1 MNKTL
6 LRQFLA
12 LFLLLCML
20 CGTTLPIS
28 AEVSTGEMMPTET
41 SVSVATPENAT
52 SDGSTEKAD
61 SSGTSSLASATAET
75 ALSEAAQAFVDAVAA
90 LDREGILTAI
100 NAWGLASQAW
110 QADQSNAE
118 LTAALEAATEASDAA
133 AAPVYAAEDLY
144 MALSDEERE
153 IDAVKAAYS
162 SLTALVISMQLAMQ
176 NPVATGDGG
185 NEPDLEEIA
194 TVLYGDLP
202 DAPTGSYIGE
212 YGLPVATGNTKI
224 SISAWEHD
232 LLDAS
237 SKGRLDADALN
248 ETNAVMTVAK
258 QDGTDYA
265 IVPIAV
271 QVEYPANGATTTVTL
286 PDSVE
291 LLSYT
296 STAENLVVA
305 SEKERAQILN
315 ASYKDSS
322 ASASGFYVKATEDFS
337 VTFTYSAPDGTTIS
351 KKLDV
356 SIDGNAEATALPASN
371 SNGVSTYANTPQPPF
386 PTGKITKIEYVV
398 STWLVWF
405 NGVEAYCC
413 DNGLYAA
420 PGGCPTYS
428 FAYVSTLGADQYV
441 PGNHYANQINIWGG
455 LNQIS
460 LGLLSKSHD
469 VNDFASSSFAA
480 NTTTAYSTTSN
491 DVLKTAYE
499 YYNDTQLWII
509 EHYPN
514 SVAAQSYMKSA
525 AALEN
530 NGLDARPYLGN
541 GGYYTFAY
549 FPPAGYN
556 WQRIVVI
563 GSEIDEGDDTSELP
577 ETPEMQY
584 YSADWTASPQSASG
598 SFDLTYTVHI
608 DKSAN
613 ITHEKLD
620 DAIFKLTPNPSS
632 GTISGGTWT
641 IGDPQIITTVDG
653 AASATWT
660 LHYEVTKTSTTTL
673 SGKEGPYNTQE
684 EANAAAEAAKN
695 NAIAQLQNEAQA
707 MVDAAIA
714 EAKAQLAKITIDYGE
729 TSVPHG
735 FDPTDSSSG
744 SVSVPSNGSATAV
757 VANQPWQA
765 HVTWEKRDALTGGRI
780 TEDAEYV
787 FYEWNVKAN
796 KYEIS
801 SNYRVT
807 RLENGLYTVT
817 VINPVYTDWTEGYVY
832 YTQDNLGKF
841 RIEEVTAPDGYTD
854 AALQGT
860 DWVEH
865 WSQEFEITN
874 SDQIYSYT
882 GDDADYN
889 RPQGNKVIIK
899 KIEAHTG
906 EIIVDDAVFT
916 LYQWNQER
924 GLYEKSK
931 DYAFVR
937 DAEGLYTITCLHDDW
952 SQYEEGNLYYEDTLC
967 DVREDT
973 VNSDGTTTEHAQYY
987 TDYEPVNFPI
997 ENRSVTNDG
1006 QFVVVETKSPY
1017 GYYGDWTGDEDR
1029 TNFEP
1034 EDAGKRAYY
1043 IRLTGDGSTITL
1055 GNQNYNANVLTENQG
1070 GTLIDLGDNVVS
1082 LEVFGDAAAEYPED
1096 ALYKN
1101 NPWYSALT
1109 WEKRDALTGGRITED
1124 AEYEIQEWNPEKGEY
1139 EKSTHYRVV
1148 RLDSGLYTVNLI
1160 EGAFF
1165 PGWVGKQQGYVY
1177 YHQANEGKYRI
1188 VELTAPA
1195 GYTDAALIDGKFVE
1209 QWSREFEINDGHLT
1223 FSYTNE
1229 NSDYNQPKGNRLIIK
1244 KIEAHTGEII
1254 VDDAVFTLYQWN
1266 QERGLYEKSKDY
1278 AFVRDA
1284 EGLYTITCLHD
1295 DWSQYEEGNL
1305 YYEDTLCDVRE
1316 DTVNSD
1322 GTTTEHPQYYTDYEP
1337 VDFSID
1343 ERAVTNDGQFV
1354 VVESKSPYGY
1364 YGDWTGSRET
1374 PNFEVEDAGKHAYYI
1389 RLTDDGST
1397 ITLTDSEYNAHVLT
1411 ENKGGT
1417 LIELGD
1423 GSVVTLDV
1431 FSPALEEYDEN
1442 NLFRNNPW
1450 YSTVVWEKRDA
1461 LTGGLVDADT
1471 EYEIQEWDPL
1481 AGEYKKSTHY
1491 QVVRR
1496 DDGKYT
1502 VNLIGDAFF
1511 AGWGGKQGVLYYH
1524 QANQGKYRIVELKAP
1539 ASYTLKAWQGEKWVT
1554 GWSEEIVVHPD
1565 RPTYE
1570 FLGDTADYNMPYK
1583 TQVLIKKVDD
1593 DTGEL
1598 IAPDTT
1604 WTLYEWNER
1613 NNQYEVSTNY
1623 KIIRRD
1629 DGYYTVTALHSNWT
1643 HYEEGYLYFED
1654 TQQDYPESYHRYGD
1668 RRFSNQGKFLIV
1680 ESQAPA
1686 GYYGDYW
1693 RNDEPGTH
1701 STDNGSDLGKRG
1713 YAFTLTEDNGTLW
1726 LTNADYNAKI
1736 LYNLDEGNATVV
1748 LADGRPTSVII
1759 NEKQQPSYERDE
1771 TSFGNTAKYGYV
1783 VFDRSQ
1789 YNKKWAQTGDDDTY
1803 TTSYEATTSSLD
1815 DQITAPEDNLWK
1827 NGKLFELE
1835 DYTAALISGPVNR
1848 QVTLENVKS
1857 LEDVPASMEYS
1868 LTDGTSITLHLVSA
1882 DWLEEPRSSYTGF
1895 VDLGYSPKQP
1905 TANETETIT
1914 ADDGHTFTGHL
1925 VGIEQTGDYG
1935 WVDMEIPATYYGW
1948 PDVKGI
1954 FLGSL
1959 VLPHNDNKPV
1969 YEGYETEILTY
1980 LGFNNKDYKIVDAEW
1995 TGNWEAL
2002 PGSDMMNRSATFT
2015 ISVYA
2020 TGWIARYEEG
2030 EEGERT
2036 GTATASYSF
2045 EDTASQED
2053 GLYHWL
2059 VTAHYKPAS
2068 VWTVLQA
2075 AAAVLGIGLVIAAVV
2090 LILFILSRKRKE
2102 KKRTTEKV

>member
-1 MNKTL
+1 MKKKHLRCL
-6 LRQFLA
+6 LV
-12 LFLLLCML
+12 LLVAVCMV
-20 CGTTLPIS
+20 CSIAVPVC
-28 AEVSTGEMMPTET
+28 AEVLPSAQIG
-41 SVSVATPENAT
+41 TP
-52 SDGSTEKAD
+52 
-61 SSGTSSLASATAET
+61 ET
-75 ALSEAAQAFVDAVAA
+75 ALESDTEKDNTPTPTPTDTPTPEPAPSKAPSTPETSEPAATS
-90 LDREGILTAI
+90 E
-100 NAWGLASQAW
+100 
-110 QADQSNAE
+110 
-118 LTAALEAATEASDAA
+118 TAAP
-133 AAPVYAAEDLY
+133 AAPSLDEITTMLY
-144 MALSDEERE
+144 S
-153 IDAVKAAYS
+153 
-162 SLTALVISMQLAMQ
+162 
-176 NPVATGDGG
+176 
-185 NEPDLEEIA
+185 
-194 TVLYGDLP
+194 DLP
-202 DAPTGSYIGE
+202 DAPTGYYIGE
-212 YGLPVATGNTKI
+212 YGLPVGTGQTKI
-224 SISAWEHD
+224 SLSAWQDE
-232 LLDAS
+232 LLDES
-237 SKGRLDADALN
+237 SQGRLDADALN
-248 ETNAVMTVAK
+248 TDTSAMAVAK
-258 QDGTDYA
+258 QPGQDYA
-265 IVPIAV
+265 IVPIV
-271 QVEYPANGATTTVTL
+271 MQVEYPANGSATTVTL
-286 PDSVE
+286 PDDVD
-291 LLSYT
+291 LLSYA
-296 STAENLVVA
+296 STEDHLVTA
-305 SEKERAQILN
+305 SEEERAQILTG
-315 ASYKDSS
+315 SYTDAS
-322 ASASGFYVKATEDFS
+322 ASATGFYVKAGEDFT
-337 VTFTYSAPDGTTIS
+337 VEMTYTAPDGTSMS
-351 KKLDV
+351 KSLTV
-356 SIDGNAEATALPASN
+356 VIDDTATAAAALPQGNSTSAYAST
-371 SNGVSTYANTPQPPF
+371 SAPTPPF
-386 PTGKITKIEYVV
+386 TTGKITKIEYVV

-428 FAYVSTLGADQYV
+428 FAYVSKLEPGQYT

-455 LNQIS
+455 LNQLS
-460 LGLLSKSHD
+460 LCLLSKSHD
-469 VNDFASSSFAA
+469 ANDFAGSGFAA
-480 NTTTAYSTTSN
+480 SAATTYATTGN

-514 SVAAQSYMKSA
+514 SVAAQTYLNSISA
-525 AALEN
+525 LSGEN
-530 NGLDARPYLGN
+530 VVTPYVNPGDN
-541 GGYYTFAY
+541 GYYTYAY

-556 WQRIVVI
+556 WQRIVVVDLNPI
-563 GSEIDEGDDTSELP
+563 SDDDDTSGLP
-577 ETPEMQY
+577 DVPEMQY
-584 YSADWTASPQSASG
+584 YSADWTAPPQSASG

-641 IGDPQIITTVDG
+641 IGDPQIVTTVDG

-714 EAKAQLAKITIDYGE
+714 EAKAQLAKITIDYEE
-729 TSVPHG
+729 TTVPHG

-744 SVSVPSNGSATAV
+744 SVSVPSNGSTTAV

-787 FYEWNVKAN
+787 FYEWNVDAN
-796 KYEIS
+796 EYEIS

-817 VINPVYTDWTEGYVY
+817 VTNPVYTDWTEGYVY

-841 RIEEVTAPDGYTD
+841 RIEDVTAPAGYTD

-865 WSQEFEITN
+865 WSQEFEITD
-874 SDQIYSYT
+874 SDQTYSYT

-937 DAEGLYTITCLHDDW
+937 NAKGLYTITCLHDDW

-973 VNSDGTTTEHAQYY
+973 VNSDG
-987 TDYEPVNFPI
+987 
-997 ENRSVTNDG
+997 S
-1006 QFVVVETKSPY
+1006 
-1017 GYYGDWTGDEDR
+1017 
-1029 TNFEP
+1029 
-1034 EDAGKRAYY
+1034 
-1043 IRLTGDGSTITL
+1043 
-1055 GNQNYNANVLTENQG
+1055 
-1070 GTLIDLGDNVVS
+1070 
-1082 LEVFGDAAAEYPED
+1082 
-1096 ALYKN
+1096 
-1101 NPWYSALT
+1101 
-1109 WEKRDALTGGRITED
+1109 
-1124 AEYEIQEWNPEKGEY
+1124 
-1139 EKSTHYRVV
+1139 
-1148 RLDSGLYTVNLI
+1148 
-1160 EGAFF
+1160 
-1165 PGWVGKQQGYVY
+1165 
-1177 YHQANEGKYRI
+1177 
-1188 VELTAPA
+1188 
-1195 GYTDAALIDGKFVE
+1195 
-1209 QWSREFEINDGHLT
+1209 
-1223 FSYTNE
+1223 
-1229 NSDYNQPKGNRLIIK
+1229 
-1244 KIEAHTGEII
+1244 
-1254 VDDAVFTLYQWN
+1254 
-1266 QERGLYEKSKDY
+1266 
-1278 AFVRDA
+1278 
-1284 EGLYTITCLHD
+1284 
-1295 DWSQYEEGNL
+1295 
-1305 YYEDTLCDVRE
+1305 
-1316 DTVNSD
+1316 
-1322 GTTTEHPQYYTDYEP
+1322 TTEHPQYYTDYEP
-1337 VDFSID
+1337 VDFSLD

-1417 LIELGD
+1417 LIDLGD
-1423 GSVVTLDV
+1423 QTVTLQV
-1431 FSPALEEYDEN
+1431 FRPALTEYDEN

-1471 EYEIQEWDPL
+1471 TFEIQEWNPEK
-1481 AGEYKKSTHY
+1481 GEYEKSTHY

-1496 DDGKYT
+1496 EDGKYT
-1502 VNLIGDAFF
+1502 VHLIGDAFF
-1511 AGWGGKQGVLYYH
+1511 EGWEGKQGVLYYH

-1539 ASYTLKAWQGEKWVT
+1539 ASYNLKAWEHNNWVI
-1554 GWSEEIVVHPD
+1554 GWSEEIIVHPD
-1565 RPTYE
+1565 YPTYE
-1570 FLGDTADYNMPYK
+1570 FLGETASRNMPYK
-1583 TQVLIKKVDD
+1583 TKVLIKKVDD
-1593 DTGEL
+1593 ATGEFIL
-1598 IAPDTT
+1598 PETT

-1623 KIIRRD
+1623 KIVRRE
-1629 DGYYTVTALHSNWT
+1629 DGYYTVTTLHSDWT

-1654 TQQDYPESYHRYGD
+1654 TQTDYPDSGRW
-1668 RRFSNQGKFLIV
+1668 FSNEGKFLIV

-1726 LTNADYNAKI
+1726 LTDADYNAKI
-1736 LYNLDEGNATVV
+1736 LYNPDEGNATVV

-1803 TTSYEATTSSLD
+1803 TTSYEATTSKLGD
-1815 DQITAPEDNLWK
+1815 KIAAPEDTLWK

-1835 DYTAALISGPVNR
+1835 DYVTDLISGPVYYD
-1848 QVTLENVKS
+1848 VTLENIKS
-1857 LEDVPASMEYS
+1857 LDEVPSTMEYQLS
-1868 LTDGTSITLHLVSA
+1868 AEKTITLALVSA

-1935 WVDMEIPATYYGW
+1935 WVDMEIAATYYGW

-1995 TGNWEAL
+1995 TGKWEAL

-2030 EEGERT
+2030 EDEERT
-2036 GTATASYSF
+2036 GTVTASYSF
-2045 EDTASQED
+2045 EDTASQKD

-2068 VWTVLQA
+2068 IWTVLQA
-2075 AAAVLGIGLVIAAVV
+2075 AAAVLGIGLLIAAVV

>member
-1 MNKTL
+1 MNKPR

-12 LFLLLCML
+12 LFLVLCML
-20 CGTTLPIS
+20 CSTTLPIY
-28 AEVSTGEMMPTET
+28 AESSTREVVPVET
-41 SVSVATPENAT
+41 AVSVATPESSA
-52 SDGSTEKAD
+52 SESSTEK
-61 SSGTSSLASATAET
+61 SSDPIDTSLLTSATAET
-75 ALSEAAQAFVDAVAA
+75 SLSEAAQAFVDAVAA
-90 LDREGILTAI
+90 LNREEILSAI

-110 QADQSNAE
+110 QADKSNAE
-118 LTAALEAATEASDAA
+118 LTAALDAATEASDVV

-144 MALSDEERE
+144 LALSDEERE
-153 IDAVKAAYS
+153 IEAVKTAYS
-162 SLTALVISMQLAMQ
+162 SLTALIISMQLAMQ
-176 NPVATGDGG
+176 NPTAPGESSS
-185 NEPDLEEIA
+185 EPELDEIS

-212 YGLPVATGNTKI
+212 YGLPVATGDTKI
-224 SISAWEHD
+224 SISAWKND

-237 SKGRLDADALN
+237 SRGRLDAVALN
-248 ETNAVMTVAK
+248 EENAVMSVAK

-271 QVEYPANGATTTVTL
+271 QVEYPANGATSTITL
-286 PDSVE
+286 PDTVE

-296 STAENLVVA
+296 STSDNLVIA
-305 SEKERAQILN
+305 SDKERSQILN
-315 ASYKDSS
+315 ATYNDSS

-337 VTFTYSAPDGTTIS
+337 AAFTYSAPDGTTIS
-351 KKLDV
+351 KTLNV
-356 SIDGNAEATALPASN
+356 TIDDNAEVQSLPTSSGN
-371 SNGVSTYANTPQPPF
+371 SVSTYANTPQPPF
-386 PTGKITKIEYVV
+386 TTGKITKIEYVV

-413 DNGLYAA
+413 DNGLSGQ
-420 PGGCPTYS
+420 PNGCPVYT
-428 FAYVSTLGADQYV
+428 FQYVSTLDPGQYT
-441 PGNHYANQINIWGG
+441 PGNHYANQISIWGG
-455 LNQIS
+455 LNQLS
-460 LGLLSKSHD
+460 MGFLSKSHD
-469 VNDFASSSFAA
+469 VNGFAGSSFAA
-480 NTTTAYSTTSN
+480 GASTTYSTTSN

-499 YYNDTQLWII
+499 YYNDTQLWIV
-509 EHYPN
+509 ENYPN
-514 SVAAQSYMKSA
+514 SVAAQIYMKSA

-530 NGLDARPYLGN
+530 NGLDATPYLGN

-563 GSEIDEGDDTSELP
+563 GPEIDEDDDTSELP

-584 YSADWTASPQSASG
+584 YSADWTAPPQSASG

-620 DAIFKLTPNPSS
+620 DAIFKLPPNPSS

-641 IGDPQIITTVDG
+641 IGDPQIVTTVDG

-714 EAKAQLAKITIDYGE
+714 EAKAQLAKITIDYEE
-729 TSVPHG
+729 TTVPHG

-780 TEDAEYV
+780 TEDAEYAI
-787 FYEWNVKAN
+787 YEWNVN
-796 KYEIS
+796 KNGYEIS

-817 VINPVYTDWTEGYVY
+817 VTNPVYTDWTEGYVY

-841 RIEEVTAPDGYTD
+841 RIEEVTAPAGYTD

-865 WSQEFEITN
+865 WSQEFEITD
-874 SDQIYSYT
+874 SDQTYSYT

-967 DVREDT
+967 D
-973 VNSDGTTTEHAQYY
+973 
-987 TDYEPVNFPI
+987 I
-997 ENRSVTNDG
+997 
-1006 QFVVVETKSPY
+1006 
-1017 GYYGDWTGDEDR
+1017 
-1029 TNFEP
+1029 
-1034 EDAGKRAYY
+1034 
-1043 IRLTGDGSTITL
+1043 
-1055 GNQNYNANVLTENQG
+1055 
-1070 GTLIDLGDNVVS
+1070 
-1082 LEVFGDAAAEYPED
+1082 
-1096 ALYKN
+1096 
-1101 NPWYSALT
+1101 
-1109 WEKRDALTGGRITED
+1109 
-1124 AEYEIQEWNPEKGEY
+1124 
-1139 EKSTHYRVV
+1139 
-1148 RLDSGLYTVNLI
+1148 
-1160 EGAFF
+1160 
-1165 PGWVGKQQGYVY
+1165 
-1177 YHQANEGKYRI
+1177 
-1188 VELTAPA
+1188 
-1195 GYTDAALIDGKFVE
+1195 
-1209 QWSREFEINDGHLT
+1209 
-1223 FSYTNE
+1223 
-1229 NSDYNQPKGNRLIIK
+1229 
-1244 KIEAHTGEII
+1244 
-1254 VDDAVFTLYQWN
+1254 
-1266 QERGLYEKSKDY
+1266 
-1278 AFVRDA
+1278 
-1284 EGLYTITCLHD
+1284 
-1295 DWSQYEEGNL
+1295 
-1305 YYEDTLCDVRE
+1305 RE

-1354 VVESKSPYGY
+1354 VVESQSPYGY

-1374 PNFEVEDAGKHAYYI
+1374 PNFEVEDAGKRAYYI
-1389 RLTDDGST
+1389 RLTGDGST

-1417 LIELGD
+1417 LIDLGNEIV
-1423 GSVVTLDV
+1423 SLDI
-1431 FSPALEEYDEN
+1431 FCQAQEKYAEG

-1461 LTGGLVDADT
+1461 LTGGLVDASA
-1471 EYEIQEWDPL
+1471 EYEIQEWDPK

-1511 AGWGGKQGVLYYH
+1511 PGWEGKQGVLYYH
-1524 QANQGKYRIVELKAP
+1524 QANEGKYRIVELKAP
-1539 ASYTLKAWQGEKWVT
+1539 ASYNLKAWEHDNWVI

-1565 RPTYE
+1565 HPSYE
-1570 FLGDTADYNMPYK
+1570 FLGETAAYNMPYK
-1583 TQVLIKKVDD
+1583 TKVLIKKVDD
-1593 DTGEL
+1593 DSGEFIL
-1598 IAPDTT
+1598 PETT

-1623 KIIRRD
+1623 KIVRRE
-1629 DGYYTVTALHSNWT
+1629 DGYYTVTTLHSDWT
-1643 HYEEGYLYFED
+1643 HYEEGYLYYED
-1654 TQQDYPESYHRYGD
+1654 TQTDYSDSGRW
-1668 RRFSNQGKFLIV
+1668 FSNQGKFLIV
-1680 ESQAPA
+1680 ESKAPA

-1736 LYNLDEGNATVV
+1736 LYDLDDQKGDATLV

-1759 NEKQQPSYERDE
+1759 NNKQQPSYKRDE
-1771 TSFGNTAKYGYV
+1771 TGFGNTAKYGYV

-1789 YNKKWAQTGDDDTY
+1789 YNKKWAQTGDDETY
-1803 TTSYEATTSSLD
+1803 TTSYETTTSKLN
-1815 DQITAPEDNLWK
+1815 DQIAAPEDTLWK
-1827 NGKLFELE
+1827 NGKLFQLE
-1835 DYTAALISGPVNR
+1835 DFSSDLIRGPVDR

-1857 LEDVPASMEYS
+1857 LDDVPPTMEYS
-1868 LTDGTSITLHLVSA
+1868 LTDGTTVTLHLVSA
-1882 DWLEEPRSSYTGF
+1882 DWIEEPRSNYTGF
-1895 VDLGYSPKQP
+1895 VDLGYSPTQP
-1905 TANETETIT
+1905 KANETETIT
-1914 ADDGHTFTGHL
+1914 ADDGYTFTGHL

-1935 WVDMEIPATYYGW
+1935 WVDMEVPATYYGW

-1954 FLGSL
+1954 FLGNL

-1969 YEGYETEILTY
+1969 YEGYETDILIY
-1980 LGFNNKDYKIVDAEW
+1980 LGFNNKDYKITNAEW
-1995 TGNWEAL
+1995 TGSWEAM
-2002 PGSDMMNRSATFT
+2002 PGADMMSRSATFT
-2015 ISVYA
+2015 ISCYT
-2020 TGWIARYEEG
+2020 TGWIAQYEEA
-2030 EEGERT
+2030 EDAERT
-2036 GTATASYSF
+2036 GTVSASYSF
-2045 EDTASQED
+2045 VDSSSVED
-2053 GLYHWL
+2053 GMYHWL

-2068 VWTVLQA
+2068 IWTVLQT
-2075 AAAVLGIGLVIAAVV
+2075 AAAVLGIGLLIAALV
-2090 LILFILSRKRKE
+2090 LILFILSRKRKA
-2102 KKRTTEKV
+2102 KKRTTEKA

>member
-1 MNKTL
+1 MNKPR

-12 LFLLLCML
+12 LFLVLCML
-20 CGTTLPIS
+20 CSTTLPIY
-28 AEVSTGEMMPTET
+28 AESSTREVVPVET
-41 SVSVATPENAT
+41 AVSVATPESSA
-52 SDGSTEKAD
+52 SESSTEK
-61 SSGTSSLASATAET
+61 SSDPIDTSLLTSATAET
-75 ALSEAAQAFVDAVAA
+75 SLSEAAQAFVDAVAA
-90 LDREGILTAI
+90 LDREEILSAI

-110 QADQSNAE
+110 QADKSNAE
-118 LTAALEAATEASDAA
+118 LTAALDAATEASDVVS
-133 AAPVYAAEDLY
+133 APVYAAEDLY
-144 MALSDEERE
+144 LALSDEERE
-153 IDAVKAAYS
+153 IEAVKTAYS
-162 SLTALVISMQLAMQ
+162 SLTALIISMQLAMQ
-176 NPVATGDGG
+176 NPTAPGESSS
-185 NEPDLEEIA
+185 EPELDEIS

-212 YGLPVATGNTKI
+212 YGLPVATGDTKI
-224 SISAWEHD
+224 SISAWKND

-237 SKGRLDADALN
+237 SRGRLDAVALN
-248 ETNAVMTVAK
+248 EENAVMSVAK

-271 QVEYPANGATTTVTL
+271 QVEYPANGATSTITL
-286 PDSVE
+286 PDTVE

-296 STAENLVVA
+296 STSDNLVTA
-305 SEKERAQILN
+305 SDKERSQILN
-315 ASYKDSS
+315 ATYNDSS

-337 VTFTYSAPDGTTIS
+337 AAFTYSAPDGTTIS
-351 KKLDV
+351 KTLNV
-356 SIDGNAEATALPASN
+356 TIDDNAEVQSLPTSSGN
-371 SNGVSTYANTPQPPF
+371 SVSTYANTPQPPF
-386 PTGKITKIEYVV
+386 TTGKITKIEYVV

-413 DNGLYAA
+413 DNGLSGQ
-420 PGGCPTYS
+420 PNGCPVYT
-428 FAYVSTLGADQYV
+428 FQYVSTLDPGQYT
-441 PGNHYANQINIWGG
+441 PGNHYANQISIWGG
-455 LNQIS
+455 LNQLS
-460 LGLLSKSHD
+460 MGFLSKSHD
-469 VNDFASSSFAA
+469 VNGFAGSSFAA
-480 NTTTAYSTTSN
+480 GASTTYSTTSN

-499 YYNDTQLWII
+499 YYNDTQLWIV
-509 EHYPN
+509 ENYPN
-514 SVAAQSYMKSA
+514 SVAAQIYMKSA

-530 NGLDARPYLGN
+530 NGLDATPYLGN

-563 GSEIDEGDDTSELP
+563 GPEIDEDDDTSDLP
-577 ETPEMQY
+577 EKPEMQY
-584 YSADWTASPQSASG
+584 YSADWTAPAQSASG

-641 IGDPQIITTVDG
+641 IGDPQIVTTVDG

-714 EAKAQLAKITIDYGE
+714 EAKAQLAKITIDYEE
-729 TSVPHG
+729 TTVPHG

-780 TEDAEYV
+780 TEDAEYAI
-787 FYEWNVKAN
+787 YEWNVN
-796 KYEIS
+796 KNGYEIS

-817 VINPVYTDWTEGYVY
+817 VTNPVYTDWTEGYVY

-841 RIEEVTAPDGYTD
+841 RIEEVTAPAGYTD

-865 WSQEFEITN
+865 WSQEFEITD
-874 SDQIYSYT
+874 SDQTYSYT

-967 DVREDT
+967 D
-973 VNSDGTTTEHAQYY
+973 
-987 TDYEPVNFPI
+987 I
-997 ENRSVTNDG
+997 
-1006 QFVVVETKSPY
+1006 
-1017 GYYGDWTGDEDR
+1017 
-1029 TNFEP
+1029 
-1034 EDAGKRAYY
+1034 
-1043 IRLTGDGSTITL
+1043 
-1055 GNQNYNANVLTENQG
+1055 
-1070 GTLIDLGDNVVS
+1070 
-1082 LEVFGDAAAEYPED
+1082 
-1096 ALYKN
+1096 
-1101 NPWYSALT
+1101 
-1109 WEKRDALTGGRITED
+1109 
-1124 AEYEIQEWNPEKGEY
+1124 
-1139 EKSTHYRVV
+1139 
-1148 RLDSGLYTVNLI
+1148 
-1160 EGAFF
+1160 
-1165 PGWVGKQQGYVY
+1165 
-1177 YHQANEGKYRI
+1177 
-1188 VELTAPA
+1188 
-1195 GYTDAALIDGKFVE
+1195 
-1209 QWSREFEINDGHLT
+1209 
-1223 FSYTNE
+1223 
-1229 NSDYNQPKGNRLIIK
+1229 
-1244 KIEAHTGEII
+1244 
-1254 VDDAVFTLYQWN
+1254 
-1266 QERGLYEKSKDY
+1266 
-1278 AFVRDA
+1278 
-1284 EGLYTITCLHD
+1284 
-1295 DWSQYEEGNL
+1295 
-1305 YYEDTLCDVRE
+1305 RE

-1354 VVESKSPYGY
+1354 VVESQSPYGY

-1374 PNFEVEDAGKHAYYI
+1374 PNFEVEDAGKRAYYI
-1389 RLTDDGST
+1389 RLTGDGST

-1417 LIELGD
+1417 LIDLGNEIV
-1423 GSVVTLDV
+1423 SLDI
-1431 FSPALEEYDEN
+1431 FRQAQEKYAEG

-1461 LTGGLVDADT
+1461 LTGGLVDASA
-1471 EYEIQEWDPL
+1471 EYEIQEWDPK

-1511 AGWGGKQGVLYYH
+1511 PGWEGKQGVLYYH
-1524 QANQGKYRIVELKAP
+1524 QANEGKYRIVELKAP
-1539 ASYTLKAWQGEKWVT
+1539 ASYNLKAWEHDNWVI

-1565 RPTYE
+1565 HPSYE
-1570 FLGDTADYNMPYK
+1570 FLGETAAYNMPYK
-1583 TQVLIKKVDD
+1583 TKVLIKKVDD
-1593 DTGEL
+1593 DSGEFIL
-1598 IAPDTT
+1598 PETT

-1623 KIIRRD
+1623 KIVRRE
-1629 DGYYTVTALHSNWT
+1629 DGYYTVTTLHSDWT
-1643 HYEEGYLYFED
+1643 HYEEGYLYYED
-1654 TQQDYPESYHRYGD
+1654 TQTDYSDSGRW
-1668 RRFSNQGKFLIV
+1668 FSNQGKFLIV
-1680 ESQAPA
+1680 ESKAPA

-1736 LYNLDEGNATVV
+1736 LYDLDDQKGDATLV

-1759 NEKQQPSYERDE
+1759 NNKQQPSYKRDE
-1771 TSFGNTAKYGYV
+1771 TGFGNTAKYGYV

-1789 YNKKWAQTGDDDTY
+1789 YNKKWAQTGDDETY
-1803 TTSYEATTSSLD
+1803 TTSYETTTSKLS
-1815 DQITAPEDNLWK
+1815 DQIAAPEDTLWK
-1827 NGKLFELE
+1827 NGKLFQLE
-1835 DYTAALISGPVNR
+1835 DFSSDLISGPVDR

-1857 LEDVPASMEYS
+1857 LDDVPPTMEYS
-1868 LTDGTSITLHLVSA
+1868 LTDGTTVTLHLVAA
-1882 DWLEEPRSSYTGF
+1882 DWIEEPRSNYTGF
-1895 VDLGYSPKQP
+1895 VDLGYSPTQP
-1905 TANETETIT
+1905 KANETETIT
-1914 ADDGHTFTGHL
+1914 ADDGYTFTGHL

-1935 WVDMEIPATYYGW
+1935 WVDMEVPATYYGW

-1954 FLGSL
+1954 FLGNL

-1969 YEGYETEILTY
+1969 YEGYETDILIY
-1980 LGFNNKDYKIVDAEW
+1980 LGFNNKDYKITNAEW
-1995 TGNWEAL
+1995 TGSWEAM
-2002 PGSDMMNRSATFT
+2002 PGADMMSRSATFT
-2015 ISVYA
+2015 ISCYT
-2020 TGWIARYEEG
+2020 TGWIAQYEEA
-2030 EEGERT
+2030 EDAERT
-2036 GTATASYSF
+2036 GTVSASYSF
-2045 EDTASQED
+2045 VDSASVED
-2053 GLYHWL
+2053 GMYHWL

-2068 VWTVLQA
+2068 IWTVLQT
-2075 AAAVLGIGLVIAAVV
+2075 AAAVLGIGLLIAALV
-2090 LILFILSRKRKE
+2090 LILFILSRKRKA
-2102 KKRTTEKV
+2102 KKRTTEKA

>member
-1 MNKTL
+1 MNKTR
-6 LRQFLA
+6 LRQLLE
-12 LFLLLCML
+12 LFLVLCML
-20 CGTTLPIS
+20 CSTALPIY
-28 AEVSTGEMMPTET
+28 AAVPTGEVTPVET
-41 SVSVATPENAT
+41 SVSVATPENAA
-52 SDGSTEKAD
+52 SDDGTEKSSD
-61 SSGTSSLASATAET
+61 SSNLASATPET

-144 MALSDEERE
+144 LALSDEERE

-162 SLTALVISMQLAMQ
+162 SLTALFISMQLAMQ
-176 NPVATGDGG
+176 NPVAPGGGGD
-185 NEPDLEEIA
+185 EPDLEEIA

-212 YGLPVATGNTKI
+212 YGLPVATGDTKI
-224 SISAWEHD
+224 SISAWKHD

-237 SKGRLDADALN
+237 SKGRLDANALN
-248 ETNAVMTVAK
+248 ENNAVMAVAK
-258 QDGTDYA
+258 QDGADYA

-271 QVEYPANGATTTVTL
+271 QVEYPANGATTTITL
-286 PDSVE
+286 PDTVE

-296 STAENLVVA
+296 STADNLVPA
-305 SEKERAQILN
+305 SETERTQILN

-337 VTFTYSAPDGTTIS
+337 VTFTYSAPDGTTMS
-351 KKLDV
+351 KNLNV
-356 SIDGNAEATALPASN
+356 TIDGSAEAAVLPTSN
-371 SNGVSTYANTPQPPF
+371 SNGVSTYANTPTPPF
-386 PTGKITKIEYVV
+386 TTGKITKIEYVV

-405 NGVEAYCC
+405 NNTEAYCC

-428 FAYVSTLGADQYV
+428 FAYVSKLEPGQYT
-441 PGNHYANQINIWGG
+441 PGNHYLNQISIWGG
-455 LNQIS
+455 LNQLS

-469 VNDFASSSFAA
+469 VNDFAGSSFAA
-480 NTTTAYSTTSN
+480 STTTTYSTTSN

-556 WQRIVVI
+556 WQRIVIV
-563 GSEIDEGDDTSELP
+563 GGPVLDDDDTSGLP
-577 ETPEMQY
+577 DVPEMQY
-584 YSADWTASPQSASG
+584 YSADWTAPPQSASG

-641 IGDPQIITTVDG
+641 IGDPQIVTTVDG

-787 FYEWNVKAN
+787 FYEWNVNAN

-841 RIEEVTAPDGYTD
+841 RIEEVTAPAGYTD

-874 SDQIYSYT
+874 SDQTYSYT

-937 DAEGLYTITCLHDDW
+937 DAEGLYTITCLHDEW

-1417 LIELGD
+1417 LIDLGD
-1423 GSVVTLDV
+1423 EIVSLDI
-1431 FSPALEEYDEN
+1431 FRPAQEEYDED

-1524 QANQGKYRIVELKAP
+1524 QANEGKYRIVELKAP

-1593 DTGEL
+1593 DTDEL
-1598 IAPDTT
+1598 IAPDTI

-1629 DGYYTVTALHSNWT
+1629 DGYYTVTALHSDWT

-1693 RNDEPGTH
+1693 RNDEPGTR

-1736 LYNLDEGNATVV
+1736 LYDLDEGNATVV

-1759 NEKQQPSYERDE
+1759 NEKQQPSYKRDE
-1771 TSFGNTAKYGYV
+1771 TGFGNTAKYGYV

-1803 TTSYEATTSSLD
+1803 TTSYEATTSKLGD
-1815 DQITAPEDNLWK
+1815 KIAAPEDTLWK

-1835 DYTAALISGPVNR
+1835 DYVTDLISGPVYYD
-1848 QVTLENVKS
+1848 VTLENIKS
-1857 LEDVPASMEYS
+1857 LDEVPSTMEYQ
-1868 LTDGTSITLHLVSA
+1868 LNADKTITLALVSA
-1882 DWLEEPRSSYTGF
+1882 DWIEEPRSSYTGF

-1954 FLGSL
+1954 FLGNL

-1995 TGNWEAL
+1995 TGKWEAL

-2030 EEGERT
+2030 EDEERT
-2036 GTATASYSF
+2036 GTVTASYSF
-2045 EDTASQED
+2045 EDTASQKD

-2068 VWTVLQA
+2068 IWTVLQA
-2075 AAAVLGIGLVIAAVV
+2075 AAAVLGIGLLIAAVV

>member
-1 MNKTL
+1 MKKKHLRCL
-6 LRQFLA
+6 LV
-12 LFLLLCML
+12 LLVAVCMV
-20 CGTTLPIS
+20 CSIAVPVC
-28 AEVSTGEMMPTET
+28 AEVLPSAQIG
-41 SVSVATPENAT
+41 TP
-52 SDGSTEKAD
+52 
-61 SSGTSSLASATAET
+61 ET
-75 ALSEAAQAFVDAVAA
+75 ALESDTEKDNTPTPTPTDTPTPEPAPSEAPSTPETSEPAA
-90 LDREGILTAI
+90 TSE
-100 NAWGLASQAW
+100 
-110 QADQSNAE
+110 
-118 LTAALEAATEASDAA
+118 TAAP
-133 AAPVYAAEDLY
+133 AAPSLDEITTMLY
-144 MALSDEERE
+144 S
-153 IDAVKAAYS
+153 
-162 SLTALVISMQLAMQ
+162 
-176 NPVATGDGG
+176 
-185 NEPDLEEIA
+185 
-194 TVLYGDLP
+194 DLP
-202 DAPTGSYIGE
+202 DAPTGYYIGE
-212 YGLPVATGNTKI
+212 YGLPVGTGQTKI
-224 SISAWEHD
+224 SLSAWQDE
-232 LLDAS
+232 LLDES
-237 SKGRLDADALN
+237 SQGRLDADALN
-248 ETNAVMTVAK
+248 TDTSAMAVAK
-258 QDGTDYA
+258 QPGQDYA
-265 IVPIAV
+265 IVPIV
-271 QVEYPANGATTTVTL
+271 MQVEYPANGSATTVTL
-286 PDSVE
+286 PDDVD
-291 LLSYT
+291 LLSYA
-296 STAENLVVA
+296 STEDHLVTA
-305 SEKERAQILN
+305 SEEERAQILTG
-315 ASYKDSS
+315 SYTDAS
-322 ASASGFYVKATEDFS
+322 ASATGFYVKAGEDFT
-337 VTFTYSAPDGTTIS
+337 VEMTYTAPDGTSMS
-351 KKLDV
+351 KSLTV
-356 SIDGNAEATALPASN
+356 VIDDTATAAAALPQGNSTSAYAST
-371 SNGVSTYANTPQPPF
+371 SAPTPPF
-386 PTGKITKIEYVV
+386 TTGKITKIEYVV

-428 FAYVSTLGADQYV
+428 FAYVSKLEPGQYT

-455 LNQIS
+455 LNQLS
-460 LGLLSKSHD
+460 LCLLSKSHD
-469 VNDFASSSFAA
+469 ANDFAGSSFAA
-480 NTTTAYSTTSN
+480 SAATTYATTGN

-514 SVAAQSYMKSA
+514 SVAAQTYLNSISA
-525 AALEN
+525 LSGEN
-530 NGLDARPYLGN
+530 VVTPYVNPGDN
-541 GGYYTFAY
+541 GYYTYAY

-556 WQRIVVI
+556 WQRIVVVDLNPI
-563 GSEIDEGDDTSELP
+563 SDDDDTSGLP
-577 ETPEMQY
+577 DVPEMQY
-584 YSADWTASPQSASG
+584 YSADWTAPPQSASG

-641 IGDPQIITTVDG
+641 IGDPQIVTTVDG

-695 NAIAQLQNEAQA
+695 NAITQLQNEAQNA
-707 MVDAAIA
+707 VNAALA
-714 EAKAQLAKITIDYGE
+714 AARAQLANFGFEWQE
-729 TSVPHG
+729 TTVPHG

-744 SVSVPSNGSATAV
+744 SISVPANGSATAV
-757 VANQPWQA
+757 VKNQPWQA

-780 TEDAEYV
+780 TEDAEYAI
-787 FYEWNVKAN
+787 YEWSVAAN
-796 KYEIS
+796 GYQIS
-801 SNYRVT
+801 PNYRVT

-817 VINPVYTDWTEGYVY
+817 VTNPAYTDWTEGYVY

-841 RIEEVTAPDGYTD
+841 RIEELTSPAGYTD
-854 AALQGT
+854 AALQDGN
-860 DWVEH
+860 WVEH
-865 WSQEFEITN
+865 WSQEFEITE
-874 SDQIYSYT
+874 SDQTVSYT
-882 GDDADYN
+882 GGDADYN

-906 EIIVDDAVFT
+906 EIIEDDAVFT
-916 LYQWNQER
+916 LYQWNQAR
-924 GLYEKSK
+924 GLYEVSK

-967 DVREDT
+967 D
-973 VNSDGTTTEHAQYY
+973 
-987 TDYEPVNFPI
+987 I
-997 ENRSVTNDG
+997 
-1006 QFVVVETKSPY
+1006 
-1017 GYYGDWTGDEDR
+1017 
-1029 TNFEP
+1029 
-1034 EDAGKRAYY
+1034 
-1043 IRLTGDGSTITL
+1043 
-1055 GNQNYNANVLTENQG
+1055 
-1070 GTLIDLGDNVVS
+1070 
-1082 LEVFGDAAAEYPED
+1082 
-1096 ALYKN
+1096 
-1101 NPWYSALT
+1101 
-1109 WEKRDALTGGRITED
+1109 
-1124 AEYEIQEWNPEKGEY
+1124 
-1139 EKSTHYRVV
+1139 
-1148 RLDSGLYTVNLI
+1148 
-1160 EGAFF
+1160 
-1165 PGWVGKQQGYVY
+1165 
-1177 YHQANEGKYRI
+1177 
-1188 VELTAPA
+1188 
-1195 GYTDAALIDGKFVE
+1195 
-1209 QWSREFEINDGHLT
+1209 
-1223 FSYTNE
+1223 
-1229 NSDYNQPKGNRLIIK
+1229 
-1244 KIEAHTGEII
+1244 
-1254 VDDAVFTLYQWN
+1254 
-1266 QERGLYEKSKDY
+1266 
-1278 AFVRDA
+1278 
-1284 EGLYTITCLHD
+1284 
-1295 DWSQYEEGNL
+1295 
-1305 YYEDTLCDVRE
+1305 RE

-1337 VDFSID
+1337 VDFSLD

-1374 PNFEVEDAGKHAYYI
+1374 PNFEVEDAGKRAYYI

-1397 ITLTDSEYNAHVLT
+1397 ITLTDSEYNAHILT

-1417 LIELGD
+1417 LIDLGD
-1423 GSVVTLDV
+1423 QTVTLQV
-1431 FSPALEEYDEN
+1431 FRPALSKYDES

-1471 EYEIQEWDPL
+1471 TFEIQEWNPEK
-1481 AGEYKKSTHY
+1481 GEYEKSTHY

-1496 DDGKYT
+1496 EDGKYT

-1511 AGWGGKQGVLYYH
+1511 EGWEGKQGVLYYH

-1539 ASYTLKAWQGEKWVT
+1539 ASYNLKAWEHNTWVI
-1554 GWSEEIVVHPD
+1554 GWSEEIIVHPD
-1565 RPTYE
+1565 YPTYE
-1570 FLGDTADYNMPYK
+1570 FLGETASRNMPYK
-1583 TQVLIKKVDD
+1583 TKVLIKKVDD
-1593 DTGEL
+1593 ATGEFIL
-1598 IAPDTT
+1598 PDTT

-1623 KIIRRD
+1623 KIVRRE
-1629 DGYYTVTALHSNWT
+1629 DGYYTVTTLHSDWT

-1654 TQQDYPESYHRYGD
+1654 TQTDYPDSGRW
-1668 RRFSNQGKFLIV
+1668 FSNEGKFLIV

-1803 TTSYEATTSSLD
+1803 TTSYEATTSKLGD
-1815 DQITAPEDNLWK
+1815 KIAAPEDTLWK

-1835 DYTAALISGPVNR
+1835 DYVTDLISGPVYYD
-1848 QVTLENVKS
+1848 VTLENIKS
-1857 LEDVPASMEYS
+1857 LDEVPSTMEYQLS
-1868 LTDGTSITLHLVSA
+1868 AEKTITLALVSA

-2002 PGSDMMNRSATFT
+2002 PGSDMMNRSASFT

-2036 GTATASYSF
+2036 GTVTAAYSF
-2045 EDTASQED
+2045 EDTASQKD

-2068 VWTVLQA
+2068 IWTVLQA
-2075 AAAVLGIGLVIAAVV
+2075 AAAVLGIGLLIAAVV

>member
-1 MNKTL
+1 MNKPR

-12 LFLLLCML
+12 LFLVLCML
-20 CGTTLPIS
+20 CSTTLPIY
-28 AEVSTGEMMPTET
+28 AESSTREVVPVET
-41 SVSVATPENAT
+41 AVSVATPESSA
-52 SDGSTEKAD
+52 SESSTEK
-61 SSGTSSLASATAET
+61 SSDPIDTSLLTSATAET
-75 ALSEAAQAFVDAVAA
+75 SLSEAAQAFVDAVAA
-90 LDREGILTAI
+90 LDREEILSAI

-110 QADQSNAE
+110 QADKSNAE
-118 LTAALEAATEASDAA
+118 LTAALDAATEASDVVS
-133 AAPVYAAEDLY
+133 APVYAAEDLY
-144 MALSDEERE
+144 LALSDEERE
-153 IDAVKAAYS
+153 IEAVKTAYS
-162 SLTALVISMQLAMQ
+162 SLTALIISMQLAMQ
-176 NPVATGDGG
+176 NPTAPGESSS
-185 NEPDLEEIA
+185 EPELDEIS

-212 YGLPVATGNTKI
+212 YGLPVATGDTKI
-224 SISAWEHD
+224 SISAWKND

-237 SKGRLDADALN
+237 SRGRLDAVALN
-248 ETNAVMTVAK
+248 EENAVMSVAK

-271 QVEYPANGATTTVTL
+271 QVEYPANGATSTITL
-286 PDSVE
+286 PDTVE

-296 STAENLVVA
+296 STSDNLVTA
-305 SEKERAQILN
+305 SDKERSQILN
-315 ASYKDSS
+315 ATYNDSS

-337 VTFTYSAPDGTTIS
+337 AAFTYSAPDGTTIS
-351 KKLDV
+351 KTLNV
-356 SIDGNAEATALPASN
+356 TIDDNAEVQSLPTSSGN
-371 SNGVSTYANTPQPPF
+371 SVSTYANTPQPPF
-386 PTGKITKIEYVV
+386 TTGKITKIEYVV

-413 DNGLYAA
+413 DNGLSGQ
-420 PGGCPTYS
+420 PNGCPVYT
-428 FAYVSTLGADQYV
+428 FQYVSTLDPGQYT
-441 PGNHYANQINIWGG
+441 PGNHYANQISIWGG
-455 LNQIS
+455 LNQLS
-460 LGLLSKSHD
+460 MGFLSKSHD
-469 VNDFASSSFAA
+469 VNGFAGSSFAA
-480 NTTTAYSTTSN
+480 GASTTYSTTSN

-499 YYNDTQLWII
+499 YYNDTQLWIV
-509 EHYPN
+509 ENYPN
-514 SVAAQSYMKSA
+514 SVAAQIYMKSA

-530 NGLDARPYLGN
+530 NGLDATPYLGN
-541 GGYYTFAY
+541 GGYYTFPY

-563 GSEIDEGDDTSELP
+563 GPEIDEDDDTSDLP
-577 ETPEMQY
+577 EKPEMQY
-584 YSADWTASPQSASG
+584 YSADWTAPAQSASG

-641 IGDPQIITTVDG
+641 IGDPQIVTTVDG

-714 EAKAQLAKITIDYGE
+714 EAKAQLAKITIDYEE
-729 TSVPHG
+729 TTVPHG

-780 TEDAEYV
+780 TEDAEYAI
-787 FYEWNVKAN
+787 YEWNVN
-796 KYEIS
+796 KNGYEIS

-817 VINPVYTDWTEGYVY
+817 VTNPVYTDWTEGYVY

-841 RIEEVTAPDGYTD
+841 RIEEVTAPAGYTD

-865 WSQEFEITN
+865 WSQEFEITD
-874 SDQIYSYT
+874 SDQTYSYT

-967 DVREDT
+967 D
-973 VNSDGTTTEHAQYY
+973 
-987 TDYEPVNFPI
+987 I
-997 ENRSVTNDG
+997 
-1006 QFVVVETKSPY
+1006 
-1017 GYYGDWTGDEDR
+1017 
-1029 TNFEP
+1029 
-1034 EDAGKRAYY
+1034 
-1043 IRLTGDGSTITL
+1043 
-1055 GNQNYNANVLTENQG
+1055 
-1070 GTLIDLGDNVVS
+1070 
-1082 LEVFGDAAAEYPED
+1082 
-1096 ALYKN
+1096 
-1101 NPWYSALT
+1101 
-1109 WEKRDALTGGRITED
+1109 
-1124 AEYEIQEWNPEKGEY
+1124 
-1139 EKSTHYRVV
+1139 
-1148 RLDSGLYTVNLI
+1148 
-1160 EGAFF
+1160 
-1165 PGWVGKQQGYVY
+1165 
-1177 YHQANEGKYRI
+1177 
-1188 VELTAPA
+1188 
-1195 GYTDAALIDGKFVE
+1195 
-1209 QWSREFEINDGHLT
+1209 
-1223 FSYTNE
+1223 
-1229 NSDYNQPKGNRLIIK
+1229 
-1244 KIEAHTGEII
+1244 
-1254 VDDAVFTLYQWN
+1254 
-1266 QERGLYEKSKDY
+1266 
-1278 AFVRDA
+1278 
-1284 EGLYTITCLHD
+1284 
-1295 DWSQYEEGNL
+1295 
-1305 YYEDTLCDVRE
+1305 RE

-1354 VVESKSPYGY
+1354 VVESQSPYGY

-1374 PNFEVEDAGKHAYYI
+1374 PNFEVEDAGKRAYYI
-1389 RLTDDGST
+1389 RLTGDGST

-1417 LIELGD
+1417 LIDLGNEIV
-1423 GSVVTLDV
+1423 SLDI
-1431 FSPALEEYDEN
+1431 FRQAQEKYAEG

-1461 LTGGLVDADT
+1461 LTGGLVDASA
-1471 EYEIQEWDPL
+1471 EYEIQEWDPK

-1511 AGWGGKQGVLYYH
+1511 PGWEGKQGVLYYH
-1524 QANQGKYRIVELKAP
+1524 QANEGKYRIVELKAP
-1539 ASYTLKAWQGEKWVT
+1539 ASYNLKAWEHDNWVI

-1565 RPTYE
+1565 HPSYE
-1570 FLGDTADYNMPYK
+1570 FLGETAAYNMPYK
-1583 TQVLIKKVDD
+1583 TKVLIKKVDD
-1593 DTGEL
+1593 DSGEFIL
-1598 IAPDTT
+1598 PETT

-1623 KIIRRD
+1623 KIVRRE
-1629 DGYYTVTALHSNWT
+1629 DGYYTVTTLHSDWT
-1643 HYEEGYLYFED
+1643 HYEEGYLYYED
-1654 TQQDYPESYHRYGD
+1654 TQTDYSDSGRW
-1668 RRFSNQGKFLIV
+1668 FSNQGKFLIV
-1680 ESQAPA
+1680 ESKAPA

-1736 LYNLDEGNATVV
+1736 LYDLDDQKGDATLV

-1759 NEKQQPSYERDE
+1759 NNKQQPSYKRDE
-1771 TSFGNTAKYGYV
+1771 TGFGNTAKYGYV

-1789 YNKKWAQTGDDDTY
+1789 YNKKWAQTGDDETY
-1803 TTSYEATTSSLD
+1803 TTSYETTTSKLS
-1815 DQITAPEDNLWK
+1815 DQIAAPEDTLWK
-1827 NGKLFELE
+1827 NGKLFQLE
-1835 DYTAALISGPVNR
+1835 DFSSDLISGPVDR

-1857 LEDVPASMEYS
+1857 LDDVPPTMEYS
-1868 LTDGTSITLHLVSA
+1868 LTDGTTVTLHLVSA
-1882 DWLEEPRSSYTGF
+1882 DWIEEPRSNYTGF
-1895 VDLGYSPKQP
+1895 VDLGYSPTQP
-1905 TANETETIT
+1905 KANETETIT
-1914 ADDGHTFTGHL
+1914 ADDGYTFTGHL

-1935 WVDMEIPATYYGW
+1935 WVDMEVPATYYGW

-1954 FLGSL
+1954 FLGNL

-1969 YEGYETEILTY
+1969 YEGYETDILIY
-1980 LGFNNKDYKIVDAEW
+1980 LGFNNKDYKITNAEW
-1995 TGNWEAL
+1995 TGSWEAM
-2002 PGSDMMNRSATFT
+2002 PGADMMSRSATFT
-2015 ISVYA
+2015 ISCYT
-2020 TGWIARYEEG
+2020 TGWIAQYEEA
-2030 EEGERT
+2030 EDAERT
-2036 GTATASYSF
+2036 GTVSASYSF
-2045 EDTASQED
+2045 VDSASVED
-2053 GLYHWL
+2053 GMYHWL

-2068 VWTVLQA
+2068 IWTVLQT
-2075 AAAVLGIGLVIAAVV
+2075 AAAVLGIGLLIAALV
-2090 LILFILSRKRKE
+2090 LILFILSRKRKA
-2102 KKRTTEKV
+2102 KKRTTEKA

>member
-1 MNKTL
+1 MNKPR

-12 LFLLLCML
+12 LFLVLCML
-20 CGTTLPIS
+20 CSTTLPIY
-28 AEVSTGEMMPTET
+28 AESSTREVVPVET
-41 SVSVATPENAT
+41 AVSVATPESSA
-52 SDGSTEKAD
+52 SESSTEK
-61 SSGTSSLASATAET
+61 SSDPIDTSLLTSATAET
-75 ALSEAAQAFVDAVAA
+75 SLSEAAQAFVDAVAA
-90 LDREGILTAI
+90 LDREEILSAI

-110 QADQSNAE
+110 QADKSNAE
-118 LTAALEAATEASDAA
+118 LTAALDAATEASDVV

-144 MALSDEERE
+144 LALSDEERE
-153 IDAVKAAYS
+153 IEAVKTAYS
-162 SLTALVISMQLAMQ
+162 SLTALIISMQLAMQ
-176 NPVATGDGG
+176 NPTAPGESSS
-185 NEPDLEEIA
+185 EPELDEIS

-212 YGLPVATGNTKI
+212 YGLPVATGDTKI
-224 SISAWEHD
+224 SISAWKND

-237 SKGRLDADALN
+237 SRGRLDAVALN
-248 ETNAVMTVAK
+248 EENAVMSVAK

-271 QVEYPANGATTTVTL
+271 QVEYPANGATSTITL
-286 PDSVE
+286 PDTVE

-296 STAENLVVA
+296 STSDNLVTA
-305 SEKERAQILN
+305 SDKERSQILN
-315 ASYKDSS
+315 ATYNDSS

-337 VTFTYSAPDGTTIS
+337 AAFTYSAPDGTTIS
-351 KKLDV
+351 KTLNV
-356 SIDGNAEATALPASN
+356 TIDDNAEVQSLPTSSGN
-371 SNGVSTYANTPQPPF
+371 SVSTYANTPQPPF
-386 PTGKITKIEYVV
+386 TTGKITKIEYVV

-413 DNGLYAA
+413 DNGLSGQ
-420 PGGCPTYS
+420 PNGCPVYT
-428 FAYVSTLGADQYV
+428 FQYVSTLDPGQYT
-441 PGNHYANQINIWGG
+441 PGNHYANQISIWGG
-455 LNQIS
+455 LNQLS
-460 LGLLSKSHD
+460 MGFLSKSHD
-469 VNDFASSSFAA
+469 VNGFAGSSFAA
-480 NTTTAYSTTSN
+480 GASTTYSTTSN

-499 YYNDTQLWII
+499 YYNDTQLWIV
-509 EHYPN
+509 ENYPN
-514 SVAAQSYMKSA
+514 SVAAQIYMKSA

-530 NGLDARPYLGN
+530 NGLDATPYLGN

-563 GSEIDEGDDTSELP
+563 GPEIDEDDDTSELP

-584 YSADWTASPQSASG
+584 YSADWTAPPQSASG

-641 IGDPQIITTVDG
+641 IGDPQIVTTVDG

-714 EAKAQLAKITIDYGE
+714 EAKAQLAKITIDYEE
-729 TSVPHG
+729 TTVPHG

-780 TEDAEYV
+780 TEDAEYAI
-787 FYEWNVKAN
+787 YEWNVN
-796 KYEIS
+796 KNGYEIS

-817 VINPVYTDWTEGYVY
+817 VTNPVYTDWTEGYVY

-841 RIEEVTAPDGYTD
+841 RIEEVTAPAGYTD

-865 WSQEFEITN
+865 WSQEFEITD
-874 SDQIYSYT
+874 SDQTYSYT

-967 DVREDT
+967 D
-973 VNSDGTTTEHAQYY
+973 
-987 TDYEPVNFPI
+987 I
-997 ENRSVTNDG
+997 
-1006 QFVVVETKSPY
+1006 
-1017 GYYGDWTGDEDR
+1017 
-1029 TNFEP
+1029 
-1034 EDAGKRAYY
+1034 
-1043 IRLTGDGSTITL
+1043 
-1055 GNQNYNANVLTENQG
+1055 
-1070 GTLIDLGDNVVS
+1070 
-1082 LEVFGDAAAEYPED
+1082 
-1096 ALYKN
+1096 
-1101 NPWYSALT
+1101 
-1109 WEKRDALTGGRITED
+1109 
-1124 AEYEIQEWNPEKGEY
+1124 
-1139 EKSTHYRVV
+1139 
-1148 RLDSGLYTVNLI
+1148 
-1160 EGAFF
+1160 
-1165 PGWVGKQQGYVY
+1165 
-1177 YHQANEGKYRI
+1177 
-1188 VELTAPA
+1188 
-1195 GYTDAALIDGKFVE
+1195 
-1209 QWSREFEINDGHLT
+1209 
-1223 FSYTNE
+1223 
-1229 NSDYNQPKGNRLIIK
+1229 
-1244 KIEAHTGEII
+1244 
-1254 VDDAVFTLYQWN
+1254 
-1266 QERGLYEKSKDY
+1266 
-1278 AFVRDA
+1278 
-1284 EGLYTITCLHD
+1284 
-1295 DWSQYEEGNL
+1295 
-1305 YYEDTLCDVRE
+1305 RE

-1354 VVESKSPYGY
+1354 VVESQSPYGY

-1374 PNFEVEDAGKHAYYI
+1374 PNFEVEDAGKRAYYI
-1389 RLTDDGST
+1389 RLTGDGST

-1417 LIELGD
+1417 LIDLGNEIV
-1423 GSVVTLDV
+1423 SLDI
-1431 FSPALEEYDEN
+1431 FRQAQEKYAEG

-1461 LTGGLVDADT
+1461 LTGGLVDASA
-1471 EYEIQEWDPL
+1471 EYEIQEWDPK

-1511 AGWGGKQGVLYYH
+1511 PGWEGKQGVLYYH
-1524 QANQGKYRIVELKAP
+1524 QANEGKYRIVELKAP
-1539 ASYTLKAWQGEKWVT
+1539 ASYNLKAWEHDNWVI

-1565 RPTYE
+1565 HPSYE
-1570 FLGDTADYNMPYK
+1570 FLGETAAYNMPYK
-1583 TQVLIKKVDD
+1583 TKVLIKKVDD
-1593 DTGEL
+1593 DSGEFIL
-1598 IAPDTT
+1598 PETT

-1623 KIIRRD
+1623 KIVRRE
-1629 DGYYTVTALHSNWT
+1629 DGYYTVTTLHSDWT
-1643 HYEEGYLYFED
+1643 HYEEGYLYYED
-1654 TQQDYPESYHRYGD
+1654 TQTDYSDSGRW
-1668 RRFSNQGKFLIV
+1668 FSNQGKFLIV
-1680 ESQAPA
+1680 ESKAPA

-1736 LYNLDEGNATVV
+1736 LYDLDDQKGDATLV

-1759 NEKQQPSYERDE
+1759 NNKQQPSYKRDE
-1771 TSFGNTAKYGYV
+1771 TGFGNTAKYGYV

-1789 YNKKWAQTGDDDTY
+1789 YNKKWAQTGDDETY
-1803 TTSYEATTSSLD
+1803 TTSYETTTSKLN
-1815 DQITAPEDNLWK
+1815 DQIAAPEDTLWK
-1827 NGKLFELE
+1827 NGNLFQLE
-1835 DYTAALISGPVNR
+1835 DFSSDLISGPVDR

-1857 LEDVPASMEYS
+1857 LDDVPPTMEYS
-1868 LTDGTSITLHLVSA
+1868 LTDGTTVTLHLVSA
-1882 DWLEEPRSSYTGF
+1882 DWIEEPRSNYTGF
-1895 VDLGYSPKQP
+1895 VDLGYSPTQP
-1905 TANETETIT
+1905 KANETETIT
-1914 ADDGHTFTGHL
+1914 ADDGYTFTGHL

-1935 WVDMEIPATYYGW
+1935 WVDMEVPATYYGW

-1954 FLGSL
+1954 FLGNL

-1969 YEGYETEILTY
+1969 YEGYETDILIY
-1980 LGFNNKDYKIVDAEW
+1980 LGFNNKDYKITNAEW
-1995 TGNWEAL
+1995 TGSWEAM
-2002 PGSDMMNRSATFT
+2002 PGADMMSRSATFT
-2015 ISVYA
+2015 ISCYT
-2020 TGWIARYEEG
+2020 TGWIAQYEEA
-2030 EEGERT
+2030 EDAERT
-2036 GTATASYSF
+2036 GTVSASYSF
-2045 EDTASQED
+2045 VDSSSVED
-2053 GLYHWL
+2053 GMYHWL

-2068 VWTVLQA
+2068 IWTVLQT
-2075 AAAVLGIGLVIAAVV
+2075 AAAVLGIGLLIAALV
-2090 LILFILSRKRKE
+2090 LILFILSRKRKA
-2102 KKRTTEKV
+2102 KKRTTEKA

>member
-1 MNKTL
+1 MNKPR

-12 LFLLLCML
+12 LFLVLCML
-20 CGTTLPIS
+20 CSTTLPIY
-28 AEVSTGEMMPTET
+28 AESSTREVVPVET
-41 SVSVATPENAT
+41 AVSVATPESSA
-52 SDGSTEKAD
+52 SESSTEK
-61 SSGTSSLASATAET
+61 SSDPIDTSLLTSATAET
-75 ALSEAAQAFVDAVAA
+75 SLSEAAQAFVDAVAA
-90 LDREGILTAI
+90 LDREEILSAI

-110 QADQSNAE
+110 QADKSNAE
-118 LTAALEAATEASDAA
+118 LTAALDAATEASDVV

-144 MALSDEERE
+144 LALSDEERE
-153 IDAVKAAYS
+153 IEAVKTAYS
-162 SLTALVISMQLAMQ
+162 SLTALIISMQLAMQ
-176 NPVATGDGG
+176 NPTAPGESSS
-185 NEPDLEEIA
+185 EPELDEIS

-212 YGLPVATGNTKI
+212 YGLPVATGDTKI
-224 SISAWEHD
+224 SISAWKND

-237 SKGRLDADALN
+237 SRGRLDAVALN
-248 ETNAVMTVAK
+248 EENAVMSVAK

-271 QVEYPANGATTTVTL
+271 QVEYPANGATSTITL
-286 PDSVE
+286 PDTVE

-296 STAENLVVA
+296 STSDNLVIA
-305 SEKERAQILN
+305 SDKERSQILN
-315 ASYKDSS
+315 ATYNDSS

-337 VTFTYSAPDGTTIS
+337 AAFTYSAPDGTTIS
-351 KKLDV
+351 KTLNV
-356 SIDGNAEATALPASN
+356 TIDDNAEVQSLPTSSGN
-371 SNGVSTYANTPQPPF
+371 SVSTYANTPQPPF
-386 PTGKITKIEYVV
+386 TTGKITKIEYVV

-413 DNGLYAA
+413 DNGLSGQ
-420 PGGCPTYS
+420 PNGCPVYT
-428 FAYVSTLGADQYV
+428 FQYVSTLDPGQYT
-441 PGNHYANQINIWGG
+441 PGNHYANQISIWGG
-455 LNQIS
+455 LNQLS
-460 LGLLSKSHD
+460 MGFLSKSHD
-469 VNDFASSSFAA
+469 VNGFAGSSFAA
-480 NTTTAYSTTSN
+480 GASTTYSTTSN

-499 YYNDTQLWII
+499 YYNDTQLWIV
-509 EHYPN
+509 ENYPN
-514 SVAAQSYMKSA
+514 SVAAQIYMKSA

-530 NGLDARPYLGN
+530 NGLDATPYLGN

-563 GSEIDEGDDTSELP
+563 GPEIDEDDDTSELP

-584 YSADWTASPQSASG
+584 YSADWTAPPQSASG

-641 IGDPQIITTVDG
+641 IGDPQIVTTVDG

-714 EAKAQLAKITIDYGE
+714 EAKAQLAKITIDYEE
-729 TSVPHG
+729 TTVPHG

-780 TEDAEYV
+780 TEDAEYAI
-787 FYEWNVKAN
+787 YEWNVN
-796 KYEIS
+796 KNGYEIS

-817 VINPVYTDWTEGYVY
+817 VTNPVYTDWTEGYVY

-841 RIEEVTAPDGYTD
+841 RIEEVTAPAGYTD

-865 WSQEFEITN
+865 WSQEFEITD
-874 SDQIYSYT
+874 SDQTYSYT

-967 DVREDT
+967 D
-973 VNSDGTTTEHAQYY
+973 
-987 TDYEPVNFPI
+987 I
-997 ENRSVTNDG
+997 
-1006 QFVVVETKSPY
+1006 
-1017 GYYGDWTGDEDR
+1017 
-1029 TNFEP
+1029 
-1034 EDAGKRAYY
+1034 
-1043 IRLTGDGSTITL
+1043 
-1055 GNQNYNANVLTENQG
+1055 
-1070 GTLIDLGDNVVS
+1070 
-1082 LEVFGDAAAEYPED
+1082 
-1096 ALYKN
+1096 
-1101 NPWYSALT
+1101 
-1109 WEKRDALTGGRITED
+1109 
-1124 AEYEIQEWNPEKGEY
+1124 
-1139 EKSTHYRVV
+1139 
-1148 RLDSGLYTVNLI
+1148 
-1160 EGAFF
+1160 
-1165 PGWVGKQQGYVY
+1165 
-1177 YHQANEGKYRI
+1177 
-1188 VELTAPA
+1188 
-1195 GYTDAALIDGKFVE
+1195 
-1209 QWSREFEINDGHLT
+1209 
-1223 FSYTNE
+1223 
-1229 NSDYNQPKGNRLIIK
+1229 
-1244 KIEAHTGEII
+1244 
-1254 VDDAVFTLYQWN
+1254 
-1266 QERGLYEKSKDY
+1266 
-1278 AFVRDA
+1278 
-1284 EGLYTITCLHD
+1284 
-1295 DWSQYEEGNL
+1295 
-1305 YYEDTLCDVRE
+1305 RE

-1354 VVESKSPYGY
+1354 VVESQSPYGY

-1374 PNFEVEDAGKHAYYI
+1374 PNFEVEDAGKRAYYI
-1389 RLTDDGST
+1389 RLTGDGST

-1417 LIELGD
+1417 LIDLGNEIV
-1423 GSVVTLDV
+1423 SLDI
-1431 FSPALEEYDEN
+1431 FRQAQEKYAEG

-1461 LTGGLVDADT
+1461 LTGGLVDASA
-1471 EYEIQEWDPL
+1471 EYEIQEWDPK

-1511 AGWGGKQGVLYYH
+1511 PGWEGKQGVLYYH
-1524 QANQGKYRIVELKAP
+1524 QANEGKYRIVELKAP
-1539 ASYTLKAWQGEKWVT
+1539 ASYNLKAWEHDNWVI

-1565 RPTYE
+1565 HPSYE
-1570 FLGDTADYNMPYK
+1570 FLGETAAYNMPYK
-1583 TQVLIKKVDD
+1583 TKVLIKKVDD
-1593 DTGEL
+1593 DSGEFIL
-1598 IAPDTT
+1598 PETT

-1623 KIIRRD
+1623 KIVRRE
-1629 DGYYTVTALHSNWT
+1629 DGYYTVTTLHSDWT
-1643 HYEEGYLYFED
+1643 HYEEGYLYYED
-1654 TQQDYPESYHRYGD
+1654 TQTDYSDSGRW
-1668 RRFSNQGKFLIV
+1668 FSNQGKFLIV
-1680 ESQAPA
+1680 ESKAPA

-1736 LYNLDEGNATVV
+1736 LYDLDDQKGDATLV

-1759 NEKQQPSYERDE
+1759 NNKQQPSYKRDE
-1771 TSFGNTAKYGYV
+1771 TGFGNTAKYGYV

-1789 YNKKWAQTGDDDTY
+1789 YNKKWAQTGDDETY
-1803 TTSYEATTSSLD
+1803 TTSYETTTSKLD
-1815 DQITAPEDNLWK
+1815 DQIAAPEDTLWK
-1827 NGKLFELE
+1827 NGKLFQLE
-1835 DYTAALISGPVNR
+1835 DFSSDLISGPVDR

-1857 LEDVPASMEYS
+1857 LDDVPPTMEYS
-1868 LTDGTSITLHLVSA
+1868 LTDGTTVTLHLVSA
-1882 DWLEEPRSSYTGF
+1882 DWIEEPRSNYTGF
-1895 VDLGYSPKQP
+1895 VDLGYSPTQP
-1905 TANETETIT
+1905 KANETETIT
-1914 ADDGHTFTGHL
+1914 ADDGYTFTGHL

-1935 WVDMEIPATYYGW
+1935 WVDMEVPATYYGW

-1954 FLGSL
+1954 FLGNL

-1969 YEGYETEILTY
+1969 YEGYETDILIY
-1980 LGFNNKDYKIVDAEW
+1980 LGFNNKDYKITNAEW
-1995 TGNWEAL
+1995 TGSWEAM
-2002 PGSDMMNRSATFT
+2002 PGADMMSRSATFT
-2015 ISVYA
+2015 ISCYT
-2020 TGWIARYEEG
+2020 TGWIAQYEEA
-2030 EEGERT
+2030 EDAERT
-2036 GTATASYSF
+2036 GTVSASYSF
-2045 EDTASQED
+2045 VDSSSVED
-2053 GLYHWL
+2053 GMYHWL

-2068 VWTVLQA
+2068 IWTVLQT
-2075 AAAVLGIGLVIAAVV
+2075 AAAVLGIGLLIAALV
-2090 LILFILSRKRKE
+2090 LILFILSRKRKA
-2102 KKRTTEKV
+2102 KKRTTEKA

>member
-1 MNKTL
+1 MNKPR

-12 LFLLLCML
+12 LFLVLCML
-20 CGTTLPIS
+20 CSTTLPIY
-28 AEVSTGEMMPTET
+28 AESSTREVVPVET
-41 SVSVATPENAT
+41 AVSVATPESSA
-52 SDGSTEKAD
+52 SESSTEK
-61 SSGTSSLASATAET
+61 SSDPIDTSLLTSATAET
-75 ALSEAAQAFVDAVAA
+75 SLSEAAQAFVDAVAA
-90 LDREGILTAI
+90 LDREEILSAI

-110 QADQSNAE
+110 QADKSNAE
-118 LTAALEAATEASDAA
+118 LTAALDAATEASDVVS
-133 AAPVYAAEDLY
+133 APVYAAEDLY
-144 MALSDEERE
+144 LALSDEERE
-153 IDAVKAAYS
+153 IEAVKTAYS
-162 SLTALVISMQLAMQ
+162 SLTALIISMQLAMQ
-176 NPVATGDGG
+176 NPTAPGESSS
-185 NEPDLEEIA
+185 EPELDEIS

-212 YGLPVATGNTKI
+212 YGLPVATGDTKI
-224 SISAWEHD
+224 SISAWKND

-237 SKGRLDADALN
+237 SRGRLDAVALN
-248 ETNAVMTVAK
+248 EENAVMSVAK

-271 QVEYPANGATTTVTL
+271 QVEYPANGATSTITL
-286 PDSVE
+286 PDTVE

-296 STAENLVVA
+296 STSDNLVTA
-305 SEKERAQILN
+305 SDKERSQILN
-315 ASYKDSS
+315 ATYNDSS

-337 VTFTYSAPDGTTIS
+337 AAFTYSAPDGTTIS
-351 KKLDV
+351 KTLNV
-356 SIDGNAEATALPASN
+356 TIDDNAEVQSLPTSSGN
-371 SNGVSTYANTPQPPF
+371 SVSTYANTPQPPF
-386 PTGKITKIEYVV
+386 TTGKITKIEYVV

-413 DNGLYAA
+413 DNGLSGQ
-420 PGGCPTYS
+420 PNGCPVYT
-428 FAYVSTLGADQYV
+428 FQYVSTLDPGQYT
-441 PGNHYANQINIWGG
+441 PGNHYANQISIWGG
-455 LNQIS
+455 LNQLS
-460 LGLLSKSHD
+460 MGFLSKSHD
-469 VNDFASSSFAA
+469 VNGFAGSSFAA
-480 NTTTAYSTTSN
+480 GASTTYSTTSN

-499 YYNDTQLWII
+499 YYNDTQLWIV
-509 EHYPN
+509 ENYPN
-514 SVAAQSYMKSA
+514 SVAAQIYMKSA

-530 NGLDARPYLGN
+530 NGLDATPYLGN

-563 GSEIDEGDDTSELP
+563 GPEIDEDDDTSDLP
-577 ETPEMQY
+577 EKPEMQY
-584 YSADWTASPQSASG
+584 YSADWTAPAQSASG

-641 IGDPQIITTVDG
+641 IGDPQIVTTVDG

-714 EAKAQLAKITIDYGE
+714 EAKAQLAKITIDYEE
-729 TSVPHG
+729 TTVPHG

-780 TEDAEYV
+780 TEDAEYAI
-787 FYEWNVKAN
+787 YEWNVN
-796 KYEIS
+796 KNGYEIS

-817 VINPVYTDWTEGYVY
+817 VTNPVYTDWTEGYVY

-841 RIEEVTAPDGYTD
+841 RIEEVTAPAGYTD

-865 WSQEFEITN
+865 WSQEFEITD
-874 SDQIYSYT
+874 SDQTYSYT

-967 DVREDT
+967 D
-973 VNSDGTTTEHAQYY
+973 
-987 TDYEPVNFPI
+987 I
-997 ENRSVTNDG
+997 
-1006 QFVVVETKSPY
+1006 
-1017 GYYGDWTGDEDR
+1017 
-1029 TNFEP
+1029 
-1034 EDAGKRAYY
+1034 
-1043 IRLTGDGSTITL
+1043 
-1055 GNQNYNANVLTENQG
+1055 
-1070 GTLIDLGDNVVS
+1070 
-1082 LEVFGDAAAEYPED
+1082 
-1096 ALYKN
+1096 
-1101 NPWYSALT
+1101 
-1109 WEKRDALTGGRITED
+1109 
-1124 AEYEIQEWNPEKGEY
+1124 
-1139 EKSTHYRVV
+1139 
-1148 RLDSGLYTVNLI
+1148 
-1160 EGAFF
+1160 
-1165 PGWVGKQQGYVY
+1165 
-1177 YHQANEGKYRI
+1177 
-1188 VELTAPA
+1188 
-1195 GYTDAALIDGKFVE
+1195 
-1209 QWSREFEINDGHLT
+1209 
-1223 FSYTNE
+1223 
-1229 NSDYNQPKGNRLIIK
+1229 
-1244 KIEAHTGEII
+1244 
-1254 VDDAVFTLYQWN
+1254 
-1266 QERGLYEKSKDY
+1266 
-1278 AFVRDA
+1278 
-1284 EGLYTITCLHD
+1284 
-1295 DWSQYEEGNL
+1295 
-1305 YYEDTLCDVRE
+1305 RE

-1354 VVESKSPYGY
+1354 VVESQSPYGY

-1374 PNFEVEDAGKHAYYI
+1374 PNFEVEDAGKRAYYI
-1389 RLTDDGST
+1389 RLTGDGST

-1417 LIELGD
+1417 LIDLGNEIV
-1423 GSVVTLDV
+1423 SLDI
-1431 FSPALEEYDEN
+1431 FRQAQEKYAEG

-1461 LTGGLVDADT
+1461 LTGGLVDASA
-1471 EYEIQEWDPL
+1471 EYEIQEWDPK

-1511 AGWGGKQGVLYYH
+1511 PGWEGKQGVLYYH
-1524 QANQGKYRIVELKAP
+1524 QANEGKYRIVELKAP
-1539 ASYTLKAWQGEKWVT
+1539 ASYNLKAWEHDNWVI

-1565 RPTYE
+1565 HPSYE
-1570 FLGDTADYNMPYK
+1570 FLGETAAYNMPYK
-1583 TQVLIKKVDD
+1583 TKVLIKKVDD
-1593 DTGEL
+1593 DSGEFIL
-1598 IAPDTT
+1598 PETT
-1604 WTLYEWNER
+1604 WTLYEW

-1623 KIIRRD
+1623 KIVRRE
-1629 DGYYTVTALHSNWT
+1629 DGYYTVTTLHSDWT
-1643 HYEEGYLYFED
+1643 HYEEGYLYYED
-1654 TQQDYPESYHRYGD
+1654 TQTDYSDSGRW
-1668 RRFSNQGKFLIV
+1668 FSNQGKFLIV
-1680 ESQAPA
+1680 ESKAPA

-1736 LYNLDEGNATVV
+1736 LYDLDDQKGDATLV

-1759 NEKQQPSYERDE
+1759 NNKQQPSYKRDE
-1771 TSFGNTAKYGYV
+1771 TGFGNTAKYGYV

-1789 YNKKWAQTGDDDTY
+1789 YNKKWAQTGDDETY
-1803 TTSYEATTSSLD
+1803 TTSYETTTSKLS
-1815 DQITAPEDNLWK
+1815 DQIAAPEDTLWK
-1827 NGKLFELE
+1827 NGKLFQLE
-1835 DYTAALISGPVNR
+1835 DFSSDLISGPVDR

-1857 LEDVPASMEYS
+1857 LDDVPPTMEYS
-1868 LTDGTSITLHLVSA
+1868 LTDGTTVTLHLVSA
-1882 DWLEEPRSSYTGF
+1882 DWIEEPRSNYTGF
-1895 VDLGYSPKQP
+1895 VDLGYSPTQP
-1905 TANETETIT
+1905 KANETETIT
-1914 ADDGHTFTGHL
+1914 ADDGYTFTGHL

-1935 WVDMEIPATYYGW
+1935 WVDMEVPATYYGW

-1954 FLGSL
+1954 FLGNL

-1969 YEGYETEILTY
+1969 YEGYETDILIY
-1980 LGFNNKDYKIVDAEW
+1980 LGFNNKDYKITNAEW
-1995 TGNWEAL
+1995 TGSWEAM
-2002 PGSDMMNRSATFT
+2002 PGADMMSRSATFT
-2015 ISVYA
+2015 ISCYT
-2020 TGWIARYEEG
+2020 TGWIAQYEEA
-2030 EEGERT
+2030 EDAERT
-2036 GTATASYSF
+2036 GTVSASYSF
-2045 EDTASQED
+2045 VDSASVED
-2053 GLYHWL
+2053 GMYHWL

-2068 VWTVLQA
+2068 IWTVLQT
-2075 AAAVLGIGLVIAAVV
+2075 AAAVLGIGLLIAALV
-2090 LILFILSRKRKE
+2090 LILFILSRKRKA
-2102 KKRTTEKV
+2102 KKRTTEKA

>member
-1 MNKTL
+1 MNKPR

-12 LFLLLCML
+12 LFLVLCML
-20 CGTTLPIS
+20 CSTTLPIY
-28 AEVSTGEMMPTET
+28 AESSTREVVPVET
-41 SVSVATPENAT
+41 AVSVATPESSA
-52 SDGSTEKAD
+52 SESSTEK
-61 SSGTSSLASATAET
+61 SSDPIDTSLLTSATAET
-75 ALSEAAQAFVDAVAA
+75 SLSEAAQAFVDAVAA
-90 LDREGILTAI
+90 LDREEILSAI

-110 QADQSNAE
+110 QADKSNAE
-118 LTAALEAATEASDAA
+118 LTAALDAATEASDVV

-144 MALSDEERE
+144 LALSDEERE
-153 IDAVKAAYS
+153 IEAVKTAYS
-162 SLTALVISMQLAMQ
+162 SLTALIISMQLAMQ
-176 NPVATGDGG
+176 NPTAPGESSS
-185 NEPDLEEIA
+185 EPELDEIS

-212 YGLPVATGNTKI
+212 YGLPVATGDTKI
-224 SISAWEHD
+224 SISAWKND

-237 SKGRLDADALN
+237 SRGRLDAVALN
-248 ETNAVMTVAK
+248 EENAVMSVAK

-271 QVEYPANGATTTVTL
+271 QVEYPANGATSTITL
-286 PDSVE
+286 PDTVE

-296 STAENLVVA
+296 STSDNLVIA
-305 SEKERAQILN
+305 SEKERSQILN
-315 ASYKDSS
+315 ATYNDSS

-337 VTFTYSAPDGTTIS
+337 AAFTYSAPDGTTIS
-351 KKLDV
+351 KTLNV
-356 SIDGNAEATALPASN
+356 TIDDNAEVQSLPTSSGN
-371 SNGVSTYANTPQPPF
+371 SVSTYANTPQPPF
-386 PTGKITKIEYVV
+386 TTGKITKIEYVV

-413 DNGLYAA
+413 DNGLSGQ
-420 PGGCPTYS
+420 PNGCPVYT
-428 FAYVSTLGADQYV
+428 FQYVSTLDPGQYT
-441 PGNHYANQINIWGG
+441 PGNHYANQISIWGG
-455 LNQIS
+455 LNQLS
-460 LGLLSKSHD
+460 MGFLSKSHD
-469 VNDFASSSFAA
+469 VNGFAGSSFAA
-480 NTTTAYSTTSN
+480 GASTTYSTTSN

-499 YYNDTQLWII
+499 YYNDTQLWIV
-509 EHYPN
+509 ENYPN
-514 SVAAQSYMKSA
+514 SVAAQIYMKSA

-530 NGLDARPYLGN
+530 NGLDATPYLGN

-563 GSEIDEGDDTSELP
+563 GPEIDEDDDTSELP

-584 YSADWTASPQSASG
+584 YSADWTAPPQSASG

-641 IGDPQIITTVDG
+641 IGDPQIVTTVDG

-695 NAIAQLQNEAQA
+695 NAIAQLQNEAQS

-714 EAKAQLAKITIDYGE
+714 EAKDQLAEITIDYEE
-729 TSVPHG
+729 TTVPHG
-735 FDPTDSSSG
+735 FDPTESGSG
-744 SVSVPSNGSATAV
+744 SVTVPSNGSSTAV
-757 VANQPWQA
+757 VANRPWQA

-780 TEDAEYV
+780 TEDAEYAI
-787 FYEWNVKAN
+787 YEWNVN
-796 KYEIS
+796 KNGYEIS
-801 SNYRVT
+801 SNYCVT
-807 RLENGLYTVT
+807 RLDNGLYTVT
-817 VINPVYTDWTEGYVY
+817 VTNPVYTDWTEGYVY

-841 RIEEVTAPDGYTD
+841 RVEEVTAPAGYTD

-865 WSQEFEITN
+865 WSQEFEITD
-874 SDQIYSYT
+874 SDQTCSYT

-967 DVREDT
+967 D
-973 VNSDGTTTEHAQYY
+973 
-987 TDYEPVNFPI
+987 I
-997 ENRSVTNDG
+997 
-1006 QFVVVETKSPY
+1006 
-1017 GYYGDWTGDEDR
+1017 
-1029 TNFEP
+1029 
-1034 EDAGKRAYY
+1034 
-1043 IRLTGDGSTITL
+1043 
-1055 GNQNYNANVLTENQG
+1055 
-1070 GTLIDLGDNVVS
+1070 
-1082 LEVFGDAAAEYPED
+1082 
-1096 ALYKN
+1096 
-1101 NPWYSALT
+1101 
-1109 WEKRDALTGGRITED
+1109 
-1124 AEYEIQEWNPEKGEY
+1124 
-1139 EKSTHYRVV
+1139 
-1148 RLDSGLYTVNLI
+1148 
-1160 EGAFF
+1160 
-1165 PGWVGKQQGYVY
+1165 
-1177 YHQANEGKYRI
+1177 
-1188 VELTAPA
+1188 
-1195 GYTDAALIDGKFVE
+1195 
-1209 QWSREFEINDGHLT
+1209 
-1223 FSYTNE
+1223 
-1229 NSDYNQPKGNRLIIK
+1229 
-1244 KIEAHTGEII
+1244 
-1254 VDDAVFTLYQWN
+1254 
-1266 QERGLYEKSKDY
+1266 
-1278 AFVRDA
+1278 
-1284 EGLYTITCLHD
+1284 
-1295 DWSQYEEGNL
+1295 
-1305 YYEDTLCDVRE
+1305 RE

-1354 VVESKSPYGY
+1354 VVESQSPYGY

-1374 PNFEVEDAGKHAYYI
+1374 PNFEVEDAGKRAYYI
-1389 RLTDDGST
+1389 RLTGDGST

-1417 LIELGD
+1417 LIDLGNEIV
-1423 GSVVTLDV
+1423 SLDI
-1431 FSPALEEYDEN
+1431 FRQAQEKYAEG

-1461 LTGGLVDADT
+1461 LTGGLVDASA
-1471 EYEIQEWDPL
+1471 EYEIQEWDPK

-1511 AGWGGKQGVLYYH
+1511 PGWEGKQGVLYYH
-1524 QANQGKYRIVELKAP
+1524 QANEGKYRIVELKAP
-1539 ASYTLKAWQGEKWVT
+1539 ASYNLKAWEHNNWVI

-1565 RPTYE
+1565 HPSYE
-1570 FLGDTADYNMPYK
+1570 FLGETAAYNMPYK
-1583 TQVLIKKVDD
+1583 TKVLIKKVDD
-1593 DTGEL
+1593 DSGEFIL
-1598 IAPDTT
+1598 PETT

-1623 KIIRRD
+1623 KIVRRE
-1629 DGYYTVTALHSNWT
+1629 DGYYTVTTLHRDWT
-1643 HYEEGYLYFED
+1643 HYEEGYLYYED
-1654 TQQDYPESYHRYGD
+1654 TQTDYSDSGRW
-1668 RRFSNQGKFLIV
+1668 FSNQGKFLIV
-1680 ESQAPA
+1680 ESKAPA

-1736 LYNLDEGNATVV
+1736 LYDLDDQKGDATLV

-1759 NEKQQPSYERDE
+1759 NNKQQPSYKRDE
-1771 TSFGNTAKYGYV
+1771 TGFGNTAKYGYV

-1789 YNKKWAQTGDDDTY
+1789 YNKKWAQTGDDETY
-1803 TTSYEATTSSLD
+1803 TTSYETTTSKLD
-1815 DQITAPEDNLWK
+1815 DQIAAPEDTFWK
-1827 NGKLFELE
+1827 NGKLFQLE
-1835 DYTAALISGPVNR
+1835 DFSSDLISGPVDR

-1857 LEDVPASMEYS
+1857 LDDVPPTMEYS
-1868 LTDGTSITLHLVSA
+1868 LTDGTTVTLHLVSA
-1882 DWLEEPRSSYTGF
+1882 DWIEEPRSNYTGF
-1895 VDLGYSPKQP
+1895 VDLGYSPTQP
-1905 TANETETIT
+1905 KANETETIT
-1914 ADDGHTFTGHL
+1914 ADDGYTFTGHL

-1935 WVDMEIPATYYGW
+1935 WVDMEVPATYYGW

-1954 FLGSL
+1954 FLGNL

-1969 YEGYETEILTY
+1969 YEGYETDILIY
-1980 LGFNNKDYKIVDAEW
+1980 LGFNNKDYKITNAEW
-1995 TGNWEAL
+1995 TGSWEAM
-2002 PGSDMMNRSATFT
+2002 PGADMMSRSATFT
-2015 ISVYA
+2015 ISCYT
-2020 TGWIARYEEG
+2020 TGWIAQYEEA
-2030 EEGERT
+2030 EDAERT
-2036 GTATASYSF
+2036 GTVSASYSF
-2045 EDTASQED
+2045 VDSSSVED
-2053 GLYHWL
+2053 GMYHWL

-2068 VWTVLQA
+2068 IWTVLQT
-2075 AAAVLGIGLVIAAVV
+2075 AAAVLGIGLLIAALV
-2090 LILFILSRKRKE
+2090 LILFILSRKRKA
-2102 KKRTTEKV
+2102 KKRTTEKA

>member
-1 MNKTL
+1 MKKKHLRCL
-6 LRQFLA
+6 LV
-12 LFLLLCML
+12 LLVAVCMV
-20 CGTTLPIS
+20 CSIAVPVC
-28 AEVSTGEMMPTET
+28 AEVLPSAQIG
-41 SVSVATPENAT
+41 TP
-52 SDGSTEKAD
+52 
-61 SSGTSSLASATAET
+61 ET
-75 ALSEAAQAFVDAVAA
+75 ALESDTEKDNTPTPTPTDTPTPEPAPSEAPSTP
-90 LDREGILTAI
+90 ET
-100 NAWGLASQAW
+100 S
-110 QADQSNAE
+110 E
-118 LTAALEAATEASDAA
+118 PAATSEI
-133 AAPVYAAEDLY
+133 AAPAAPSLDEITTMLY
-144 MALSDEERE
+144 S
-153 IDAVKAAYS
+153 
-162 SLTALVISMQLAMQ
+162 
-176 NPVATGDGG
+176 
-185 NEPDLEEIA
+185 
-194 TVLYGDLP
+194 DLP
-202 DAPTGSYIGE
+202 DAPTGYYIGE
-212 YGLPVATGNTKI
+212 YGLPVGTGQTKI
-224 SISAWEHD
+224 SLSAWQDE
-232 LLDAS
+232 LLDES
-237 SKGRLDADALN
+237 SQGRLDADALN
-248 ETNAVMTVAK
+248 TDTSAMAVAK
-258 QDGTDYA
+258 QPGQDYA
-265 IVPIAV
+265 IVPIV
-271 QVEYPANGATTTVTL
+271 MQVEYPANGSATTVTL
-286 PDSVE
+286 PDDVD
-291 LLSYT
+291 LLSYA
-296 STAENLVVA
+296 STEDHLVTA
-305 SEKERAQILN
+305 SEEERAQILTG
-315 ASYKDSS
+315 SYTDAS
-322 ASASGFYVKATEDFS
+322 ASATGFYVKAGEDFT
-337 VTFTYSAPDGTTIS
+337 VEMTYTAPDGTSMS
-351 KKLDV
+351 KSLTV
-356 SIDGNAEATALPASN
+356 VIDDTATAAAALPQGNSTSAYAST
-371 SNGVSTYANTPQPPF
+371 SAPPPPF
-386 PTGKITKIEYVV
+386 TTGKITKIEYVV
-398 STWLVWF
+398 STWLIWF

-413 DNGLYAA
+413 SHGLNGQ
-420 PGGCPTYS
+420 PNGCPTYN
-428 FAYVSTLGADQYV
+428 FAYVSKLEPGQYT

-455 LNQIS
+455 LNQLS
-460 LGLLSKSHD
+460 LGVLTEKHD
-469 VNDFASSSFAA
+469 STTFSGSEFAA
-480 NTTTAYSTTSN
+480 NLPSLYSAAGTDTLGKAYQ
-491 DVLKTAYE
+491 
-499 YYNDTQLWII
+499 YYDDTQLWII
-509 EHYPN
+509 EHYPD
-514 SVAAQSYMKSA
+514 SVAAQLYLSSIA
-525 AALEN
+525 AMDKDGDTA
-530 NGLDARPYLGN
+530 APYVSGR
-541 GGYYTFAY
+541 GYYTNIY
-549 FPPAGYN
+549 QPPAGYR
-556 WQRIVVI
+556 WQIVAVVGEEI
-563 GSEIDEGDDTSELP
+563 PDESSGSGEIPDAPDAE
-577 ETPEMQY
+577 Y
-584 YSADWTASPQSASG
+584 YSANWSAPPQSASG
-598 SFDLTYTVHI
+598 SFDYTYTINI

-620 DAIFKLTPNPSS
+620 DAIFQLTPKPSS
-632 GTISGGTWT
+632 GTIDGGTWT
-641 IGDPQIITTVDG
+641 ISDPQIVTTVDG
-653 AASATWT
+653 AATATWT
-660 LHYEVTKTSTTTL
+660 LHYSVSKTSTSSL
-673 SGKEGPYNTQE
+673 SGQEGPYASQE
-684 EANAAAEAAKN
+684 EADAAAEAAKN
-695 NAIAQLQNEAQA
+695 NAITQLQNEAQNA
-707 MVDAAIA
+707 VNAALA
-714 EAKAQLAKITIDYGE
+714 AARAQLANFGFEWQE
-729 TSVPHG
+729 TTVPHG

-744 SVSVPSNGSATAV
+744 SISVPANGSATAV
-757 VANQPWQA
+757 VKNQPWQA

-780 TEDAEYV
+780 TEDAEYAI
-787 FYEWNVKAN
+787 YEWSVAAN
-796 KYEIS
+796 GYQIS
-801 SNYRVT
+801 PNYRVT

-817 VINPVYTDWTEGYVY
+817 VTNPAYTDWTEGYVY

-841 RIEEVTAPDGYTD
+841 RIEELTSPAGYTD
-854 AALQGT
+854 AALQDGN
-860 DWVEH
+860 WVEH
-865 WSQEFEITN
+865 WSQEFEITE
-874 SDQIYSYT
+874 SDQTVSYT
-882 GDDADYN
+882 GGDADYN

-906 EIIVDDAVFT
+906 EIIEDDAVFT
-916 LYQWNQER
+916 LYQWNQAR
-924 GLYEKSK
+924 GLYEVSK

-937 DAEGLYTITCLHDDW
+937 DAEGLYTITSLHDDW
-952 SQYEEGNLYYEDTLC
+952 AQYEEGNLYYEDTLC

-973 VNSDGTTTEHAQYY
+973 VNSDGVTTEHPQYY

-997 ENRSVTNDG
+997 DDRAVTTDG
-1006 QFVVVETKSPY
+1006 QFVVVESKSPY

-1471 EYEIQEWDPL
+1471 TFEIQEWNPVK
-1481 AGEYKKSTHY
+1481 GEYERSTHY

-1496 DDGKYT
+1496 EDGKYT
-1502 VNLIGDAFF
+1502 VHLIGDAFF
-1511 AGWGGKQGVLYYH
+1511 EGWEGKQGVLYYH

-1539 ASYTLKAWQGEKWVT
+1539 ASYNLKAWEHNNWVI

-1565 RPTYE
+1565 YPTYE
-1570 FLGDTADYNMPYK
+1570 FLGETASRNMPYK
-1583 TQVLIKKVDD
+1583 TKVLIKKVDD
-1593 DTGEL
+1593 ATGEFIL
-1598 IAPDTT
+1598 PDTT

-1623 KIIRRD
+1623 KIVRRE
-1629 DGYYTVTALHSNWT
+1629 DGYYTVTTLHSDWT

-1654 TQQDYPESYHRYGD
+1654 TQTDYPDSGRW
-1668 RRFSNQGKFLIV
+1668 FSNEGKFLIV

-1701 STDNGSDLGKRG
+1701 STDTGSDLGKRG

-1736 LYNLDEGNATVV
+1736 MYNLDEGNATVV

-1759 NEKQQPSYERDE
+1759 NEKQQPSYKRDE

-1803 TTSYEATTSSLD
+1803 NTSYEATTSSLD
-1815 DQITAPEDNLWK
+1815 DQITAPEDTLWK

-1835 DYTAALISGPVNR
+1835 DYNAALISGPVNR

-1868 LTDGTSITLHLVSA
+1868 LTDGTGITLYLVSA

-1959 VLPHNDNKPV
+1959 VLPHNDTKPV

-1995 TGNWEAL
+1995 TGAWEAL

-2030 EEGERT
+2030 EDEERT
-2036 GTATASYSF
+2036 GTVTASYSF
-2045 EDTASQED
+2045 EDTASQKD

-2068 VWTVLQA
+2068 IWTVLQA
-2075 AAAVLGIGLVIAAVV
+2075 AAAVLGIGLLIAAVV

>member
-1 MNKTL
+1 MNKPR

-12 LFLLLCML
+12 LFLVLCML
-20 CGTTLPIS
+20 CSTTLPIY
-28 AEVSTGEMMPTET
+28 AESSTREVVPVET
-41 SVSVATPENAT
+41 AVSVATPESSA
-52 SDGSTEKAD
+52 SESSTEK
-61 SSGTSSLASATAET
+61 SSDPIDTSLLTSATAET
-75 ALSEAAQAFVDAVAA
+75 SLSEAAQAFVDAVAA
-90 LDREGILTAI
+90 LDREEILSAI

-110 QADQSNAE
+110 QADKSNAE
-118 LTAALEAATEASDAA
+118 LTAALDAATEASDVVS
-133 AAPVYAAEDLY
+133 APVYAAEDLY
-144 MALSDEERE
+144 LALSDEERE
-153 IDAVKAAYS
+153 IEAVKTAYS
-162 SLTALVISMQLAMQ
+162 SLTALIISMQLAMQ
-176 NPVATGDGG
+176 NPTAPGESSS
-185 NEPDLEEIA
+185 EPELDEIS

-212 YGLPVATGNTKI
+212 YGLPVATGDTKI
-224 SISAWEHD
+224 SISAWKND

-237 SKGRLDADALN
+237 SRGRLDAVALN
-248 ETNAVMTVAK
+248 EENAVMSVAK

-271 QVEYPANGATTTVTL
+271 QVEYPANGATSTITL
-286 PDSVE
+286 PDTVE

-296 STAENLVVA
+296 STSDNLVTA
-305 SEKERAQILN
+305 SDKERSQILN
-315 ASYKDSS
+315 ATYNDSS

-337 VTFTYSAPDGTTIS
+337 AAFTYSAPDGTTIS
-351 KKLDV
+351 KTLNV
-356 SIDGNAEATALPASN
+356 TIDDNAEVQSLPTSSGN
-371 SNGVSTYANTPQPPF
+371 SVSTYANTPQPPF
-386 PTGKITKIEYVV
+386 TTGKITKIEYVV

-413 DNGLYAA
+413 DNGLSGQ
-420 PGGCPTYS
+420 PNGCPVYT
-428 FAYVSTLGADQYV
+428 FQYVSTLDPGQYT
-441 PGNHYANQINIWGG
+441 PGNHYANQISIWGG
-455 LNQIS
+455 LNQLS
-460 LGLLSKSHD
+460 MGFLSKSHD
-469 VNDFASSSFAA
+469 VNGFAGSSFAA
-480 NTTTAYSTTSN
+480 GASTTYSTTSN

-499 YYNDTQLWII
+499 YYNDTQLWIV
-509 EHYPN
+509 ENYPN
-514 SVAAQSYMKSA
+514 SVAAQIYMKSA

-530 NGLDARPYLGN
+530 NGLDATPYLGN

-563 GSEIDEGDDTSELP
+563 GPEIDEDDDTSDLP
-577 ETPEMQY
+577 EKPEMQY
-584 YSADWTASPQSASG
+584 YSADWTAPAQSASG

-641 IGDPQIITTVDG
+641 IGDPQIVTTVDG

-714 EAKAQLAKITIDYGE
+714 EAKAQLAKITIDYEE
-729 TSVPHG
+729 TTVPHG

-780 TEDAEYV
+780 TEDAEYAI
-787 FYEWNVKAN
+787 YEWNVN
-796 KYEIS
+796 KNGYEIS

-817 VINPVYTDWTEGYVY
+817 VTNPVYTDWTEGYVY

-841 RIEEVTAPDGYTD
+841 RIEEVTAPAGYTD

-865 WSQEFEITN
+865 WSQEFEITD
-874 SDQIYSYT
+874 SDQTYSYT

-967 DVREDT
+967 D
-973 VNSDGTTTEHAQYY
+973 
-987 TDYEPVNFPI
+987 I
-997 ENRSVTNDG
+997 
-1006 QFVVVETKSPY
+1006 
-1017 GYYGDWTGDEDR
+1017 
-1029 TNFEP
+1029 
-1034 EDAGKRAYY
+1034 
-1043 IRLTGDGSTITL
+1043 
-1055 GNQNYNANVLTENQG
+1055 
-1070 GTLIDLGDNVVS
+1070 
-1082 LEVFGDAAAEYPED
+1082 
-1096 ALYKN
+1096 
-1101 NPWYSALT
+1101 
-1109 WEKRDALTGGRITED
+1109 
-1124 AEYEIQEWNPEKGEY
+1124 
-1139 EKSTHYRVV
+1139 
-1148 RLDSGLYTVNLI
+1148 
-1160 EGAFF
+1160 
-1165 PGWVGKQQGYVY
+1165 
-1177 YHQANEGKYRI
+1177 
-1188 VELTAPA
+1188 
-1195 GYTDAALIDGKFVE
+1195 
-1209 QWSREFEINDGHLT
+1209 
-1223 FSYTNE
+1223 
-1229 NSDYNQPKGNRLIIK
+1229 
-1244 KIEAHTGEII
+1244 
-1254 VDDAVFTLYQWN
+1254 
-1266 QERGLYEKSKDY
+1266 
-1278 AFVRDA
+1278 
-1284 EGLYTITCLHD
+1284 
-1295 DWSQYEEGNL
+1295 
-1305 YYEDTLCDVRE
+1305 RE

-1354 VVESKSPYGY
+1354 VVESQSPYGY

-1374 PNFEVEDAGKHAYYI
+1374 PNFEVEDAGKRAYYI
-1389 RLTDDGST
+1389 RLTGDGST

-1417 LIELGD
+1417 LIDLGNEIV
-1423 GSVVTLDV
+1423 SLDI
-1431 FSPALEEYDEN
+1431 FRQAQEKYAEG

-1461 LTGGLVDADT
+1461 LTGGLVDASA
-1471 EYEIQEWDPL
+1471 EYEIQEWDPK

-1511 AGWGGKQGVLYYH
+1511 PGWEGKQGVLYYH
-1524 QANQGKYRIVELKAP
+1524 QANEGKYRIVELKAP
-1539 ASYTLKAWQGEKWVT
+1539 ASYNLKAWEHDNWVI

-1565 RPTYE
+1565 HPSYE
-1570 FLGDTADYNMPYK
+1570 FLGETAAYNMPYK
-1583 TQVLIKKVDD
+1583 TKVLIKKVDD
-1593 DTGEL
+1593 DSGEFIL
-1598 IAPDTT
+1598 PETT

-1623 KIIRRD
+1623 KIVRRE
-1629 DGYYTVTALHSNWT
+1629 DGYYTVTTLHSDWT
-1643 HYEEGYLYFED
+1643 HYEEGYLYYED
-1654 TQQDYPESYHRYGD
+1654 TQTDYSDSGRW
-1668 RRFSNQGKFLIV
+1668 FSNQGKFLIV
-1680 ESQAPA
+1680 ESKAPA

-1736 LYNLDEGNATVV
+1736 LYDLDDQKGDATLV
-1748 LADGRPTSVII
+1748 LADGCPTSVII
-1759 NEKQQPSYERDE
+1759 NNKQQPSYKRDE
-1771 TSFGNTAKYGYV
+1771 TGFGNTAKYGYV

-1789 YNKKWAQTGDDDTY
+1789 YNKKWAQTGDDETY
-1803 TTSYEATTSSLD
+1803 TTSYETTTSKLS
-1815 DQITAPEDNLWK
+1815 DQIAAPEDTLWK
-1827 NGKLFELE
+1827 NGKLFQLE
-1835 DYTAALISGPVNR
+1835 DFSSDLISGPVDR

-1857 LEDVPASMEYS
+1857 LDDVPPTMEYS
-1868 LTDGTSITLHLVSA
+1868 LTDGTTVTLHLVSA
-1882 DWLEEPRSSYTGF
+1882 DWIEEPRSNYTGF
-1895 VDLGYSPKQP
+1895 VDLGYSPTQP
-1905 TANETETIT
+1905 KANETETIT
-1914 ADDGHTFTGHL
+1914 ADDGYTFTGHL

-1935 WVDMEIPATYYGW
+1935 WVDMEVPATYYGW

-1954 FLGSL
+1954 FLGNL

-1969 YEGYETEILTY
+1969 YEGYETDILIY
-1980 LGFNNKDYKIVDAEW
+1980 LGFNNKDYKITNAEW
-1995 TGNWEAL
+1995 TGSWEAM
-2002 PGSDMMNRSATFT
+2002 PGADMMSRSATFT
-2015 ISVYA
+2015 ISCYT
-2020 TGWIARYEEG
+2020 TGWIAQYEEA
-2030 EEGERT
+2030 EDAERT
-2036 GTATASYSF
+2036 GTVSASYSF
-2045 EDTASQED
+2045 VDSASVED
-2053 GLYHWL
+2053 GMYHWL

-2068 VWTVLQA
+2068 IWTVLQT
-2075 AAAVLGIGLVIAAVV
+2075 AAAVLGIGLLIAALV
-2090 LILFILSRKRKE
+2090 LILFILSRKRKA
-2102 KKRTTEKV
+2102 KKRTTEKA

>member
-1 MNKTL
+1 MNKPR

-12 LFLLLCML
+12 LFLVLCML
-20 CGTTLPIS
+20 CSTTLPIY
-28 AEVSTGEMMPTET
+28 AESSTREVVPVET
-41 SVSVATPENAT
+41 AVSVATPESSA
-52 SDGSTEKAD
+52 SESSTEK
-61 SSGTSSLASATAET
+61 SSDPIDTSLLTSATAET
-75 ALSEAAQAFVDAVAA
+75 SLSEAAQAFVDAVAA
-90 LDREGILTAI
+90 LDREEILSAI

-110 QADQSNAE
+110 QADKSNAE
-118 LTAALEAATEASDAA
+118 LTAALDAATEASDVV

-144 MALSDEERE
+144 LALSDEERE
-153 IDAVKAAYS
+153 IEAVKTAYS
-162 SLTALVISMQLAMQ
+162 SLTALIISMQLAMQ
-176 NPVATGDGG
+176 NPTAPGESSS
-185 NEPDLEEIA
+185 EPELDEIS

-212 YGLPVATGNTKI
+212 YGLPVATGDTKI
-224 SISAWEHD
+224 SISAWKND

-237 SKGRLDADALN
+237 SRGRLDAVALN
-248 ETNAVMTVAK
+248 EENAVMSVAK

-271 QVEYPANGATTTVTL
+271 QVEYPANGATSTITL
-286 PDSVE
+286 PDTVE

-296 STAENLVVA
+296 STSDNLVTA
-305 SEKERAQILN
+305 SDKERSQILN
-315 ASYKDSS
+315 ATYNDSS

-337 VTFTYSAPDGTTIS
+337 AAFTYSAPDGTTIS
-351 KKLDV
+351 KTLNV
-356 SIDGNAEATALPASN
+356 TIDDNAEVQSLPTSSGN
-371 SNGVSTYANTPQPPF
+371 SVSTYANTPQPPF
-386 PTGKITKIEYVV
+386 TTGKITKIEYVV

-413 DNGLYAA
+413 DNGLSGQ
-420 PGGCPTYS
+420 PNGCPVYT
-428 FAYVSTLGADQYV
+428 FQYVSTLDPGQYT
-441 PGNHYANQINIWGG
+441 PGNHYANQISIWGG
-455 LNQIS
+455 LNQLS
-460 LGLLSKSHD
+460 MGFLSKSHD
-469 VNDFASSSFAA
+469 VNGFAGSSFAA
-480 NTTTAYSTTSN
+480 GASTTYSTTSN

-499 YYNDTQLWII
+499 YYNDTQLWIV
-509 EHYPN
+509 ENYPN
-514 SVAAQSYMKSA
+514 SVAAQIYMKSA

-530 NGLDARPYLGN
+530 NGLDATPYLGN

-563 GSEIDEGDDTSELP
+563 GPEIDEDDDTSELP

-584 YSADWTASPQSASG
+584 YSADWTAPPQSASG

-641 IGDPQIITTVDG
+641 IGDPQIVTTVDG

-714 EAKAQLAKITIDYGE
+714 EAKAQLAKITIDYEE
-729 TSVPHG
+729 TTVPHG

-780 TEDAEYV
+780 TEDAEYAI
-787 FYEWNVKAN
+787 YEWNVN
-796 KYEIS
+796 KNGYEIS

-817 VINPVYTDWTEGYVY
+817 VTNPVYTDWTEGYVY

-841 RIEEVTAPDGYTD
+841 RIEEVTAPAGYTD

-865 WSQEFEITN
+865 WSQEFEITD
-874 SDQIYSYT
+874 SDQTYSYT

-916 LYQWNQER
+916 LYQWNQEHC
-924 GLYEKSK
+924 LYEKSK

-967 DVREDT
+967 D
-973 VNSDGTTTEHAQYY
+973 
-987 TDYEPVNFPI
+987 I
-997 ENRSVTNDG
+997 
-1006 QFVVVETKSPY
+1006 
-1017 GYYGDWTGDEDR
+1017 
-1029 TNFEP
+1029 
-1034 EDAGKRAYY
+1034 
-1043 IRLTGDGSTITL
+1043 
-1055 GNQNYNANVLTENQG
+1055 
-1070 GTLIDLGDNVVS
+1070 
-1082 LEVFGDAAAEYPED
+1082 
-1096 ALYKN
+1096 
-1101 NPWYSALT
+1101 
-1109 WEKRDALTGGRITED
+1109 
-1124 AEYEIQEWNPEKGEY
+1124 
-1139 EKSTHYRVV
+1139 
-1148 RLDSGLYTVNLI
+1148 
-1160 EGAFF
+1160 
-1165 PGWVGKQQGYVY
+1165 
-1177 YHQANEGKYRI
+1177 
-1188 VELTAPA
+1188 
-1195 GYTDAALIDGKFVE
+1195 
-1209 QWSREFEINDGHLT
+1209 
-1223 FSYTNE
+1223 
-1229 NSDYNQPKGNRLIIK
+1229 
-1244 KIEAHTGEII
+1244 
-1254 VDDAVFTLYQWN
+1254 
-1266 QERGLYEKSKDY
+1266 
-1278 AFVRDA
+1278 
-1284 EGLYTITCLHD
+1284 
-1295 DWSQYEEGNL
+1295 
-1305 YYEDTLCDVRE
+1305 RE

-1354 VVESKSPYGY
+1354 VVESQSPYGY

-1374 PNFEVEDAGKHAYYI
+1374 PNFEVEDAGKRAYYI
-1389 RLTDDGST
+1389 RLTGDGST

-1417 LIELGD
+1417 LIDLGNEIV
-1423 GSVVTLDV
+1423 SLDI
-1431 FSPALEEYDEN
+1431 FRQAQEKYAEG

-1461 LTGGLVDADT
+1461 LTGGLVDASA
-1471 EYEIQEWDPL
+1471 EYEIQEWDPK

-1511 AGWGGKQGVLYYH
+1511 PGWEGKQGVLYYH
-1524 QANQGKYRIVELKAP
+1524 QANEGKYRIVELKAP
-1539 ASYTLKAWQGEKWVT
+1539 ASYNLKAWEHDNWVI

-1565 RPTYE
+1565 HPSYE
-1570 FLGDTADYNMPYK
+1570 FLGETAAYNMPYK
-1583 TQVLIKKVDD
+1583 TKVLIKKVDD
-1593 DTGEL
+1593 DSGEFIL
-1598 IAPDTT
+1598 PETT

-1623 KIIRRD
+1623 KIVRRE
-1629 DGYYTVTALHSNWT
+1629 DGYYTVTTLHSDWT
-1643 HYEEGYLYFED
+1643 HYEEGYLYYED
-1654 TQQDYPESYHRYGD
+1654 TQTDYSDSGRW
-1668 RRFSNQGKFLIV
+1668 FSNQGKFLIV
-1680 ESQAPA
+1680 ESKAPA

-1736 LYNLDEGNATVV
+1736 LYDLDDQKGDATLV

-1759 NEKQQPSYERDE
+1759 NNKQQPSYKRDE
-1771 TSFGNTAKYGYV
+1771 TGFGNTAKYGYV

-1789 YNKKWAQTGDDDTY
+1789 YNKKWAQTGDDETY
-1803 TTSYEATTSSLD
+1803 TTSYETTTSKLN
-1815 DQITAPEDNLWK
+1815 DQIAAPEDTLWK
-1827 NGKLFELE
+1827 NGKLFQLE
-1835 DYTAALISGPVNR
+1835 DFSSDLISGPVDR

-1857 LEDVPASMEYS
+1857 LDDVPPTMEYS
-1868 LTDGTSITLHLVSA
+1868 LTDGTTVTLHLVSA
-1882 DWLEEPRSSYTGF
+1882 DWIEEPRSNYTGF
-1895 VDLGYSPKQP
+1895 VDLGYSPTQP
-1905 TANETETIT
+1905 KANETETIT
-1914 ADDGHTFTGHL
+1914 ADDGYTFTGHL

-1935 WVDMEIPATYYGW
+1935 WVDMEVPATYYGW

-1954 FLGSL
+1954 FLGNL

-1969 YEGYETEILTY
+1969 YEGYETDILIY
-1980 LGFNNKDYKIVDAEW
+1980 LGFNNKDYKITNAEW
-1995 TGNWEAL
+1995 TGSWEAM
-2002 PGSDMMNRSATFT
+2002 PGADMMSRSATFT
-2015 ISVYA
+2015 ISCYT
-2020 TGWIARYEEG
+2020 TGWIAQYEEA
-2030 EEGERT
+2030 EDAERT
-2036 GTATASYSF
+2036 GTVSASYSF
-2045 EDTASQED
+2045 VDSSSVED
-2053 GLYHWL
+2053 GMYHWL

-2068 VWTVLQA
+2068 IWTVLQT
-2075 AAAVLGIGLVIAAVV
+2075 AAAVLGIGLLIAALV
-2090 LILFILSRKRKE
+2090 LILFILSRKRKA
-2102 KKRTTEKV
+2102 KKRTTEKA

>member
-1 MNKTL
+1 MNKPR

-12 LFLLLCML
+12 LFLVLCML
-20 CGTTLPIS
+20 CSTTLPIY
-28 AEVSTGEMMPTET
+28 AESSTREVVPVET
-41 SVSVATPENAT
+41 AVSVATPESSA
-52 SDGSTEKAD
+52 SESSTEK
-61 SSGTSSLASATAET
+61 SSDPIDTSLLTSATAET
-75 ALSEAAQAFVDAVAA
+75 SLSEAAQAFVDAVAA
-90 LDREGILTAI
+90 LDREEILSAI
-100 NAWGLASQAW
+100 NAWSLASQAW
-110 QADQSNAE
+110 QADKSNAE
-118 LTAALEAATEASDAA
+118 LTAALDAATEASDVV

-144 MALSDEERE
+144 LALSDEERE
-153 IDAVKAAYS
+153 IEAVKTAYS
-162 SLTALVISMQLAMQ
+162 SLTALIISMQLAMQ
-176 NPVATGDGG
+176 NPTAPGESSS
-185 NEPDLEEIA
+185 EPELDEIS

-212 YGLPVATGNTKI
+212 YGLPVATGDTKI
-224 SISAWEHD
+224 SISAWKND

-237 SKGRLDADALN
+237 SRGRLDAVALN
-248 ETNAVMTVAK
+248 EENAVMSVAK

-271 QVEYPANGATTTVTL
+271 QVEYPANGATSTITL
-286 PDSVE
+286 PDTVE

-296 STAENLVVA
+296 STSDNLVIA
-305 SEKERAQILN
+305 SDKERSQILN
-315 ASYKDSS
+315 ATYNDSS

-337 VTFTYSAPDGTTIS
+337 AAFTYSAPDGTTIS
-351 KKLDV
+351 KTLNV
-356 SIDGNAEATALPASN
+356 TIDDNAEVQSLPTSSGN
-371 SNGVSTYANTPQPPF
+371 SVSTYANTPQPPF
-386 PTGKITKIEYVV
+386 TTGKITKIEYVV

-413 DNGLYAA
+413 DNGLSGQ
-420 PGGCPTYS
+420 PNGCPVYT
-428 FAYVSTLGADQYV
+428 FQYVSTLDPGQYT
-441 PGNHYANQINIWGG
+441 PGNHYANQISIWGG
-455 LNQIS
+455 LNQLS
-460 LGLLSKSHD
+460 MGFLSKSHD
-469 VNDFASSSFAA
+469 VNGFAGSSFAA
-480 NTTTAYSTTSN
+480 GASTTYSTTSN

-499 YYNDTQLWII
+499 YYNDTQLWIV
-509 EHYPN
+509 ENYPN
-514 SVAAQSYMKSA
+514 SVAAQIYMKSA

-530 NGLDARPYLGN
+530 NGLDATPYLGN

-563 GSEIDEGDDTSELP
+563 GPEIDEDDDTSELP

-584 YSADWTASPQSASG
+584 YSADWTAPPQSASG

-641 IGDPQIITTVDG
+641 IGDPQIVTTVDG

-714 EAKAQLAKITIDYGE
+714 EAKAQLAKITIDYEE
-729 TSVPHG
+729 TTVPHG

-780 TEDAEYV
+780 TEDAEYAI
-787 FYEWNVKAN
+787 YEWNVN
-796 KYEIS
+796 KNGYEIS

-817 VINPVYTDWTEGYVY
+817 VTNPVYTDWTEGYVY

-841 RIEEVTAPDGYTD
+841 RIEEVTAPAGYTD

-865 WSQEFEITN
+865 WSQEFEITD
-874 SDQIYSYT
+874 SDQTYSYT

-967 DVREDT
+967 D
-973 VNSDGTTTEHAQYY
+973 
-987 TDYEPVNFPI
+987 I
-997 ENRSVTNDG
+997 
-1006 QFVVVETKSPY
+1006 
-1017 GYYGDWTGDEDR
+1017 
-1029 TNFEP
+1029 
-1034 EDAGKRAYY
+1034 
-1043 IRLTGDGSTITL
+1043 
-1055 GNQNYNANVLTENQG
+1055 
-1070 GTLIDLGDNVVS
+1070 
-1082 LEVFGDAAAEYPED
+1082 
-1096 ALYKN
+1096 
-1101 NPWYSALT
+1101 
-1109 WEKRDALTGGRITED
+1109 
-1124 AEYEIQEWNPEKGEY
+1124 
-1139 EKSTHYRVV
+1139 
-1148 RLDSGLYTVNLI
+1148 
-1160 EGAFF
+1160 
-1165 PGWVGKQQGYVY
+1165 
-1177 YHQANEGKYRI
+1177 
-1188 VELTAPA
+1188 
-1195 GYTDAALIDGKFVE
+1195 
-1209 QWSREFEINDGHLT
+1209 
-1223 FSYTNE
+1223 
-1229 NSDYNQPKGNRLIIK
+1229 
-1244 KIEAHTGEII
+1244 
-1254 VDDAVFTLYQWN
+1254 
-1266 QERGLYEKSKDY
+1266 
-1278 AFVRDA
+1278 
-1284 EGLYTITCLHD
+1284 
-1295 DWSQYEEGNL
+1295 
-1305 YYEDTLCDVRE
+1305 RE

-1354 VVESKSPYGY
+1354 VVESQSPYGY

-1374 PNFEVEDAGKHAYYI
+1374 PNFEVEDAGKRAYYI
-1389 RLTDDGST
+1389 RLTGDGST

-1417 LIELGD
+1417 LIDLGNEIV
-1423 GSVVTLDV
+1423 SLDI
-1431 FSPALEEYDEN
+1431 FRQAQEKYAEG

-1461 LTGGLVDADT
+1461 LTGGLVDASA
-1471 EYEIQEWDPL
+1471 EYEIQEWDPK

-1511 AGWGGKQGVLYYH
+1511 PGWEGKQGVLYYH
-1524 QANQGKYRIVELKAP
+1524 QANEGKYRIVELKAP
-1539 ASYTLKAWQGEKWVT
+1539 ASYNLKAWEHDNWVI

-1565 RPTYE
+1565 HPSYE
-1570 FLGDTADYNMPYK
+1570 FLGETAAYNMPYK
-1583 TQVLIKKVDD
+1583 TKVLIKKVDD
-1593 DTGEL
+1593 DSGEFIL
-1598 IAPDTT
+1598 PETT

-1623 KIIRRD
+1623 KIVRRE
-1629 DGYYTVTALHSNWT
+1629 DGYYTVTTLHSDWT
-1643 HYEEGYLYFED
+1643 HYEEGYLYYED
-1654 TQQDYPESYHRYGD
+1654 TQTDYSDSGRW
-1668 RRFSNQGKFLIV
+1668 FSNQGKFLIV
-1680 ESQAPA
+1680 ESKAPA

-1736 LYNLDEGNATVV
+1736 LYDLDDQKGDATLV

-1759 NEKQQPSYERDE
+1759 NNKQQPSYKRDE
-1771 TSFGNTAKYGYV
+1771 TGFGNTAKYGYV

-1789 YNKKWAQTGDDDTY
+1789 YNKKWAQTGDDETY
-1803 TTSYEATTSSLD
+1803 TTSYETTTSKLS
-1815 DQITAPEDNLWK
+1815 DQIAAPEDTLWK
-1827 NGKLFELE
+1827 NGKLFQLE
-1835 DYTAALISGPVNR
+1835 DFSSDLISGPVDR

-1857 LEDVPASMEYS
+1857 LDDVPPTMEYS
-1868 LTDGTSITLHLVSA
+1868 LTDGTTVTLHLVSA
-1882 DWLEEPRSSYTGF
+1882 DWIEEPRSNYTGF
-1895 VDLGYSPKQP
+1895 VDLGYSPTQP
-1905 TANETETIT
+1905 KANETETIT
-1914 ADDGHTFTGHL
+1914 ADDGYTFTGHL

-1935 WVDMEIPATYYGW
+1935 WVDMEVPATYYGW

-1954 FLGSL
+1954 FLGNL

-1969 YEGYETEILTY
+1969 YEGYETDILIY
-1980 LGFNNKDYKIVDAEW
+1980 LGFNNKDYKITNAEW
-1995 TGNWEAL
+1995 TGSWEAM
-2002 PGSDMMNRSATFT
+2002 PGADMMSRSATFT
-2015 ISVYA
+2015 ISCYT
-2020 TGWIARYEEG
+2020 TGWIAQYEEV
-2030 EEGERT
+2030 EDAERT
-2036 GTATASYSF
+2036 GTVSASYSF
-2045 EDTASQED
+2045 VDSSSVED
-2053 GLYHWL
+2053 GMYHWL

-2068 VWTVLQA
+2068 IWTVLQT
-2075 AAAVLGIGLVIAAVV
+2075 AAAVLGIGLLIAALV
-2090 LILFILSRKRKE
+2090 LILFILSRKRKA
-2102 KKRTTEKV
+2102 KKRTTEKA

>member
-1 MNKTL
+1 MNKPR

-12 LFLLLCML
+12 LFLVLCML
-20 CGTTLPIS
+20 CSTTLPIY
-28 AEVSTGEMMPTET
+28 AESSTREVVPVET
-41 SVSVATPENAT
+41 AVSVATPESSA
-52 SDGSTEKAD
+52 SESSTEK
-61 SSGTSSLASATAET
+61 SSDPIDTSLLTSATAET
-75 ALSEAAQAFVDAVAA
+75 SLSEAAQAFVDAVAA
-90 LDREGILTAI
+90 LDREEILSAI

-110 QADQSNAE
+110 QADKSNAE
-118 LTAALEAATEASDAA
+118 LTAALDAATEASDVV

-144 MALSDEERE
+144 LALSDEERE
-153 IDAVKAAYS
+153 IEAVKTAYS
-162 SLTALVISMQLAMQ
+162 SLTALIISMQLAMQ
-176 NPVATGDGG
+176 NPTAPGESSS
-185 NEPDLEEIA
+185 EPELDEIS

-212 YGLPVATGNTKI
+212 YGLPVATGDTKI
-224 SISAWEHD
+224 SISAWKND

-237 SKGRLDADALN
+237 SRGRLDAVALN
-248 ETNAVMTVAK
+248 EENAVMSVAK

-271 QVEYPANGATTTVTL
+271 QVEYPANGATSTITL
-286 PDSVE
+286 PDTVE

-296 STAENLVVA
+296 STSDNLVIA
-305 SEKERAQILN
+305 SDKERSQILN
-315 ASYKDSS
+315 ATYNDSS

-337 VTFTYSAPDGTTIS
+337 AAFTYSAPDGTTIS
-351 KKLDV
+351 KTLNV
-356 SIDGNAEATALPASN
+356 TIDDNAEVQSLPTSSGN
-371 SNGVSTYANTPQPPF
+371 SVSTYANTPQPPF
-386 PTGKITKIEYVV
+386 TTGKITKIEYVV

-413 DNGLYAA
+413 DNGLSGQ
-420 PGGCPTYS
+420 PNGCPVYT
-428 FAYVSTLGADQYV
+428 FQYVSTLDPGQYT
-441 PGNHYANQINIWGG
+441 PGNHYANQISIWGG
-455 LNQIS
+455 LNQLS
-460 LGLLSKSHD
+460 MGFLSKSHD
-469 VNDFASSSFAA
+469 VNGFAGSSFAA
-480 NTTTAYSTTSN
+480 GASTTYSTTSN

-499 YYNDTQLWII
+499 YYNDTQLWIV
-509 EHYPN
+509 ENYPN
-514 SVAAQSYMKSA
+514 SVAAQIYMKSA

-530 NGLDARPYLGN
+530 NGLDATPYLGN

-563 GSEIDEGDDTSELP
+563 GPEIDEDDDTSELP
-577 ETPEMQY
+577 ETPEKR
-584 YSADWTASPQSASG
+584 SNPAAGPPPPQSASG

-641 IGDPQIITTVDG
+641 IGDPQIVTTVDG

-714 EAKAQLAKITIDYGE
+714 EAKAQLAKITIDYEE
-729 TSVPHG
+729 TTVPHG

-780 TEDAEYV
+780 TEDAEYAI
-787 FYEWNVKAN
+787 YEWNVN
-796 KYEIS
+796 KNGYEIS

-817 VINPVYTDWTEGYVY
+817 VTNPVYTDWTEGYVY

-841 RIEEVTAPDGYTD
+841 RIEEVTAPAGYTD

-865 WSQEFEITN
+865 WSQEFEITD
-874 SDQIYSYT
+874 SDQTYSYT

-967 DVREDT
+967 D
-973 VNSDGTTTEHAQYY
+973 
-987 TDYEPVNFPI
+987 I
-997 ENRSVTNDG
+997 
-1006 QFVVVETKSPY
+1006 
-1017 GYYGDWTGDEDR
+1017 
-1029 TNFEP
+1029 
-1034 EDAGKRAYY
+1034 
-1043 IRLTGDGSTITL
+1043 
-1055 GNQNYNANVLTENQG
+1055 
-1070 GTLIDLGDNVVS
+1070 
-1082 LEVFGDAAAEYPED
+1082 
-1096 ALYKN
+1096 
-1101 NPWYSALT
+1101 
-1109 WEKRDALTGGRITED
+1109 
-1124 AEYEIQEWNPEKGEY
+1124 
-1139 EKSTHYRVV
+1139 
-1148 RLDSGLYTVNLI
+1148 
-1160 EGAFF
+1160 
-1165 PGWVGKQQGYVY
+1165 
-1177 YHQANEGKYRI
+1177 
-1188 VELTAPA
+1188 
-1195 GYTDAALIDGKFVE
+1195 
-1209 QWSREFEINDGHLT
+1209 
-1223 FSYTNE
+1223 
-1229 NSDYNQPKGNRLIIK
+1229 
-1244 KIEAHTGEII
+1244 
-1254 VDDAVFTLYQWN
+1254 
-1266 QERGLYEKSKDY
+1266 
-1278 AFVRDA
+1278 
-1284 EGLYTITCLHD
+1284 
-1295 DWSQYEEGNL
+1295 
-1305 YYEDTLCDVRE
+1305 RE

-1354 VVESKSPYGY
+1354 VVESQSPYGY

-1374 PNFEVEDAGKHAYYI
+1374 PNFEVEDAGKRAYYI
-1389 RLTDDGST
+1389 RLTGDGST

-1417 LIELGD
+1417 LIDLGNEIV
-1423 GSVVTLDV
+1423 SLDI
-1431 FSPALEEYDEN
+1431 FRQAQEKYAEG

-1461 LTGGLVDADT
+1461 LTGGLVDASA
-1471 EYEIQEWDPL
+1471 EYEIQEWDPK

-1511 AGWGGKQGVLYYH
+1511 PGWEGKQGVLYYH
-1524 QANQGKYRIVELKAP
+1524 QANEGKYRIVELKAP
-1539 ASYTLKAWQGEKWVT
+1539 ASYNLKAWEHNNWVI

-1565 RPTYE
+1565 HPSYE
-1570 FLGDTADYNMPYK
+1570 FLGETAAYNMPYK
-1583 TQVLIKKVDD
+1583 TKVLIKKVDD
-1593 DTGEL
+1593 DSGEFIL
-1598 IAPDTT
+1598 PETT

-1623 KIIRRD
+1623 KIVRRE
-1629 DGYYTVTALHSNWT
+1629 DGYYTVTTLHSDWT
-1643 HYEEGYLYFED
+1643 HYEEGYLYYED
-1654 TQQDYPESYHRYGD
+1654 TQTDYSDSGRW
-1668 RRFSNQGKFLIV
+1668 FSNQGKFLIV
-1680 ESQAPA
+1680 ESKAPA

-1736 LYNLDEGNATVV
+1736 LYDLDDQKGDATLV

-1759 NEKQQPSYERDE
+1759 NNKQQPSYKRDE
-1771 TSFGNTAKYGYV
+1771 TGFGNTAKYGYV

-1789 YNKKWAQTGDDDTY
+1789 YNKKWAQTGDDETY
-1803 TTSYEATTSSLD
+1803 TTSYETTTSKLD
-1815 DQITAPEDNLWK
+1815 DQIAAPEDTLWK
-1827 NGKLFELE
+1827 NGKLFQLE
-1835 DYTAALISGPVNR
+1835 DFSSDLISGPVDR

-1857 LEDVPASMEYS
+1857 LDDVPPTMEYS
-1868 LTDGTSITLHLVSA
+1868 LTDGTTVTLHLVSA
-1882 DWLEEPRSSYTGF
+1882 DWIEEPRSNYTGF
-1895 VDLGYSPKQP
+1895 VDLGYSPTQP
-1905 TANETETIT
+1905 KANETETIT
-1914 ADDGHTFTGHL
+1914 ADDGYTFTGHL

-1935 WVDMEIPATYYGW
+1935 WVDMEVPATYYGW

-1954 FLGSL
+1954 FLGNL

-1969 YEGYETEILTY
+1969 YEGYETDILIY
-1980 LGFNNKDYKIVDAEW
+1980 LGFNNKDYKITNAEW
-1995 TGNWEAL
+1995 TGSWEAM
-2002 PGSDMMNRSATFT
+2002 PGADMMSRSATFT
-2015 ISVYA
+2015 ISCYT
-2020 TGWIARYEEG
+2020 TGWIAQYEEA
-2030 EEGERT
+2030 EDAERT
-2036 GTATASYSF
+2036 GTVSASYSF
-2045 EDTASQED
+2045 VDSSSVED
-2053 GLYHWL
+2053 GMYHWL

-2068 VWTVLQA
+2068 IWTVLQT
-2075 AAAVLGIGLVIAAVV
+2075 AAAVLGIGLLIAALV
-2090 LILFILSRKRKE
+2090 LILFILSRKRKA
-2102 KKRTTEKV
+2102 KKRTTEKA

>member
-1 MNKTL
+1 MNKPR

-12 LFLLLCML
+12 LFLVLCML
-20 CGTTLPIS
+20 CSTTLPIY
-28 AEVSTGEMMPTET
+28 AESSTREVVPVET
-41 SVSVATPENAT
+41 AVSVATPESSA
-52 SDGSTEKAD
+52 SESSTEK
-61 SSGTSSLASATAET
+61 SSDPIDTSLLTSATAET
-75 ALSEAAQAFVDAVAA
+75 SLSEAAQAFVDAVAA
-90 LDREGILTAI
+90 LDREEILSAI

-110 QADQSNAE
+110 QADKSNAE
-118 LTAALEAATEASDAA
+118 LTAALDAATEASDVV

-144 MALSDEERE
+144 LALSDGERE
-153 IDAVKAAYS
+153 IEAVKTAYS
-162 SLTALVISMQLAMQ
+162 SLTALIISMQLAMQ
-176 NPVATGDGG
+176 NPTAPGESSS
-185 NEPDLEEIA
+185 EPELDEIS

-212 YGLPVATGNTKI
+212 YGLPVATGDTKI
-224 SISAWEHD
+224 SISAWKND

-237 SKGRLDADALN
+237 SRGRLDAVALN
-248 ETNAVMTVAK
+248 EENAVMSVAK

-271 QVEYPANGATTTVTL
+271 QVEYPANGATSTITL
-286 PDSVE
+286 PDTVE

-296 STAENLVVA
+296 STSDNLVIA
-305 SEKERAQILN
+305 SDKERSQILN
-315 ASYKDSS
+315 ATYNDSS

-337 VTFTYSAPDGTTIS
+337 AAFTYSAPDGTTIS
-351 KKLDV
+351 KTLNV
-356 SIDGNAEATALPASN
+356 TIDDNAEVQSLPTSSGN
-371 SNGVSTYANTPQPPF
+371 SVSTYANTPQPPF
-386 PTGKITKIEYVV
+386 TTGKITKIEYVV

-413 DNGLYAA
+413 DNGLSGQ
-420 PGGCPTYS
+420 PNGCPVYT
-428 FAYVSTLGADQYV
+428 FQYVSTLDPGQYT
-441 PGNHYANQINIWGG
+441 PGNHYANQISIWGG
-455 LNQIS
+455 LNQLS
-460 LGLLSKSHD
+460 MGFLSKSHD
-469 VNDFASSSFAA
+469 VNGFAGSSFAA
-480 NTTTAYSTTSN
+480 GASTTYSTTSN

-499 YYNDTQLWII
+499 YYNDTQLWIV
-509 EHYPN
+509 ENYPN
-514 SVAAQSYMKSA
+514 SVAAQIYMKSA

-530 NGLDARPYLGN
+530 NGLDATPYLGN

-563 GSEIDEGDDTSELP
+563 GPEIDEDDDTSELP

-584 YSADWTASPQSASG
+584 YSADWTAPPQSASG

-641 IGDPQIITTVDG
+641 IGDPQIVTTVDG

-714 EAKAQLAKITIDYGE
+714 EAKAQLAKITIDYEE
-729 TSVPHG
+729 TTVPHG

-780 TEDAEYV
+780 TEDAEYAI
-787 FYEWNVKAN
+787 YEWNVN
-796 KYEIS
+796 KNGYEIS

-817 VINPVYTDWTEGYVY
+817 VTNPVYTDWTEGYVY

-841 RIEEVTAPDGYTD
+841 RIEEVTAPAGYTD

-865 WSQEFEITN
+865 WSQEFEITD
-874 SDQIYSYT
+874 SDQTYSYT

-967 DVREDT
+967 D
-973 VNSDGTTTEHAQYY
+973 
-987 TDYEPVNFPI
+987 I
-997 ENRSVTNDG
+997 
-1006 QFVVVETKSPY
+1006 
-1017 GYYGDWTGDEDR
+1017 
-1029 TNFEP
+1029 
-1034 EDAGKRAYY
+1034 
-1043 IRLTGDGSTITL
+1043 
-1055 GNQNYNANVLTENQG
+1055 
-1070 GTLIDLGDNVVS
+1070 
-1082 LEVFGDAAAEYPED
+1082 
-1096 ALYKN
+1096 
-1101 NPWYSALT
+1101 
-1109 WEKRDALTGGRITED
+1109 
-1124 AEYEIQEWNPEKGEY
+1124 
-1139 EKSTHYRVV
+1139 
-1148 RLDSGLYTVNLI
+1148 
-1160 EGAFF
+1160 
-1165 PGWVGKQQGYVY
+1165 
-1177 YHQANEGKYRI
+1177 
-1188 VELTAPA
+1188 
-1195 GYTDAALIDGKFVE
+1195 
-1209 QWSREFEINDGHLT
+1209 
-1223 FSYTNE
+1223 
-1229 NSDYNQPKGNRLIIK
+1229 
-1244 KIEAHTGEII
+1244 
-1254 VDDAVFTLYQWN
+1254 
-1266 QERGLYEKSKDY
+1266 
-1278 AFVRDA
+1278 
-1284 EGLYTITCLHD
+1284 
-1295 DWSQYEEGNL
+1295 
-1305 YYEDTLCDVRE
+1305 RE

-1354 VVESKSPYGY
+1354 VVESQSPYGY

-1374 PNFEVEDAGKHAYYI
+1374 PNFEVEDAGKRAYYI
-1389 RLTDDGST
+1389 RLTGDGST

-1417 LIELGD
+1417 LIDLGNEIV
-1423 GSVVTLDV
+1423 SLDI
-1431 FSPALEEYDEN
+1431 FRQAQEKYAEG

-1461 LTGGLVDADT
+1461 LTGGLVDASA
-1471 EYEIQEWDPL
+1471 EYEIQEWDPK

-1511 AGWGGKQGVLYYH
+1511 PGWEGKQGVLYYH
-1524 QANQGKYRIVELKAP
+1524 QANEGKYRIVELKAP
-1539 ASYTLKAWQGEKWVT
+1539 ASYNLKAWEHDNWVI

-1565 RPTYE
+1565 HPSYE
-1570 FLGDTADYNMPYK
+1570 FLGETAAYNMPYK
-1583 TQVLIKKVDD
+1583 TKVLIKKVDD
-1593 DTGEL
+1593 DSGEFIL
-1598 IAPDTT
+1598 PETT

-1623 KIIRRD
+1623 KIVRRE
-1629 DGYYTVTALHSNWT
+1629 DGYYTVTTLHSDWT
-1643 HYEEGYLYFED
+1643 HYEEGYLYYED
-1654 TQQDYPESYHRYGD
+1654 TQTDYSDSGRW
-1668 RRFSNQGKFLIV
+1668 FSNQGKFLIV
-1680 ESQAPA
+1680 ESKAPA

-1736 LYNLDEGNATVV
+1736 LYDLDDQKGDATLV

-1759 NEKQQPSYERDE
+1759 NNKQQPSYKRDE
-1771 TSFGNTAKYGYV
+1771 TGFGNTAKYGYV

-1789 YNKKWAQTGDDDTY
+1789 YNKKWAQTGDDETY
-1803 TTSYEATTSSLD
+1803 TTSYETTTSKLN
-1815 DQITAPEDNLWK
+1815 DQIAAPEDTLWK
-1827 NGKLFELE
+1827 NGKLFQLE
-1835 DYTAALISGPVNR
+1835 DFSSDLISGPVDR

-1857 LEDVPASMEYS
+1857 LDDVPPTMEYS
-1868 LTDGTSITLHLVSA
+1868 LTDGTTVTLHLVSA
-1882 DWLEEPRSSYTGF
+1882 DWIEEPRSNYTGF
-1895 VDLGYSPKQP
+1895 VDLGYSPTQP
-1905 TANETETIT
+1905 KANETETIT
-1914 ADDGHTFTGHL
+1914 ADDGYTFTGHL

-1935 WVDMEIPATYYGW
+1935 WVDMEVPATYYGW

-1954 FLGSL
+1954 FLGNL

-1969 YEGYETEILTY
+1969 YEGYETDILIY
-1980 LGFNNKDYKIVDAEW
+1980 LGFNNKDYKITNAEW
-1995 TGNWEAL
+1995 TGSWEAM
-2002 PGSDMMNRSATFT
+2002 PGADMMSRSATFT
-2015 ISVYA
+2015 ISCYT
-2020 TGWIARYEEG
+2020 TGWIAQYEEA
-2030 EEGERT
+2030 EDAERT
-2036 GTATASYSF
+2036 GTVSASYSF
-2045 EDTASQED
+2045 VDSSSVED
-2053 GLYHWL
+2053 GMYHWL

-2068 VWTVLQA
+2068 IWTVLQT
-2075 AAAVLGIGLVIAAVV
+2075 AAAVLGIGLLIAALV
-2090 LILFILSRKRKE
+2090 LILFILSRKRKA
-2102 KKRTTEKV
+2102 KKRTTEKA

>member
-1 MNKTL
+1 MNKPR

-12 LFLLLCML
+12 LFLVLCML
-20 CGTTLPIS
+20 CSTTLPIY
-28 AEVSTGEMMPTET
+28 AESSTREVVPVET
-41 SVSVATPENAT
+41 AVSVATPESSA
-52 SDGSTEKAD
+52 SESSTEK
-61 SSGTSSLASATAET
+61 SSDPIDTSLLTSATAET
-75 ALSEAAQAFVDAVAA
+75 SLSEAAQAFVDAVAA
-90 LDREGILTAI
+90 LDREEILSAI

-110 QADQSNAE
+110 QADKSNAE
-118 LTAALEAATEASDAA
+118 LTAALDAATEASDVVS
-133 AAPVYAAEDLY
+133 APVYAAEDLY
-144 MALSDEERE
+144 LALSDEERE
-153 IDAVKAAYS
+153 IEAVKTAYS
-162 SLTALVISMQLAMQ
+162 SLTALIISMQLAMQ
-176 NPVATGDGG
+176 NPTAPGESSS
-185 NEPDLEEIA
+185 EPELDEIS

-212 YGLPVATGNTKI
+212 YGLPVATGDTKI
-224 SISAWEHD
+224 SISAWKND

-237 SKGRLDADALN
+237 SRGRLDAVALN
-248 ETNAVMTVAK
+248 EENAVMSVAK

-271 QVEYPANGATTTVTL
+271 QVEYPANGATSTITL
-286 PDSVE
+286 PDTVE

-296 STAENLVVA
+296 STSDNLVTA
-305 SEKERAQILN
+305 SDKERSQILN
-315 ASYKDSS
+315 ATYNDSS

-337 VTFTYSAPDGTTIS
+337 AAFTYSAPDGTTIS
-351 KKLDV
+351 KTLNV
-356 SIDGNAEATALPASN
+356 TIDDNAEVQSLPTSSGN
-371 SNGVSTYANTPQPPF
+371 SVSTYANTPQPPF
-386 PTGKITKIEYVV
+386 TTGKITKIEYVV

-413 DNGLYAA
+413 DNGLSGQ
-420 PGGCPTYS
+420 PNGCPVYT
-428 FAYVSTLGADQYV
+428 FQYVSTLDPGQYT
-441 PGNHYANQINIWGG
+441 PGNHYANQISIWGG
-455 LNQIS
+455 LNQLS
-460 LGLLSKSHD
+460 MGFLSKSHD
-469 VNDFASSSFAA
+469 VNGFAGSSFAA
-480 NTTTAYSTTSN
+480 GASTTYSITSN

-499 YYNDTQLWII
+499 YYNDTQLWIV
-509 EHYPN
+509 ENYPN
-514 SVAAQSYMKSA
+514 SVAAQIYMKSA

-530 NGLDARPYLGN
+530 NGLDATPYLGN

-563 GSEIDEGDDTSELP
+563 GPEIDEDDDTSDLP
-577 ETPEMQY
+577 EKPEMQY
-584 YSADWTASPQSASG
+584 YSADWTAPAQSASG

-641 IGDPQIITTVDG
+641 IGDPQIVTTVDG

-714 EAKAQLAKITIDYGE
+714 EAKAQLAKITIDYEE
-729 TSVPHG
+729 TTVPHG

-780 TEDAEYV
+780 TEDAEYAI
-787 FYEWNVKAN
+787 YEWNVN
-796 KYEIS
+796 KNGYEIS

-817 VINPVYTDWTEGYVY
+817 VTNPVYTDWTEGYVY

-841 RIEEVTAPDGYTD
+841 RIEEVTAPAGYTD

-865 WSQEFEITN
+865 WSQEFEITD
-874 SDQIYSYT
+874 SDQTYSYT

-967 DVREDT
+967 D
-973 VNSDGTTTEHAQYY
+973 
-987 TDYEPVNFPI
+987 I
-997 ENRSVTNDG
+997 
-1006 QFVVVETKSPY
+1006 
-1017 GYYGDWTGDEDR
+1017 
-1029 TNFEP
+1029 
-1034 EDAGKRAYY
+1034 
-1043 IRLTGDGSTITL
+1043 
-1055 GNQNYNANVLTENQG
+1055 
-1070 GTLIDLGDNVVS
+1070 
-1082 LEVFGDAAAEYPED
+1082 
-1096 ALYKN
+1096 
-1101 NPWYSALT
+1101 
-1109 WEKRDALTGGRITED
+1109 
-1124 AEYEIQEWNPEKGEY
+1124 
-1139 EKSTHYRVV
+1139 
-1148 RLDSGLYTVNLI
+1148 
-1160 EGAFF
+1160 
-1165 PGWVGKQQGYVY
+1165 
-1177 YHQANEGKYRI
+1177 
-1188 VELTAPA
+1188 
-1195 GYTDAALIDGKFVE
+1195 
-1209 QWSREFEINDGHLT
+1209 
-1223 FSYTNE
+1223 
-1229 NSDYNQPKGNRLIIK
+1229 
-1244 KIEAHTGEII
+1244 
-1254 VDDAVFTLYQWN
+1254 
-1266 QERGLYEKSKDY
+1266 
-1278 AFVRDA
+1278 
-1284 EGLYTITCLHD
+1284 
-1295 DWSQYEEGNL
+1295 
-1305 YYEDTLCDVRE
+1305 RE

-1354 VVESKSPYGY
+1354 VVESQSPYGY

-1374 PNFEVEDAGKHAYYI
+1374 PNFEVEDAGKRAYYI
-1389 RLTDDGST
+1389 RLTGDGST

-1417 LIELGD
+1417 LIDLGNEIV
-1423 GSVVTLDV
+1423 SLDI
-1431 FSPALEEYDEN
+1431 FRQAQEKYAEG

-1461 LTGGLVDADT
+1461 LTGGLVDASA
-1471 EYEIQEWDPL
+1471 EYEIQEWDPK

-1511 AGWGGKQGVLYYH
+1511 PGWEGKQGVLYYH
-1524 QANQGKYRIVELKAP
+1524 QANEGKYRIVELKAP
-1539 ASYTLKAWQGEKWVT
+1539 ASYNLKAWEHDNWVI

-1565 RPTYE
+1565 HPSYE
-1570 FLGDTADYNMPYK
+1570 FLGETAAYNMPYK
-1583 TQVLIKKVDD
+1583 TKVLIKKVDD
-1593 DTGEL
+1593 DSGEFIL
-1598 IAPDTT
+1598 PETT

-1623 KIIRRD
+1623 KIVRRE
-1629 DGYYTVTALHSNWT
+1629 DGYYTVTTLHSDWT
-1643 HYEEGYLYFED
+1643 HYEEGYLYYED
-1654 TQQDYPESYHRYGD
+1654 TQTDYSDSGRW
-1668 RRFSNQGKFLIV
+1668 FSNQGKFLIV
-1680 ESQAPA
+1680 ESKAPA

-1736 LYNLDEGNATVV
+1736 LYDLDDQKGDATLV

-1759 NEKQQPSYERDE
+1759 NNKQQPSYKRDE
-1771 TSFGNTAKYGYV
+1771 TGFGNTAKYGYV

-1789 YNKKWAQTGDDDTY
+1789 YNKKWAQTGDDETY
-1803 TTSYEATTSSLD
+1803 TTSYETTTSKLS
-1815 DQITAPEDNLWK
+1815 DQIAAPEDTLWK
-1827 NGKLFELE
+1827 NGKLFQLE
-1835 DYTAALISGPVNR
+1835 DFSSDLISGPVDR

-1857 LEDVPASMEYS
+1857 LDDVPPTMEYS
-1868 LTDGTSITLHLVSA
+1868 LTDGTTVTLHLVSA
-1882 DWLEEPRSSYTGF
+1882 DWIEEPRSNYTGF
-1895 VDLGYSPKQP
+1895 VDLGYSPTQP
-1905 TANETETIT
+1905 KANETETIT
-1914 ADDGHTFTGHL
+1914 ADDGYTFTGHL

-1935 WVDMEIPATYYGW
+1935 WVDMEVPATYYGW

-1954 FLGSL
+1954 FLGNL

-1969 YEGYETEILTY
+1969 YEGYETDILIY
-1980 LGFNNKDYKIVDAEW
+1980 LGFNNKDYKITNAEW
-1995 TGNWEAL
+1995 TGSWEAM
-2002 PGSDMMNRSATFT
+2002 PGADMMSRSATFT
-2015 ISVYA
+2015 ISCYT
-2020 TGWIARYEEG
+2020 TGWIAQYEEA
-2030 EEGERT
+2030 EDAERT
-2036 GTATASYSF
+2036 GTVSASYSF
-2045 EDTASQED
+2045 VDSASVED
-2053 GLYHWL
+2053 GMYHWL

-2068 VWTVLQA
+2068 IWTVLQT
-2075 AAAVLGIGLVIAAVV
+2075 AAAVLGIGLLIAALV
-2090 LILFILSRKRKE
+2090 LILFILSRKRKA
-2102 KKRTTEKV
+2102 KKRTTEKA

>member
-1 MNKTL
+1 MNKPR

-12 LFLLLCML
+12 LFLVLCML
-20 CGTTLPIS
+20 CSTTLPIY
-28 AEVSTGEMMPTET
+28 AESSTREVVPVET
-41 SVSVATPENAT
+41 AVSVATPESSA
-52 SDGSTEKAD
+52 SESSTEK
-61 SSGTSSLASATAET
+61 SSDPIDTSLLTSATAET
-75 ALSEAAQAFVDAVAA
+75 SLSEAAQAFVDAVAA
-90 LDREGILTAI
+90 LDREEILSAI

-110 QADQSNAE
+110 QADKSNAE
-118 LTAALEAATEASDAA
+118 LTAALDAATEASDVV

-144 MALSDEERE
+144 LALSDEERE
-153 IDAVKAAYS
+153 IEAVKTAYS
-162 SLTALVISMQLAMQ
+162 SLTALIISMQLAMQ
-176 NPVATGDGG
+176 NPTAPGESSS
-185 NEPDLEEIA
+185 EPELDEIS

-212 YGLPVATGNTKI
+212 YGLPVATGDTKI
-224 SISAWEHD
+224 SISAWKND

-237 SKGRLDADALN
+237 SRGRLDAVALN
-248 ETNAVMTVAK
+248 EENAVMSVAK

-271 QVEYPANGATTTVTL
+271 QVEYPANGATSTITL
-286 PDSVE
+286 PDTVE

-296 STAENLVVA
+296 STSDNLVIA
-305 SEKERAQILN
+305 SDKERSQILN
-315 ASYKDSS
+315 ATYNDSS

-337 VTFTYSAPDGTTIS
+337 AAFTYSAPDGTTIS
-351 KKLDV
+351 KTLNV
-356 SIDGNAEATALPASN
+356 TIDDNAEVQSLPTSSGN
-371 SNGVSTYANTPQPPF
+371 SVSTYANTPQPPF
-386 PTGKITKIEYVV
+386 TTGKITKIEYVV

-413 DNGLYAA
+413 DNGLSGQ
-420 PGGCPTYS
+420 PNGCPVYT
-428 FAYVSTLGADQYV
+428 FQYVSTLDPGQYT
-441 PGNHYANQINIWGG
+441 PGNHYANQISIWGG
-455 LNQIS
+455 LNQLS
-460 LGLLSKSHD
+460 MGFLSKSHD
-469 VNDFASSSFAA
+469 VNGFAGSSFAA
-480 NTTTAYSTTSN
+480 GASTTYSTTSN

-499 YYNDTQLWII
+499 YYNDTQLWIV
-509 EHYPN
+509 ENYPN
-514 SVAAQSYMKSA
+514 SVAAQIYMKSA

-530 NGLDARPYLGN
+530 NGLDATPYLGN

-563 GSEIDEGDDTSELP
+563 GPEIDEDDDTSELP

-584 YSADWTASPQSASG
+584 YSADWTAPPKSASG

-641 IGDPQIITTVDG
+641 IGDPQIVTTVDG

-714 EAKAQLAKITIDYGE
+714 EAKAQLAKITIDYEE
-729 TSVPHG
+729 TTVPHG

-744 SVSVPSNGSATAV
+744 SVYVPSNGSATAV

-780 TEDAEYV
+780 TEDAEYAI
-787 FYEWNVKAN
+787 YEWNVN
-796 KYEIS
+796 KNGYEIS

-817 VINPVYTDWTEGYVY
+817 VTNPVYTDWTEGYVY

-841 RIEEVTAPDGYTD
+841 RIEEVTAPAGYTD

-865 WSQEFEITN
+865 WSQEFEITD
-874 SDQIYSYT
+874 SDQTYSYT

-967 DVREDT
+967 D
-973 VNSDGTTTEHAQYY
+973 
-987 TDYEPVNFPI
+987 I
-997 ENRSVTNDG
+997 
-1006 QFVVVETKSPY
+1006 
-1017 GYYGDWTGDEDR
+1017 
-1029 TNFEP
+1029 
-1034 EDAGKRAYY
+1034 
-1043 IRLTGDGSTITL
+1043 
-1055 GNQNYNANVLTENQG
+1055 
-1070 GTLIDLGDNVVS
+1070 
-1082 LEVFGDAAAEYPED
+1082 
-1096 ALYKN
+1096 
-1101 NPWYSALT
+1101 
-1109 WEKRDALTGGRITED
+1109 
-1124 AEYEIQEWNPEKGEY
+1124 
-1139 EKSTHYRVV
+1139 
-1148 RLDSGLYTVNLI
+1148 
-1160 EGAFF
+1160 
-1165 PGWVGKQQGYVY
+1165 
-1177 YHQANEGKYRI
+1177 
-1188 VELTAPA
+1188 
-1195 GYTDAALIDGKFVE
+1195 
-1209 QWSREFEINDGHLT
+1209 
-1223 FSYTNE
+1223 
-1229 NSDYNQPKGNRLIIK
+1229 
-1244 KIEAHTGEII
+1244 
-1254 VDDAVFTLYQWN
+1254 
-1266 QERGLYEKSKDY
+1266 
-1278 AFVRDA
+1278 
-1284 EGLYTITCLHD
+1284 
-1295 DWSQYEEGNL
+1295 
-1305 YYEDTLCDVRE
+1305 RE

-1354 VVESKSPYGY
+1354 VVESQSPYGY

-1374 PNFEVEDAGKHAYYI
+1374 PNFEVEDAGKRAYYI
-1389 RLTDDGST
+1389 RLTGDGST

-1417 LIELGD
+1417 LIDLGNEIV
-1423 GSVVTLDV
+1423 SLDI
-1431 FSPALEEYDEN
+1431 FRQAQEKYAEG

-1461 LTGGLVDADT
+1461 LTGGLVDASA
-1471 EYEIQEWDPL
+1471 EYEIQEWDPK

-1496 DDGKYT
+1496 NDGKYT

-1511 AGWGGKQGVLYYH
+1511 PGWEGKQGVLYYH
-1524 QANQGKYRIVELKAP
+1524 QANEGKYRIVELKAP
-1539 ASYTLKAWQGEKWVT
+1539 ASYNLKAWEHDNWVI

-1565 RPTYE
+1565 HPSYE
-1570 FLGDTADYNMPYK
+1570 FLGETAAYNMPYK
-1583 TQVLIKKVDD
+1583 TKVLIKKVDD
-1593 DTGEL
+1593 DSGEFIL
-1598 IAPDTT
+1598 PETT

-1623 KIIRRD
+1623 KIVRRE
-1629 DGYYTVTALHSNWT
+1629 DGYYTVTTLHSDWT
-1643 HYEEGYLYFED
+1643 HYEEGYLYYED
-1654 TQQDYPESYHRYGD
+1654 TQTDYSDSGRW
-1668 RRFSNQGKFLIV
+1668 FSNQGKFLIV
-1680 ESQAPA
+1680 ESKAPA

-1736 LYNLDEGNATVV
+1736 LYDLDDQKGDATLV

-1759 NEKQQPSYERDE
+1759 NNKQQPSYKRDE
-1771 TSFGNTAKYGYV
+1771 TGFGNTAKYGYV

-1789 YNKKWAQTGDDDTY
+1789 YNKKWAQTGDDETY
-1803 TTSYEATTSSLD
+1803 TTSYETTTSKLD
-1815 DQITAPEDNLWK
+1815 DQIAAPEDTLWK
-1827 NGKLFELE
+1827 NGKLFQLE
-1835 DYTAALISGPVNR
+1835 DFSSDLISGPVDR

-1857 LEDVPASMEYS
+1857 LDDVPPTMEYS
-1868 LTDGTSITLHLVSA
+1868 LTDGTTVTLHLVSA
-1882 DWLEEPRSSYTGF
+1882 DWIEEPRSNYTGF
-1895 VDLGYSPKQP
+1895 VDLGYSPTQP
-1905 TANETETIT
+1905 KANETETIT
-1914 ADDGHTFTGHL
+1914 ADDGYTFTGHL

-1935 WVDMEIPATYYGW
+1935 WVDMEVPATYYGW

-1954 FLGSL
+1954 FLGNL

-1969 YEGYETEILTY
+1969 YEGYETDILIY
-1980 LGFNNKDYKIVDAEW
+1980 LGFNNKDYKITNAEW
-1995 TGNWEAL
+1995 TGSWEAM
-2002 PGSDMMNRSATFT
+2002 PGADMMSRSATFT
-2015 ISVYA
+2015 ISCYT
-2020 TGWIARYEEG
+2020 TGWIAQYEEA
-2030 EEGERT
+2030 EDAERT
-2036 GTATASYSF
+2036 GTVSASYSF
-2045 EDTASQED
+2045 VDSSSVED
-2053 GLYHWL
+2053 GMYHWL

-2068 VWTVLQA
+2068 IWTVLQT
-2075 AAAVLGIGLVIAAVV
+2075 AAAVLGIGLLIAALV
-2090 LILFILSRKRKE
+2090 LILFILSRKRKA
-2102 KKRTTEKV
+2102 KKRTTEKA

>member
-1 MNKTL
+1 MKKKHLRCL
-6 LRQFLA
+6 LV
-12 LFLLLCML
+12 LLVAVCMV
-20 CGTTLPIS
+20 CSIAVPVC
-28 AEVSTGEMMPTET
+28 AEVLPSAQIG
-41 SVSVATPENAT
+41 TP
-52 SDGSTEKAD
+52 
-61 SSGTSSLASATAET
+61 ET
-75 ALSEAAQAFVDAVAA
+75 ALESDTEKDNTPTPTPTDTPTPEPAPSEAPSTPETSEPAA
-90 LDREGILTAI
+90 TSE
-100 NAWGLASQAW
+100 
-110 QADQSNAE
+110 
-118 LTAALEAATEASDAA
+118 TAAP
-133 AAPVYAAEDLY
+133 AAPSLDEITTMLY
-144 MALSDEERE
+144 S
-153 IDAVKAAYS
+153 
-162 SLTALVISMQLAMQ
+162 
-176 NPVATGDGG
+176 
-185 NEPDLEEIA
+185 
-194 TVLYGDLP
+194 DLP
-202 DAPTGSYIGE
+202 DAPTGYYVGE
-212 YGLPVATGNTKI
+212 YGLPVGTGQTKI
-224 SISAWEHD
+224 SLSAWQDE
-232 LLDAS
+232 LLDES
-237 SKGRLDADALN
+237 SQGRLDADALN
-248 ETNAVMTVAK
+248 TDTSAMAVAK
-258 QDGTDYA
+258 QPGQDYA
-265 IVPIAV
+265 IVPIV
-271 QVEYPANGATTTVTL
+271 MQVEYPANGSATTVTL
-286 PDSVE
+286 PDDVD
-291 LLSYT
+291 LLSYA
-296 STAENLVVA
+296 STEDHLVTA
-305 SEKERAQILN
+305 SEEERAQILTG
-315 ASYKDSS
+315 SYTDAS
-322 ASASGFYVKATEDFS
+322 ASATGFYVKAGEDFT
-337 VTFTYSAPDGTTIS
+337 VEMTYTAPDGTSMS
-351 KKLDV
+351 KSLTV
-356 SIDGNAEATALPASN
+356 VIDDTATAAAALPQGNSTSAYAST
-371 SNGVSTYANTPQPPF
+371 SAPTPPF
-386 PTGKITKIEYVV
+386 TTGKITKIEYVV

-428 FAYVSTLGADQYV
+428 FAYVSKLEPGQYT

-455 LNQIS
+455 LNQLS
-460 LGLLSKSHD
+460 LCLLSKSHD
-469 VNDFASSSFAA
+469 ANDFAGSGFAA
-480 NTTTAYSTTSN
+480 SAATTYATTGN

-514 SVAAQSYMKSA
+514 SVAAQTYLNSISA
-525 AALEN
+525 LSGEN
-530 NGLDARPYLGN
+530 VVTPYVNPGDN
-541 GGYYTFAY
+541 GYYTYAY

-556 WQRIVVI
+556 WQRIVVVDLNPI
-563 GSEIDEGDDTSELP
+563 SDDDDTSGLP
-577 ETPEMQY
+577 DVPEMQY
-584 YSADWTASPQSASG
+584 YSADWTAPPQSASG

-641 IGDPQIITTVDG
+641 IGDPQIVTTVDG

-714 EAKAQLAKITIDYGE
+714 EAKAQLAKITIDYEE
-729 TSVPHG
+729 TTVPHG

-744 SVSVPSNGSATAV
+744 SVSVPSNGSTTAV

-787 FYEWNVKAN
+787 FYEWNVDAN
-796 KYEIS
+796 EYEIS

-817 VINPVYTDWTEGYVY
+817 VTNPVYTDWTEGYVY

-841 RIEEVTAPDGYTD
+841 RIEEVTAPAGYTD

-865 WSQEFEITN
+865 WSQEFEITD
-874 SDQIYSYT
+874 SDQTYSYT

-937 DAEGLYTITCLHDDW
+937 NAEGLYTITCLHDDW

-973 VNSDGTTTEHAQYY
+973 VNSDG
-987 TDYEPVNFPI
+987 
-997 ENRSVTNDG
+997 S
-1006 QFVVVETKSPY
+1006 
-1017 GYYGDWTGDEDR
+1017 
-1029 TNFEP
+1029 
-1034 EDAGKRAYY
+1034 
-1043 IRLTGDGSTITL
+1043 
-1055 GNQNYNANVLTENQG
+1055 
-1070 GTLIDLGDNVVS
+1070 
-1082 LEVFGDAAAEYPED
+1082 
-1096 ALYKN
+1096 
-1101 NPWYSALT
+1101 
-1109 WEKRDALTGGRITED
+1109 
-1124 AEYEIQEWNPEKGEY
+1124 
-1139 EKSTHYRVV
+1139 
-1148 RLDSGLYTVNLI
+1148 
-1160 EGAFF
+1160 
-1165 PGWVGKQQGYVY
+1165 
-1177 YHQANEGKYRI
+1177 
-1188 VELTAPA
+1188 
-1195 GYTDAALIDGKFVE
+1195 
-1209 QWSREFEINDGHLT
+1209 
-1223 FSYTNE
+1223 
-1229 NSDYNQPKGNRLIIK
+1229 
-1244 KIEAHTGEII
+1244 
-1254 VDDAVFTLYQWN
+1254 
-1266 QERGLYEKSKDY
+1266 
-1278 AFVRDA
+1278 
-1284 EGLYTITCLHD
+1284 
-1295 DWSQYEEGNL
+1295 
-1305 YYEDTLCDVRE
+1305 
-1316 DTVNSD
+1316 
-1322 GTTTEHPQYYTDYEP
+1322 TTEHPQYYTDYEP
-1337 VDFSID
+1337 VDFSLD

-1417 LIELGD
+1417 LIDLGD
-1423 GSVVTLDV
+1423 QTVTLQV
-1431 FSPALEEYDEN
+1431 FRPALTEYDEN

-1471 EYEIQEWDPL
+1471 TFEIQEWNPEK
-1481 AGEYKKSTHY
+1481 GEYEKSTHY

-1496 DDGKYT
+1496 EDGKYT
-1502 VNLIGDAFF
+1502 VHLIGDAFF
-1511 AGWGGKQGVLYYH
+1511 EGWEGKQGVLYYH

-1539 ASYTLKAWQGEKWVT
+1539 ASYNLKAWEHNNWVI
-1554 GWSEEIVVHPD
+1554 GWSEEIIVHPD
-1565 RPTYE
+1565 YPTYE
-1570 FLGDTADYNMPYK
+1570 FLGETASRNMPYK
-1583 TQVLIKKVDD
+1583 TKVLIKKVDD
-1593 DTGEL
+1593 ATGEFIL
-1598 IAPDTT
+1598 PDTT

-1623 KIIRRD
+1623 KIVRRE
-1629 DGYYTVTALHSNWT
+1629 DGYYTVTTLHSDWT

-1654 TQQDYPESYHRYGD
+1654 TQTDYPDSGRW
-1668 RRFSNQGKFLIV
+1668 FSNEGKFLIV

>member
-1 MNKTL
+1 MNKPR

-12 LFLLLCML
+12 LFLVLCML
-20 CGTTLPIS
+20 CSTTLPIY
-28 AEVSTGEMMPTET
+28 AESSTREVVPVET
-41 SVSVATPENAT
+41 AVSVATPESSA
-52 SDGSTEKAD
+52 SESSTEK
-61 SSGTSSLASATAET
+61 SSDPIDTSLLTSATAET
-75 ALSEAAQAFVDAVAA
+75 SLSEAAQAFVDAVAA
-90 LDREGILTAI
+90 LDREEILSAI

-110 QADQSNAE
+110 QADKSNAE
-118 LTAALEAATEASDAA
+118 LTAALDAATEASDVV

-144 MALSDEERE
+144 LALSDEERE
-153 IDAVKAAYS
+153 IEAVKTAYS
-162 SLTALVISMQLAMQ
+162 SLTALIISMQLAMQ
-176 NPVATGDGG
+176 NPTAPGESSS
-185 NEPDLEEIA
+185 EPELDEIS

-212 YGLPVATGNTKI
+212 YGLPVATGDTKI
-224 SISAWEHD
+224 SISAWKND

-237 SKGRLDADALN
+237 SRGRLDAVALN
-248 ETNAVMTVAK
+248 EENAVMSVAK

-271 QVEYPANGATTTVTL
+271 QVEYPANGATSTITL
-286 PDSVE
+286 PDTVE

-296 STAENLVVA
+296 STSDNLVIA
-305 SEKERAQILN
+305 SDKERSQILN
-315 ASYKDSS
+315 ATYNDSS

-337 VTFTYSAPDGTTIS
+337 AAFTYSAPDGTTIS
-351 KKLDV
+351 KTLNV
-356 SIDGNAEATALPASN
+356 TIDDNAEVQSLPTSSGN
-371 SNGVSTYANTPQPPF
+371 SVSTYANTPQPPF
-386 PTGKITKIEYVV
+386 TTGKITKIEYVV

-413 DNGLYAA
+413 DNGLSGQ
-420 PGGCPTYS
+420 PNGCPVYT
-428 FAYVSTLGADQYV
+428 FQYVSTLDPGQYT
-441 PGNHYANQINIWGG
+441 PGNHYANQISIWGG
-455 LNQIS
+455 LNQLS
-460 LGLLSKSHD
+460 MGFLSKSHD
-469 VNDFASSSFAA
+469 VNGFAGSSFAA
-480 NTTTAYSTTSN
+480 GASTTYSTTSN

-499 YYNDTQLWII
+499 YYNDTQLWIV
-509 EHYPN
+509 ENYPN
-514 SVAAQSYMKSA
+514 SVAAQIYIKSA

-530 NGLDARPYLGN
+530 NGLDATPYLGN

-563 GSEIDEGDDTSELP
+563 GPEIDEDDDTSELP

-584 YSADWTASPQSASG
+584 YSADWTAPPQSASG

-641 IGDPQIITTVDG
+641 IGDPQIVTTVDG

-714 EAKAQLAKITIDYGE
+714 EAKAQLAKITIDYEE
-729 TSVPHG
+729 TTVPHG

-780 TEDAEYV
+780 TEDAEYAI
-787 FYEWNVKAN
+787 YEWNVN
-796 KYEIS
+796 KNGYEIS

-817 VINPVYTDWTEGYVY
+817 VTNPVYTDWTEGYVY

-841 RIEEVTAPDGYTD
+841 RIEEVTAPAGYTD

-865 WSQEFEITN
+865 WSQEFEITD
-874 SDQIYSYT
+874 SDQTYSYT

-967 DVREDT
+967 D
-973 VNSDGTTTEHAQYY
+973 
-987 TDYEPVNFPI
+987 I
-997 ENRSVTNDG
+997 
-1006 QFVVVETKSPY
+1006 
-1017 GYYGDWTGDEDR
+1017 
-1029 TNFEP
+1029 
-1034 EDAGKRAYY
+1034 
-1043 IRLTGDGSTITL
+1043 
-1055 GNQNYNANVLTENQG
+1055 
-1070 GTLIDLGDNVVS
+1070 
-1082 LEVFGDAAAEYPED
+1082 
-1096 ALYKN
+1096 
-1101 NPWYSALT
+1101 
-1109 WEKRDALTGGRITED
+1109 
-1124 AEYEIQEWNPEKGEY
+1124 
-1139 EKSTHYRVV
+1139 
-1148 RLDSGLYTVNLI
+1148 
-1160 EGAFF
+1160 
-1165 PGWVGKQQGYVY
+1165 
-1177 YHQANEGKYRI
+1177 
-1188 VELTAPA
+1188 
-1195 GYTDAALIDGKFVE
+1195 
-1209 QWSREFEINDGHLT
+1209 
-1223 FSYTNE
+1223 
-1229 NSDYNQPKGNRLIIK
+1229 
-1244 KIEAHTGEII
+1244 
-1254 VDDAVFTLYQWN
+1254 
-1266 QERGLYEKSKDY
+1266 
-1278 AFVRDA
+1278 
-1284 EGLYTITCLHD
+1284 
-1295 DWSQYEEGNL
+1295 
-1305 YYEDTLCDVRE
+1305 RE

-1354 VVESKSPYGY
+1354 VVESQSPYGY

-1374 PNFEVEDAGKHAYYI
+1374 PNFEVEDAGKRAYYI
-1389 RLTDDGST
+1389 RLTGDGST

-1417 LIELGD
+1417 LIDLGNEIV
-1423 GSVVTLDV
+1423 SLDI
-1431 FSPALEEYDEN
+1431 FRQAQEKYAEG

-1461 LTGGLVDADT
+1461 LTGGLVDASA
-1471 EYEIQEWDPL
+1471 EYEIQEWDPK

-1511 AGWGGKQGVLYYH
+1511 PGWEGKQGVLYYH
-1524 QANQGKYRIVELKAP
+1524 QANEGKYRIVELKAP
-1539 ASYTLKAWQGEKWVT
+1539 ASYNLKAWEHDNWVI

-1565 RPTYE
+1565 HPSYE
-1570 FLGDTADYNMPYK
+1570 FLGETAAYNMPYK
-1583 TQVLIKKVDD
+1583 TKVLIKKVDD
-1593 DTGEL
+1593 DSGEFIL
-1598 IAPDTT
+1598 PETT

-1623 KIIRRD
+1623 KIVRRE
-1629 DGYYTVTALHSNWT
+1629 DGYYTVTTLHSDWT
-1643 HYEEGYLYFED
+1643 HYEEGYLYYED
-1654 TQQDYPESYHRYGD
+1654 TQTDYSDSGRW
-1668 RRFSNQGKFLIV
+1668 FSNQGKFLIV
-1680 ESQAPA
+1680 ESKAPA

-1736 LYNLDEGNATVV
+1736 LYDLDDQKGDATLV

-1759 NEKQQPSYERDE
+1759 NNKQQPSYKRDE
-1771 TSFGNTAKYGYV
+1771 TGFGNTAKYGYV

-1789 YNKKWAQTGDDDTY
+1789 YNKKWAQTGDDETY
-1803 TTSYEATTSSLD
+1803 TTSYETTTSKLD
-1815 DQITAPEDNLWK
+1815 DQIAAPEDTLWK
-1827 NGKLFELE
+1827 NGKLFQLE
-1835 DYTAALISGPVNR
+1835 DFSSDLISGPVDR

-1857 LEDVPASMEYS
+1857 LDDVPPTMEYS
-1868 LTDGTSITLHLVSA
+1868 LTDGTTVTLHLVSA
-1882 DWLEEPRSSYTGF
+1882 DWIEEPRSNYTGF
-1895 VDLGYSPKQP
+1895 VDLGYSPTQP
-1905 TANETETIT
+1905 KANETETIT
-1914 ADDGHTFTGHL
+1914 ADDGYTFTGHL

-1935 WVDMEIPATYYGW
+1935 WVDMEVPATYYGW

-1954 FLGSL
+1954 FLGNL

-1969 YEGYETEILTY
+1969 YEGYETDILIY
-1980 LGFNNKDYKIVDAEW
+1980 LGFNNKDYKITNAEW
-1995 TGNWEAL
+1995 TGSWEAM
-2002 PGSDMMNRSATFT
+2002 PGADMMSRSATFT
-2015 ISVYA
+2015 ISCYT
-2020 TGWIARYEEG
+2020 TGWIAQYEEA
-2030 EEGERT
+2030 EDAERT
-2036 GTATASYSF
+2036 GTVSASYSF
-2045 EDTASQED
+2045 VDSSSVED
-2053 GLYHWL
+2053 GMYHWL

-2068 VWTVLQA
+2068 IWTVLQT
-2075 AAAVLGIGLVIAAVV
+2075 AAAVLGIGLLIAALV
-2090 LILFILSRKRKE
+2090 LILFILSRKRKA
-2102 KKRTTEKV
+2102 KKRTTEKA

>member
-1 MNKTL
+1 MNKPR

-12 LFLLLCML
+12 LFLVLCML
-20 CGTTLPIS
+20 CSTTLPIY
-28 AEVSTGEMMPTET
+28 AESSTREVVPVET
-41 SVSVATPENAT
+41 AVSVATPESSA
-52 SDGSTEKAD
+52 SESSTEK
-61 SSGTSSLASATAET
+61 SSDPIDTSLLTSATAET
-75 ALSEAAQAFVDAVAA
+75 SLSEAAQAFVDAVAA
-90 LDREGILTAI
+90 LDREEILSAI

-110 QADQSNAE
+110 QADKSNAE
-118 LTAALEAATEASDAA
+118 LTAALDAATEASDVV

-144 MALSDEERE
+144 LALSDEERE
-153 IDAVKAAYS
+153 IEAVKTAYS
-162 SLTALVISMQLAMQ
+162 SLTALIISMQLAMQ
-176 NPVATGDGG
+176 NPTAPGESSS
-185 NEPDLEEIA
+185 EPELDEIS

-212 YGLPVATGNTKI
+212 YGLPVATGDTKI
-224 SISAWEHD
+224 SISAWKND

-237 SKGRLDADALN
+237 SRGRLDAVALN
-248 ETNAVMTVAK
+248 EENAVMSVAK

-271 QVEYPANGATTTVTL
+271 QVEYPANGATSTITL
-286 PDSVE
+286 PDTVE

-296 STAENLVVA
+296 STSDNLVIA
-305 SEKERAQILN
+305 SDKERSQILN
-315 ASYKDSS
+315 ATYNDSS

-337 VTFTYSAPDGTTIS
+337 AAFTYSAPDGTTIS
-351 KKLDV
+351 KTLNV
-356 SIDGNAEATALPASN
+356 TIDDNAEVQSLPTSSGN
-371 SNGVSTYANTPQPPF
+371 SVSTYANTPQPPF
-386 PTGKITKIEYVV
+386 TTGKITKIEYVV

-413 DNGLYAA
+413 DNGLSGQ
-420 PGGCPTYS
+420 PNGCPVYT
-428 FAYVSTLGADQYV
+428 FQYVSTLDPGQYT
-441 PGNHYANQINIWGG
+441 PGNHYANQISIWGG
-455 LNQIS
+455 LNQLS
-460 LGLLSKSHD
+460 MGFLSKSHD
-469 VNDFASSSFAA
+469 VNGFAGNSFAA
-480 NTTTAYSTTSN
+480 GASTTYSTTSN

-499 YYNDTQLWII
+499 YYNDTQLWIV
-509 EHYPN
+509 ENYPN
-514 SVAAQSYMKSA
+514 SVAAQIYMKSA

-530 NGLDARPYLGN
+530 NGLDATPYLGN

-563 GSEIDEGDDTSELP
+563 GPEIDEDDDTSELP

-584 YSADWTASPQSASG
+584 YSADWTAPPQSASG

-641 IGDPQIITTVDG
+641 IGDPQIVTTVDG

-714 EAKAQLAKITIDYGE
+714 EAKAQLAKITIDYEE
-729 TSVPHG
+729 TTVPHG

-744 SVSVPSNGSATAV
+744 SVYVPSNGSATAV

-780 TEDAEYV
+780 TEDAEYAI
-787 FYEWNVKAN
+787 YEWNVN
-796 KYEIS
+796 KNGYEIS

-817 VINPVYTDWTEGYVY
+817 VTNPVYTDWTEGYVY

-841 RIEEVTAPDGYTD
+841 RIEEVTAPAGYTD

-865 WSQEFEITN
+865 WSQEFEITD
-874 SDQIYSYT
+874 SDQTYSYT

-967 DVREDT
+967 D
-973 VNSDGTTTEHAQYY
+973 
-987 TDYEPVNFPI
+987 I
-997 ENRSVTNDG
+997 
-1006 QFVVVETKSPY
+1006 
-1017 GYYGDWTGDEDR
+1017 
-1029 TNFEP
+1029 
-1034 EDAGKRAYY
+1034 
-1043 IRLTGDGSTITL
+1043 
-1055 GNQNYNANVLTENQG
+1055 
-1070 GTLIDLGDNVVS
+1070 
-1082 LEVFGDAAAEYPED
+1082 
-1096 ALYKN
+1096 
-1101 NPWYSALT
+1101 
-1109 WEKRDALTGGRITED
+1109 
-1124 AEYEIQEWNPEKGEY
+1124 
-1139 EKSTHYRVV
+1139 
-1148 RLDSGLYTVNLI
+1148 
-1160 EGAFF
+1160 
-1165 PGWVGKQQGYVY
+1165 
-1177 YHQANEGKYRI
+1177 
-1188 VELTAPA
+1188 
-1195 GYTDAALIDGKFVE
+1195 
-1209 QWSREFEINDGHLT
+1209 
-1223 FSYTNE
+1223 
-1229 NSDYNQPKGNRLIIK
+1229 
-1244 KIEAHTGEII
+1244 
-1254 VDDAVFTLYQWN
+1254 
-1266 QERGLYEKSKDY
+1266 
-1278 AFVRDA
+1278 
-1284 EGLYTITCLHD
+1284 
-1295 DWSQYEEGNL
+1295 
-1305 YYEDTLCDVRE
+1305 RE

-1354 VVESKSPYGY
+1354 VVESQSPYGY

-1374 PNFEVEDAGKHAYYI
+1374 PNFEVEDAGKRAYYI
-1389 RLTDDGST
+1389 RLTGDGST

-1417 LIELGD
+1417 LIDLGNEIV
-1423 GSVVTLDV
+1423 SLDI
-1431 FSPALEEYDEN
+1431 FRQAQEKYAEG

-1461 LTGGLVDADT
+1461 LTGGLVDASA
-1471 EYEIQEWDPL
+1471 EYEIQEWDPK

-1511 AGWGGKQGVLYYH
+1511 PGWEGKQGVLYYH
-1524 QANQGKYRIVELKAP
+1524 QANEGKYRIVELKAP
-1539 ASYTLKAWQGEKWVT
+1539 ASYNLKAWEHNNWVI

-1565 RPTYE
+1565 HPSYE
-1570 FLGDTADYNMPYK
+1570 FLGETAAYNMPYK
-1583 TQVLIKKVDD
+1583 TKVLIKKVDD
-1593 DTGEL
+1593 DSGEFIL
-1598 IAPDTT
+1598 PETT

-1623 KIIRRD
+1623 KIVRRE
-1629 DGYYTVTALHSNWT
+1629 DGYYTVTTLHSDWT
-1643 HYEEGYLYFED
+1643 HYEEGYLYYED
-1654 TQQDYPESYHRYGD
+1654 TQTDYSDSGRW
-1668 RRFSNQGKFLIV
+1668 FSNQGKFLIV
-1680 ESQAPA
+1680 ESKAPA

-1736 LYNLDEGNATVV
+1736 LYDLDDQKGDATLV

-1759 NEKQQPSYERDE
+1759 NNKQQPSYKRDE
-1771 TSFGNTAKYGYV
+1771 TGFGNTAKYGYV

-1789 YNKKWAQTGDDDTY
+1789 YNKKWAQTGDDETY
-1803 TTSYEATTSSLD
+1803 TTSYETTTSKLD
-1815 DQITAPEDNLWK
+1815 DQIAAPEDTLWK
-1827 NGKLFELE
+1827 NGKLFQLE
-1835 DYTAALISGPVNR
+1835 DFSSDLISGPVDR

-1857 LEDVPASMEYS
+1857 LDDVPPTMEYS
-1868 LTDGTSITLHLVSA
+1868 LTDGTTVTLHLVSA
-1882 DWLEEPRSSYTGF
+1882 DWIEEPRSNYTGF
-1895 VDLGYSPKQP
+1895 VDLGYSPTQP
-1905 TANETETIT
+1905 KANETETIT
-1914 ADDGHTFTGHL
+1914 ADDGYTFTGHL

-1935 WVDMEIPATYYGW
+1935 WVDMEVPATYYGW

-1954 FLGSL
+1954 FLGNL

-1969 YEGYETEILTY
+1969 YEGYETDILIY
-1980 LGFNNKDYKIVDAEW
+1980 LGFNNKDYKITNAEW
-1995 TGNWEAL
+1995 TGSWEAM
-2002 PGSDMMNRSATFT
+2002 PGADMMSRSATFT
-2015 ISVYA
+2015 ISCYT
-2020 TGWIARYEEG
+2020 TGWIAQYEEA
-2030 EEGERT
+2030 EDAERT
-2036 GTATASYSF
+2036 GTVSASYSF
-2045 EDTASQED
+2045 VDSSSVED
-2053 GLYHWL
+2053 GMYHWL

-2068 VWTVLQA
+2068 IWTVLQT
-2075 AAAVLGIGLVIAAVV
+2075 AAAVLGIGLLIAALV
-2090 LILFILSRKRKE
+2090 LILFILSRKRKA
-2102 KKRTTEKV
+2102 KKRTTEKA

>member
-1 MNKTL
+1 MKKKHLRCL
-6 LRQFLA
+6 LV
-12 LFLLLCML
+12 LLVAVCMV
-20 CGTTLPIS
+20 CSIAVPVC
-28 AEVSTGEMMPTET
+28 AEVLPSAQIG
-41 SVSVATPENAT
+41 TP
-52 SDGSTEKAD
+52 
-61 SSGTSSLASATAET
+61 ET
-75 ALSEAAQAFVDAVAA
+75 ALESDTEKDNTPTPTPTDTPTPEPAPSKAPSTPETSEPAATS
-90 LDREGILTAI
+90 E
-100 NAWGLASQAW
+100 
-110 QADQSNAE
+110 
-118 LTAALEAATEASDAA
+118 TAAP
-133 AAPVYAAEDLY
+133 AAPSLDEITTMLY
-144 MALSDEERE
+144 S
-153 IDAVKAAYS
+153 
-162 SLTALVISMQLAMQ
+162 
-176 NPVATGDGG
+176 
-185 NEPDLEEIA
+185 
-194 TVLYGDLP
+194 DLP
-202 DAPTGSYIGE
+202 DAPTGYYIGE
-212 YGLPVATGNTKI
+212 YGLPVGTGQTKI
-224 SISAWEHD
+224 SLSAWQDE
-232 LLDAS
+232 LLDES
-237 SKGRLDADALN
+237 SQGRLDADALN
-248 ETNAVMTVAK
+248 TDTSAMAVAK
-258 QDGTDYA
+258 QPGQDYA
-265 IVPIAV
+265 IVPIV
-271 QVEYPANGATTTVTL
+271 MQVEYPANGSATTVTL
-286 PDSVE
+286 PDDVD
-291 LLSYT
+291 LLSYA
-296 STAENLVVA
+296 STEDHLVTA
-305 SEKERAQILN
+305 SEEERAQILTG
-315 ASYKDSS
+315 SYTDAS
-322 ASASGFYVKATEDFS
+322 ASATGFYVKAGEDFT
-337 VTFTYSAPDGTTIS
+337 VEMTYTAPDGTSMS
-351 KKLDV
+351 KSLTV
-356 SIDGNAEATALPASN
+356 VIDDTATAAAALPQGNSTSAYAST
-371 SNGVSTYANTPQPPF
+371 SAPTPPF
-386 PTGKITKIEYVV
+386 TTGKITKIEYVV

-428 FAYVSTLGADQYV
+428 FAYVSKLEPGQYT

-455 LNQIS
+455 LNQLS
-460 LGLLSKSHD
+460 LCLLSKSHD
-469 VNDFASSSFAA
+469 ANDFAGSGFAA
-480 NTTTAYSTTSN
+480 SAATTYATTGN

-509 EHYPN
+509 QHYPN
-514 SVAAQSYMKSA
+514 SVAAQMYLQSIVGISDDSLSA
-525 AALEN
+525 V
-530 NGLDARPYLGN
+530 PYAPGDT
-541 GGYYTFAY
+541 GYYTYAF
-549 FPPAGYN
+549 FPPASYN
-556 WQRIVVI
+556 WQRIVIV
-563 GSEIDEGDDTSELP
+563 GGPVLDDDDTSGLP
-577 ETPEMQY
+577 DVPEMQY

-641 IGDPQIITTVDG
+641 IGDPQIVTTVDG

-714 EAKAQLAKITIDYGE
+714 EAKAQLAKITIDYEE
-729 TSVPHG
+729 TTVPHG

-780 TEDAEYV
+780 TEDAEYAI
-787 FYEWNVKAN
+787 YEWSVDTDQ
-796 KYEIS
+796 YEIS
-801 SNYRVT
+801 QNYRVT

-817 VINPVYTDWTEGYVY
+817 VTNPVYTDWTEGYVY

-841 RIEEVTAPDGYTD
+841 RIEEVTAPAGYTD

-865 WSQEFEITN
+865 WSQEFEITA
-874 SDQIYSYT
+874 SDQTYSYT

-889 RPQGNKVIIK
+889 RPQGNKV
-899 KIEAHTG
+899 
-906 EIIVDDAVFT
+906 
-916 LYQWNQER
+916 
-924 GLYEKSK
+924 
-931 DYAFVR
+931 
-937 DAEGLYTITCLHDDW
+937 
-952 SQYEEGNLYYEDTLC
+952 
-967 DVREDT
+967 
-973 VNSDGTTTEHAQYY
+973 
-987 TDYEPVNFPI
+987 
-997 ENRSVTNDG
+997 
-1006 QFVVVETKSPY
+1006 
-1017 GYYGDWTGDEDR
+1017 
-1029 TNFEP
+1029 
-1034 EDAGKRAYY
+1034 
-1043 IRLTGDGSTITL
+1043 
-1055 GNQNYNANVLTENQG
+1055 
-1070 GTLIDLGDNVVS
+1070 
-1082 LEVFGDAAAEYPED
+1082 
-1096 ALYKN
+1096 
-1101 NPWYSALT
+1101 
-1109 WEKRDALTGGRITED
+1109 
-1124 AEYEIQEWNPEKGEY
+1124 
-1139 EKSTHYRVV
+1139 
-1148 RLDSGLYTVNLI
+1148 
-1160 EGAFF
+1160 
-1165 PGWVGKQQGYVY
+1165 
-1177 YHQANEGKYRI
+1177 
-1188 VELTAPA
+1188 
-1195 GYTDAALIDGKFVE
+1195 
-1209 QWSREFEINDGHLT
+1209 
-1223 FSYTNE
+1223 
-1229 NSDYNQPKGNRLIIK
+1229 IIK

-1343 ERAVTNDGQFV
+1343 ERAVTTDGQFV

-1417 LIELGD
+1417 LIDLGD
-1423 GSVVTLDV
+1423 EIVSLDI
-1431 FSPALEEYDEN
+1431 FRPAQEEYDED

-1623 KIIRRD
+1623 KIVRRE
-1629 DGYYTVTALHSNWT
+1629 DGYYTVTTLHSDWT

-1654 TQQDYPESYHRYGD
+1654 TQTDYPDSGRW
-1668 RRFSNQGKFLIV
+1668 FSNEGKFLIV

-1736 LYNLDEGNATVV
+1736 LYDVDDQLGNATLV

-1759 NEKQQPSYERDE
+1759 NEDKQPEYNRPE
-1771 TSFGNTAKYGYV
+1771 TAFTNKAKYGYV
-1783 VFDRSQ
+1783 EFDRSQ
-1789 YNKKWAQTGDDDTY
+1789 YRKEWAQTGDETY
-1803 TTSYEATTSSLD
+1803 TVTYDATTEEPEKEHL
-1815 DQITAPEDNLWK
+1815 TAPNQLRWQ
-1827 NGKLFELE
+1827 NGMLYRLS
-1835 DYTAALISGPVNR
+1835 DYTATLISGPVEC
-1848 QVTLENVKS
+1848 QVETADIRS
-1857 LEDVPASMEYS
+1857 LEAVPATVEYDVGGQPVQ
-1868 LTDGTSITLHLVSA
+1868 LQLASA
-1882 DWLEEPRSSYTGF
+1882 AWIQQPQEKHTGY
-1895 VDLGYSPKQP
+1895 VDMGYSPTQP
-1905 TANETETIT
+1905 KFEETS
-1914 ADDGHTFTGHL
+1914 TFTAEDGTEFVGHL
-1925 VGIEQTGDYG
+1925 VEVEQTGDYQ
-1935 WVDMEIPATYYGW
+1935 WISTEIPATYHGW

-1954 FLGSL
+1954 YLGNL
-1959 VLPHNDNKPV
+1959 VLPHNDLEPV
-1969 YEGYETEILTY
+1969 YEGYENDILDY
-1980 LGFNNKDYKIVDAEW
+1980 LGLDPSTHHITGAAW
-1995 TGNWEAL
+1995 TGSWQGQ
-2002 PGSDMMNRSATFT
+2002 PGEDMMIRPAVFDLQ
-2015 ISVYA
+2015 VYA
-2020 TGWIARYEEG
+2020 TGWVGVYEDDAENQSG
-2030 EEGERT
+2030 VAL
-2036 GTATASYSF
+2036 ATYRLGGD
-2045 EDTASQED
+2045 ENTD
-2053 GLYHWL
+2053 GLYHWT
-2059 VTAHYKPAS
+2059 VTAHYHPMLSA
-2068 VWTVLQA
+2068 LQA
-2075 AAAVLGIGLVIAAVV
+2075 AAAVLGVALLIAALVA
-2090 LILFILSRKRKE
+2090 LLFILSRRRKE
-2102 KKRTTEKV
+2102 TNKRTEVH

>member
-1 MNKTL
+1 MRIARL
-6 LRQFLA
+6 HRLLA
-12 LFLLLCML
+12 LFLVLCML
-20 CGTTLPIS
+20 CSASLPVY
-28 AEVSTGEMMPTET
+28 AEALPMPSDESTASTET
-41 SVSVATPENAT
+41 PAADTENFSTTETAT
-52 SDGSTEKAD
+52 STETNTD
-61 SSGTSSLASATAET
+61 NSDVSEPVSESG
-75 ALSEAAQAFVDAVAA
+75 LSEAAQAFVDAVAA
-90 LDREGILTAI
+90 LDRDAI
-100 NAWGLASQAW
+100 VSASNAWGLASKAW

-118 LTAALEAATEASDAA
+118 LESALNDAIAAQDAACAPLYNAEELYNALTADEQGLEAVT
-133 AAPVYAAEDLY
+133 
-144 MALSDEERE
+144 
-153 IDAVKAAYS
+153 AAYS
-162 SLTALVISMQLAMQ
+162 RFEEIWTAMVSAME
-176 NPVATGDGG
+176 NPVDNSETTD
-185 NEPDLEEIA
+185 EPPELTDI
-194 TVLYGDLP
+194 VDVMYP
-202 DAPTGSYIGE
+202 
-212 YGLPVATGNTKI
+212 GLPVAPTGYYLDSNGLPVVTGDTMI
-224 SISAWEHD
+224 SIEGWGTEDYSAYD
-232 LLDAS
+232 ANKTNTQVALDGKLLESEGATAS
-237 SKGRLDADALN
+237 FPR
-248 ETNAVMTVAK
+248 M
-258 QDGTDYA
+258 DGEDYA
-265 IVPIAV
+265 IVPISI
-271 QVEYPANGATTTVTL
+271 QILYPANGSCADISLPENVTL
-286 PDSVE
+286 LGYSFTSDNLMEATEDERSTMLHYDFSEISASVAGIYVMADSNFEATLTYTDDSKTLTKKLSVTIDDSAPQSGILQDRFSQESATSTYALNAAPRAGLQVTQCVNTSVGWMNYLGGMPVLCADHGKWAWGPGATYANKYPPVASYSAAGSVWVDASAFGKGWEADQATIWSVGFNNGTPAGARSSTYSLESDTGDTSYYDRLSWQANTYPDSV
-291 LLSYT
+291 
-296 STAENLVVA
+296 AA
-305 SEKERAQILN
+305 SIVDDLN
-315 ASYKDSS
+315 
-322 ASASGFYVKATEDFS
+322 KA
-337 VTFTYSAPDGTTIS
+337 V
-351 KKLDV
+351 
-356 SIDGNAEATALPASN
+356 
-371 SNGVSTYANTPQPPF
+371 
-386 PTGKITKIEYVV
+386 
-398 STWLVWF
+398 
-405 NGVEAYCC
+405 
-413 DNGLYAA
+413 
-420 PGGCPTYS
+420 
-428 FAYVSTLGADQYV
+428 
-441 PGNHYANQINIWGG
+441 
-455 LNQIS
+455 
-460 LGLLSKSHD
+460 
-469 VNDFASSSFAA
+469 
-480 NTTTAYSTTSN
+480 
-491 DVLKTAYE
+491 
-499 YYNDTQLWII
+499 
-509 EHYPN
+509 
-514 SVAAQSYMKSA
+514 
-525 AALEN
+525 
-530 NGLDARPYLGN
+530 PYLGP
-541 GGYYTFAY
+541 GESQTVYLGTIYTPSNSA
-549 FPPAGYN
+549 
-556 WQRIVVI
+556 WQRFVFLDYTPVVL
-563 GSEIDEGDDTSELP
+563 GGDTEIPGL
-577 ETPEMQY
+577 TPEGKPIEIPWEASY
-584 YSADWTASPQSASG
+584 ERTATL
-598 SFDLTYTVHI
+598 DLEYTVQI

-620 DAIFKLTPNPSS
+620 DAIFTITANQTGGS
-632 GTISGGTWT
+632 ISGGTWS
-641 IGDPQIITTVDG
+641 IDEPQKVVTTVDG
-653 AASATWT
+653 AASATWVV
-660 LHYEVTKTSTTTL
+660 HYEVTKSASQ
-673 SGKEGPYNTQE
+673 SGSIT
-684 EANAAAEAAKN
+684 ANSEQDAITNGQAQANQQQAAAQAACEAQVNSEIDAALAAAKE
-695 NAIAQLQNEAQA
+695 QLSQ
-707 MVDAAIA
+707 
-714 EAKAQLAKITIDYGE
+714 ITFSYEE
-729 TSVPHG
+729 TTVPHG

-765 HVTWEKRDALTGGRI
+765 NVTWEKRDALTGGRI
-780 TEDAEYV
+780 TEDAEYA
-787 FYEWNVKAN
+787 FYEWNVDTN

-817 VINPVYTDWTEGYVY
+817 VTNPVYTDWTEGYVY

-841 RIEEVTAPDGYTD
+841 RIEEVTAPAGYTD

-865 WSQEFEITN
+865 WSQEFEITD
-874 SDQIYSYT
+874 SDQTYSYT

-889 RPQGNKVIIK
+889 RPQGNKV
-899 KIEAHTG
+899 
-906 EIIVDDAVFT
+906 
-916 LYQWNQER
+916 
-924 GLYEKSK
+924 
-931 DYAFVR
+931 
-937 DAEGLYTITCLHDDW
+937 
-952 SQYEEGNLYYEDTLC
+952 
-967 DVREDT
+967 
-973 VNSDGTTTEHAQYY
+973 
-987 TDYEPVNFPI
+987 
-997 ENRSVTNDG
+997 
-1006 QFVVVETKSPY
+1006 
-1017 GYYGDWTGDEDR
+1017 
-1029 TNFEP
+1029 
-1034 EDAGKRAYY
+1034 
-1043 IRLTGDGSTITL
+1043 
-1055 GNQNYNANVLTENQG
+1055 
-1070 GTLIDLGDNVVS
+1070 
-1082 LEVFGDAAAEYPED
+1082 
-1096 ALYKN
+1096 
-1101 NPWYSALT
+1101 
-1109 WEKRDALTGGRITED
+1109 
-1124 AEYEIQEWNPEKGEY
+1124 
-1139 EKSTHYRVV
+1139 
-1148 RLDSGLYTVNLI
+1148 
-1160 EGAFF
+1160 
-1165 PGWVGKQQGYVY
+1165 
-1177 YHQANEGKYRI
+1177 
-1188 VELTAPA
+1188 
-1195 GYTDAALIDGKFVE
+1195 
-1209 QWSREFEINDGHLT
+1209 
-1223 FSYTNE
+1223 
-1229 NSDYNQPKGNRLIIK
+1229 IIK

-1471 EYEIQEWDPL
+1471 TFEIQEWNPVK
-1481 AGEYKKSTHY
+1481 GEYERSTHY

-1496 DDGKYT
+1496 EDGKYT
-1502 VNLIGDAFF
+1502 VHLIGDAFF
-1511 AGWGGKQGVLYYH
+1511 EGWEGKQGVLYYH

-1539 ASYTLKAWQGEKWVT
+1539 ASYNLKAWEHNNWVI

-1565 RPTYE
+1565 YPTYE
-1570 FLGDTADYNMPYK
+1570 FLGETASCNMPYK
-1583 TQVLIKKVDD
+1583 TKVLIKKVDD
-1593 DTGEL
+1593 ATGEFIL
-1598 IAPDTT
+1598 PDTT

-1623 KIIRRD
+1623 KIVRRE
-1629 DGYYTVTALHSNWT
+1629 DGYYTVTTLHSDWT

-1654 TQQDYPESYHRYGD
+1654 TQTDYPDSGRW
-1668 RRFSNQGKFLIV
+1668 FSNEGKFLIV

-1803 TTSYEATTSSLD
+1803 TTSYEATTSKLGD
-1815 DQITAPEDNLWK
+1815 KIAAPEDTLWK

-1835 DYTAALISGPVNR
+1835 DYVTDLISGPVYYD
-1848 QVTLENVKS
+1848 VTLENIKS
-1857 LEDVPASMEYS
+1857 LDEVPSTMEYQLS
-1868 LTDGTSITLHLVSA
+1868 AEKTITLALVSA

-2036 GTATASYSF
+2036 GTVTASYSF

>member
-1 MNKTL
+1 MNKPR

-12 LFLLLCML
+12 LFLVLCML
-20 CGTTLPIS
+20 CSTTLPIY
-28 AEVSTGEMMPTET
+28 AESSTREVVPVET
-41 SVSVATPENAT
+41 AVSVATPESSA
-52 SDGSTEKAD
+52 SESSTEK
-61 SSGTSSLASATAET
+61 SSDPIDTSLLTSATAET
-75 ALSEAAQAFVDAVAA
+75 SLSEAAQAFVDAVAA
-90 LDREGILTAI
+90 LDREEILSAI

-110 QADQSNAE
+110 QADKSNAE
-118 LTAALEAATEASDAA
+118 LTAALDAATEASDVV

-144 MALSDEERE
+144 LALSDEERE
-153 IDAVKAAYS
+153 IEAVKTAYS
-162 SLTALVISMQLAMQ
+162 SLTALIISMQLAMQ
-176 NPVATGDGG
+176 NPTAPGESSS
-185 NEPDLEEIA
+185 EPELDEIS

-212 YGLPVATGNTKI
+212 YGLPVATGDTKI
-224 SISAWEHD
+224 SISAWKND

-237 SKGRLDADALN
+237 SRGRLDAVALN
-248 ETNAVMTVAK
+248 EENAVMSVAK

-271 QVEYPANGATTTVTL
+271 QVEYPANGATSTITL
-286 PDSVE
+286 PDTVE

-296 STAENLVVA
+296 STSDNLVIA
-305 SEKERAQILN
+305 SDKERSQILN
-315 ASYKDSS
+315 ATYNDSS

-337 VTFTYSAPDGTTIS
+337 AAFTYSAPDGTTIS
-351 KKLDV
+351 KTLNV
-356 SIDGNAEATALPASN
+356 TIDDNAEVQSLPTSSGN
-371 SNGVSTYANTPQPPF
+371 SVSTYANTPQPPF
-386 PTGKITKIEYVV
+386 TTGKITKIEYVV

-413 DNGLYAA
+413 DNGLSGQ
-420 PGGCPTYS
+420 PNGCPVYT
-428 FAYVSTLGADQYV
+428 FQYVSTLDPGQYT
-441 PGNHYANQINIWGG
+441 PGNHYANQISIWGG
-455 LNQIS
+455 LNQLS
-460 LGLLSKSHD
+460 MGFLSKSHD
-469 VNDFASSSFAA
+469 VNGFAGSSFAA
-480 NTTTAYSTTSN
+480 GASTTYSTTSN

-499 YYNDTQLWII
+499 YYNDTQLWIV
-509 EHYPN
+509 ENYPN
-514 SVAAQSYMKSA
+514 SVAAQIYMKSA

-530 NGLDARPYLGN
+530 NGLDATPYLGN

-549 FPPAGYN
+549 FPPAGYK

-563 GSEIDEGDDTSELP
+563 GPEIDEDDDTSDLP
-577 ETPEMQY
+577 EKPEMQY
-584 YSADWTASPQSASG
+584 YSADWTAPPQSASG

-641 IGDPQIITTVDG
+641 IGDPQIVTTVDG
-653 AASATWT
+653 AATATWT
-660 LHYEVTKTSTTTL
+660 LHYEVTKTSSTTL
-673 SGKEGPYNTQE
+673 SGKEGPYTSQE

-695 NAIAQLQNEAQA
+695 NAIAQLQNEAQS

-714 EAKAQLAKITIDYGE
+714 EAKDQLAEITIDYEE
-729 TSVPHG
+729 TTVPHG
-735 FDPTDSSSG
+735 FDPTESGSG
-744 SVSVPSNGSATAV
+744 SVTVPSNGSSTAV

-780 TEDAEYV
+780 TEDAEYAI
-787 FYEWNVKAN
+787 YEWNVN
-796 KYEIS
+796 KNGYEIS

-817 VINPVYTDWTEGYVY
+817 VTNPVYTDWTEGYVY

-841 RIEEVTAPDGYTD
+841 RIEEVTAPAGYTD

-865 WSQEFEITN
+865 WSQEFEITD
-874 SDQIYSYT
+874 SDQTYSYT

-937 DAEGLYTITCLHDDW
+937 DAEGLYTITCLHGDW

-967 DVREDT
+967 D
-973 VNSDGTTTEHAQYY
+973 
-987 TDYEPVNFPI
+987 I
-997 ENRSVTNDG
+997 
-1006 QFVVVETKSPY
+1006 
-1017 GYYGDWTGDEDR
+1017 
-1029 TNFEP
+1029 
-1034 EDAGKRAYY
+1034 
-1043 IRLTGDGSTITL
+1043 
-1055 GNQNYNANVLTENQG
+1055 
-1070 GTLIDLGDNVVS
+1070 
-1082 LEVFGDAAAEYPED
+1082 
-1096 ALYKN
+1096 
-1101 NPWYSALT
+1101 
-1109 WEKRDALTGGRITED
+1109 
-1124 AEYEIQEWNPEKGEY
+1124 
-1139 EKSTHYRVV
+1139 
-1148 RLDSGLYTVNLI
+1148 
-1160 EGAFF
+1160 
-1165 PGWVGKQQGYVY
+1165 
-1177 YHQANEGKYRI
+1177 
-1188 VELTAPA
+1188 
-1195 GYTDAALIDGKFVE
+1195 
-1209 QWSREFEINDGHLT
+1209 
-1223 FSYTNE
+1223 
-1229 NSDYNQPKGNRLIIK
+1229 
-1244 KIEAHTGEII
+1244 
-1254 VDDAVFTLYQWN
+1254 
-1266 QERGLYEKSKDY
+1266 
-1278 AFVRDA
+1278 
-1284 EGLYTITCLHD
+1284 
-1295 DWSQYEEGNL
+1295 
-1305 YYEDTLCDVRE
+1305 RE

-1354 VVESKSPYGY
+1354 VVESQSPYGY

-1374 PNFEVEDAGKHAYYI
+1374 PNFEVEDAGKRAYYI
-1389 RLTDDGST
+1389 RLTGDGST

-1417 LIELGD
+1417 LIDLGNEIV
-1423 GSVVTLDV
+1423 SLDI
-1431 FSPALEEYDEN
+1431 FRQAQEKYAEG

-1461 LTGGLVDADT
+1461 LTGGLVDASA
-1471 EYEIQEWDPL
+1471 EYEIQEWDPK

-1511 AGWGGKQGVLYYH
+1511 PGWEGKQGVLYYH
-1524 QANQGKYRIVELKAP
+1524 QANEGKYRIVELKAP
-1539 ASYTLKAWQGEKWVT
+1539 ASYNLKAWEHNNWVI

-1565 RPTYE
+1565 HPSYE
-1570 FLGDTADYNMPYK
+1570 FLGETAAYNMPYK
-1583 TQVLIKKVDD
+1583 TKVLIKKVDD
-1593 DTGEL
+1593 DSGEFIL
-1598 IAPDTT
+1598 PETT

-1623 KIIRRD
+1623 KIVRRE
-1629 DGYYTVTALHSNWT
+1629 DGYYTVTTLHSDWT
-1643 HYEEGYLYFED
+1643 HYEEGYLYYED
-1654 TQQDYPESYHRYGD
+1654 TQTDYSDSGRW
-1668 RRFSNQGKFLIV
+1668 FSNQGKFLIV
-1680 ESQAPA
+1680 ESKAPA

-1736 LYNLDEGNATVV
+1736 LYDLDDQKGDATLV
-1748 LADGRPTSVII
+1748 LADGHPTSVII
-1759 NEKQQPSYERDE
+1759 NNKQQPSYKRDE
-1771 TSFGNTAKYGYV
+1771 TGFGNTAKYGYV

-1789 YNKKWAQTGDDDTY
+1789 YNKKWAQTGDDETY
-1803 TTSYEATTSSLD
+1803 TTSYETTTSKLD
-1815 DQITAPEDNLWK
+1815 DQIAAPEDTLWK
-1827 NGKLFELE
+1827 NGKLFQLE
-1835 DYTAALISGPVNR
+1835 DFSSDLISGPVDR

-1857 LEDVPASMEYS
+1857 LDDVPPTMEYS
-1868 LTDGTSITLHLVSA
+1868 LTDGTTVTLHLVSA
-1882 DWLEEPRSSYTGF
+1882 DWIEEPRSNYTGF
-1895 VDLGYSPKQP
+1895 VDLGYSPTQP
-1905 TANETETIT
+1905 KANETETIT
-1914 ADDGHTFTGHL
+1914 ADDGYTFTGHL

-1935 WVDMEIPATYYGW
+1935 WVDMEVPATYYGW

-1954 FLGSL
+1954 FLGNL

-1969 YEGYETEILTY
+1969 YEGYETDILIY
-1980 LGFNNKDYKIVDAEW
+1980 LGFNNKDYKITNAEW
-1995 TGNWEAL
+1995 TGSWEAM
-2002 PGSDMMNRSATFT
+2002 PGADMMSRSATFT
-2015 ISVYA
+2015 ISCYT
-2020 TGWIARYEEG
+2020 TGWIAQYEEA
-2030 EEGERT
+2030 EDAERT
-2036 GTATASYSF
+2036 GTVSASYSF
-2045 EDTASQED
+2045 VDSSSVED
-2053 GLYHWL
+2053 GMYHWL

-2068 VWTVLQA
+2068 IWTVLQT
-2075 AAAVLGIGLVIAAVV
+2075 AAAVLGIGLLIAALV
-2090 LILFILSRKRKE
+2090 LILFILSRKRKA
-2102 KKRTTEKV
+2102 KKRTTEKA

>member
-1 MNKTL
+1 MNKPR

-12 LFLLLCML
+12 LFLVLCML
-20 CGTTLPIS
+20 CSTTLPIY
-28 AEVSTGEMMPTET
+28 AESSTREVVPVET
-41 SVSVATPENAT
+41 AVSVATPESSA
-52 SDGSTEKAD
+52 SESSTEK
-61 SSGTSSLASATAET
+61 SSDPIDTSLLTSATAET
-75 ALSEAAQAFVDAVAA
+75 SLSEAAQAFVDAVAA
-90 LDREGILTAI
+90 LDREEILSAI

-110 QADQSNAE
+110 QADKSNAE
-118 LTAALEAATEASDAA
+118 LTAALDAATEASDVV

-144 MALSDEERE
+144 LALSDEERE
-153 IDAVKAAYS
+153 IEAVKTAYS
-162 SLTALVISMQLAMQ
+162 SLTALIISMQLAMQ
-176 NPVATGDGG
+176 NPTAPGESSS
-185 NEPDLEEIA
+185 EPELDEIS

-212 YGLPVATGNTKI
+212 YGLPVATGDTKI
-224 SISAWEHD
+224 SISAWKND

-237 SKGRLDADALN
+237 SRGRLDAVALN
-248 ETNAVMTVAK
+248 EENAVMSVAK

-271 QVEYPANGATTTVTL
+271 QVEYPANGATSTITL
-286 PDSVE
+286 PDTVE

-296 STAENLVVA
+296 STSDNLVIA
-305 SEKERAQILN
+305 SDKERSQILN
-315 ASYKDSS
+315 ATYNDSS

-337 VTFTYSAPDGTTIS
+337 AAFTYSAPDGTTIS
-351 KKLDV
+351 KTLNV
-356 SIDGNAEATALPASN
+356 TIDDNAEVQSLPTSSGN
-371 SNGVSTYANTPQPPF
+371 SVSTYANTPQPPF
-386 PTGKITKIEYVV
+386 TTGKITKIEYVV

-413 DNGLYAA
+413 DNGLSGQ
-420 PGGCPTYS
+420 PNGCPVYT
-428 FAYVSTLGADQYV
+428 FQYVSTLDPGQYT
-441 PGNHYANQINIWGG
+441 PGNHYANQISIWGG
-455 LNQIS
+455 LNQLS
-460 LGLLSKSHD
+460 MGFLSKSHD
-469 VNDFASSSFAA
+469 VNGFAGSSFAA
-480 NTTTAYSTTSN
+480 GASTTYSTTSN

-499 YYNDTQLWII
+499 YYNDTQLWIV
-509 EHYPN
+509 ENYPN
-514 SVAAQSYMKSA
+514 SVAAQIYMKSA

-530 NGLDARPYLGN
+530 NGLDATPYLGN

-563 GSEIDEGDDTSELP
+563 GPEIDEDDDTSELP

-584 YSADWTASPQSASG
+584 YSADWTAPPQSASG
-598 SFDLTYTVHI
+598 SFDLTYTIHI

-641 IGDPQIITTVDG
+641 IGDPQIVTTVDG

-714 EAKAQLAKITIDYGE
+714 EAKAQLAKITIDYEE
-729 TSVPHG
+729 TTVPHG

-780 TEDAEYV
+780 TEDAEYAI
-787 FYEWNVKAN
+787 YEWNVN
-796 KYEIS
+796 KNGYEIS

-817 VINPVYTDWTEGYVY
+817 VTNPVYTDWTEGYVY

-841 RIEEVTAPDGYTD
+841 RIEEVTAPAGYTD

-865 WSQEFEITN
+865 WSQEFEITD
-874 SDQIYSYT
+874 SDQTYSYT

-967 DVREDT
+967 D
-973 VNSDGTTTEHAQYY
+973 
-987 TDYEPVNFPI
+987 I
-997 ENRSVTNDG
+997 
-1006 QFVVVETKSPY
+1006 
-1017 GYYGDWTGDEDR
+1017 
-1029 TNFEP
+1029 
-1034 EDAGKRAYY
+1034 
-1043 IRLTGDGSTITL
+1043 
-1055 GNQNYNANVLTENQG
+1055 
-1070 GTLIDLGDNVVS
+1070 
-1082 LEVFGDAAAEYPED
+1082 
-1096 ALYKN
+1096 
-1101 NPWYSALT
+1101 
-1109 WEKRDALTGGRITED
+1109 
-1124 AEYEIQEWNPEKGEY
+1124 
-1139 EKSTHYRVV
+1139 
-1148 RLDSGLYTVNLI
+1148 
-1160 EGAFF
+1160 
-1165 PGWVGKQQGYVY
+1165 
-1177 YHQANEGKYRI
+1177 
-1188 VELTAPA
+1188 
-1195 GYTDAALIDGKFVE
+1195 
-1209 QWSREFEINDGHLT
+1209 
-1223 FSYTNE
+1223 
-1229 NSDYNQPKGNRLIIK
+1229 
-1244 KIEAHTGEII
+1244 
-1254 VDDAVFTLYQWN
+1254 
-1266 QERGLYEKSKDY
+1266 
-1278 AFVRDA
+1278 
-1284 EGLYTITCLHD
+1284 
-1295 DWSQYEEGNL
+1295 
-1305 YYEDTLCDVRE
+1305 RE

-1354 VVESKSPYGY
+1354 VVESQSPYGY

-1374 PNFEVEDAGKHAYYI
+1374 PNFEVEDAGKRAYYI
-1389 RLTDDGST
+1389 RLTGDGST

-1417 LIELGD
+1417 LIDLGNEIV
-1423 GSVVTLDV
+1423 SLDI
-1431 FSPALEEYDEN
+1431 FRQAQEKYAEG

-1461 LTGGLVDADT
+1461 LTGGLVDASA
-1471 EYEIQEWDPL
+1471 EYEIQEWDPK
-1481 AGEYKKSTHY
+1481 AGEYKKSIHY

-1511 AGWGGKQGVLYYH
+1511 PGWEGKQGVLYYH
-1524 QANQGKYRIVELKAP
+1524 QANEGKYRIVELKAP
-1539 ASYTLKAWQGEKWVT
+1539 ASYNLKAWEHDNWVI

-1565 RPTYE
+1565 HPSYE
-1570 FLGDTADYNMPYK
+1570 FLGETAAYNMPYK
-1583 TQVLIKKVDD
+1583 TKVLIKKVDD
-1593 DTGEL
+1593 DSGEFIL
-1598 IAPDTT
+1598 PETT

-1623 KIIRRD
+1623 KIVRRE
-1629 DGYYTVTALHSNWT
+1629 DGYYTVTTLHSDWT
-1643 HYEEGYLYFED
+1643 HYEEGYLYYED
-1654 TQQDYPESYHRYGD
+1654 TQTDYSDSGRW
-1668 RRFSNQGKFLIV
+1668 FSNQGKFLIV
-1680 ESQAPA
+1680 ESKAPA

-1736 LYNLDEGNATVV
+1736 LYDLDDQKGDATLV

-1759 NEKQQPSYERDE
+1759 NNKQQPSYKRDE
-1771 TSFGNTAKYGYV
+1771 TGFGNTAKYGYV

-1789 YNKKWAQTGDDDTY
+1789 YNKKWAQTGDDETY
-1803 TTSYEATTSSLD
+1803 TTSYETTTSKLD
-1815 DQITAPEDNLWK
+1815 DQIAAPEDTLWK
-1827 NGKLFELE
+1827 NGKLFQLE
-1835 DYTAALISGPVNR
+1835 DFSSDLISGPVDR

-1857 LEDVPASMEYS
+1857 LDDVPPTMEYS
-1868 LTDGTSITLHLVSA
+1868 LTDGTTVTLHLVSA
-1882 DWLEEPRSSYTGF
+1882 DWIEEPRSNYTGF
-1895 VDLGYSPKQP
+1895 VDLGYSPTQP
-1905 TANETETIT
+1905 KANETETIT
-1914 ADDGHTFTGHL
+1914 ADDGYTFTGHL

-1935 WVDMEIPATYYGW
+1935 WVDMEVPATYYGW

-1954 FLGSL
+1954 FLGNL

-1969 YEGYETEILTY
+1969 YEGYETDILIY
-1980 LGFNNKDYKIVDAEW
+1980 LGFNNKDYKITNAEW
-1995 TGNWEAL
+1995 TGSWEAM
-2002 PGSDMMNRSATFT
+2002 PGADMMSRSATFT
-2015 ISVYA
+2015 ISCYT
-2020 TGWIARYEEG
+2020 TGWIAQYEEA
-2030 EEGERT
+2030 EDAERT
-2036 GTATASYSF
+2036 GTVSASYSF
-2045 EDTASQED
+2045 VDSSSVED
-2053 GLYHWL
+2053 GMYHWL

-2068 VWTVLQA
+2068 IWTVLQT
-2075 AAAVLGIGLVIAAVV
+2075 AAAVLGIGLLIAALV
-2090 LILFILSRKRKE
+2090 LILFILSRKRKA
-2102 KKRTTEKV
+2102 KKRTTEKA

>member
-1 MNKTL
+1 MNKPR

-12 LFLLLCML
+12 LFLVLCML
-20 CGTTLPIS
+20 CSTTLPIY
-28 AEVSTGEMMPTET
+28 AESSTREVVPVET
-41 SVSVATPENAT
+41 AVSVATPESSA
-52 SDGSTEKAD
+52 SESSTEK
-61 SSGTSSLASATAET
+61 SSDPIDTSLLTSATAET
-75 ALSEAAQAFVDAVAA
+75 SLSEAAQAFVDAVAA
-90 LDREGILTAI
+90 LDREEILSAI

-110 QADQSNAE
+110 QADKSNAE
-118 LTAALEAATEASDAA
+118 LTAALDAATEASDVV

-144 MALSDEERE
+144 LALSDEERE
-153 IDAVKAAYS
+153 IEAVKTAYS
-162 SLTALVISMQLAMQ
+162 SLTALIISMQLAMQ
-176 NPVATGDGG
+176 NPTAPGESSS
-185 NEPDLEEIA
+185 EPELDEIS

-212 YGLPVATGNTKI
+212 YGLPVATGDTKI
-224 SISAWEHD
+224 SISAWKND

-237 SKGRLDADALN
+237 SRGRLDAVALN
-248 ETNAVMTVAK
+248 EENAVMSVAK

-271 QVEYPANGATTTVTL
+271 QVEYPANGATSTITL
-286 PDSVE
+286 PDTVE

-296 STAENLVVA
+296 STSDNLVIA
-305 SEKERAQILN
+305 SDKERSQILN
-315 ASYKDSS
+315 ATYNDSS

-337 VTFTYSAPDGTTIS
+337 AAFTYSAPDGTTIS
-351 KKLDV
+351 KTLNV
-356 SIDGNAEATALPASN
+356 TIDDNAEVQSLPTSSGN
-371 SNGVSTYANTPQPPF
+371 SVSTYANTPQPPF
-386 PTGKITKIEYVV
+386 TTGKITKIEYVV

-413 DNGLYAA
+413 DNGLSGQ
-420 PGGCPTYS
+420 PNGCPVYT
-428 FAYVSTLGADQYV
+428 FQYVSTLDPGQYT
-441 PGNHYANQINIWGG
+441 PGNHYANQISIWGG
-455 LNQIS
+455 LNQLS
-460 LGLLSKSHD
+460 MGFLSKSHD
-469 VNDFASSSFAA
+469 VNGFAGSSFAA
-480 NTTTAYSTTSN
+480 GASTTYSTTSN
-491 DVLKTAYE
+491 DILKTAYE
-499 YYNDTQLWII
+499 YYNDTQLWIV
-509 EHYPN
+509 ENYPN
-514 SVAAQSYMKSA
+514 SVAAQIYMKSA

-530 NGLDARPYLGN
+530 NGLDATPYLGN

-563 GSEIDEGDDTSELP
+563 GPEIDEDDDTSELP

-584 YSADWTASPQSASG
+584 YSADWTAPPQSASG

-641 IGDPQIITTVDG
+641 IGDPQIVTTVDG

-714 EAKAQLAKITIDYGE
+714 EAKAQLAKITIDYEE
-729 TSVPHG
+729 TTVPHG

-780 TEDAEYV
+780 TEDAEYAI
-787 FYEWNVKAN
+787 YEWNVN
-796 KYEIS
+796 KNGYEIS

-817 VINPVYTDWTEGYVY
+817 VTNPVYTDWTEGYVY

-841 RIEEVTAPDGYTD
+841 RIEEVTAPAGYTD

-865 WSQEFEITN
+865 WSQEFEITD
-874 SDQIYSYT
+874 SDQTYSYT

-967 DVREDT
+967 D
-973 VNSDGTTTEHAQYY
+973 
-987 TDYEPVNFPI
+987 I
-997 ENRSVTNDG
+997 
-1006 QFVVVETKSPY
+1006 
-1017 GYYGDWTGDEDR
+1017 
-1029 TNFEP
+1029 
-1034 EDAGKRAYY
+1034 
-1043 IRLTGDGSTITL
+1043 
-1055 GNQNYNANVLTENQG
+1055 
-1070 GTLIDLGDNVVS
+1070 
-1082 LEVFGDAAAEYPED
+1082 
-1096 ALYKN
+1096 
-1101 NPWYSALT
+1101 
-1109 WEKRDALTGGRITED
+1109 
-1124 AEYEIQEWNPEKGEY
+1124 
-1139 EKSTHYRVV
+1139 
-1148 RLDSGLYTVNLI
+1148 
-1160 EGAFF
+1160 
-1165 PGWVGKQQGYVY
+1165 
-1177 YHQANEGKYRI
+1177 
-1188 VELTAPA
+1188 
-1195 GYTDAALIDGKFVE
+1195 
-1209 QWSREFEINDGHLT
+1209 
-1223 FSYTNE
+1223 
-1229 NSDYNQPKGNRLIIK
+1229 
-1244 KIEAHTGEII
+1244 
-1254 VDDAVFTLYQWN
+1254 
-1266 QERGLYEKSKDY
+1266 
-1278 AFVRDA
+1278 
-1284 EGLYTITCLHD
+1284 
-1295 DWSQYEEGNL
+1295 
-1305 YYEDTLCDVRE
+1305 RE

-1354 VVESKSPYGY
+1354 VVESQSPYGY

-1374 PNFEVEDAGKHAYYI
+1374 PNFEVEDAGKRAYYI
-1389 RLTDDGST
+1389 RLTGDGST

-1417 LIELGD
+1417 LIDLGNEIV
-1423 GSVVTLDV
+1423 SLDI
-1431 FSPALEEYDEN
+1431 FRQAQEKYAEG

-1461 LTGGLVDADT
+1461 LTGGLVDASA
-1471 EYEIQEWDPL
+1471 EYEIQEWDPK

-1511 AGWGGKQGVLYYH
+1511 PGWEGKQGVLYYH
-1524 QANQGKYRIVELKAP
+1524 QANEGKYRIVELKAP
-1539 ASYTLKAWQGEKWVT
+1539 ASYNLKAWEHDNWVI

-1565 RPTYE
+1565 HPSYE
-1570 FLGDTADYNMPYK
+1570 FLGETAAYNMPYK
-1583 TQVLIKKVDD
+1583 TKVLIKKVDD
-1593 DTGEL
+1593 DSGEFIL
-1598 IAPDTT
+1598 PETT

-1623 KIIRRD
+1623 KIVRRE
-1629 DGYYTVTALHSNWT
+1629 DGYYTVTTLHSDWT
-1643 HYEEGYLYFED
+1643 HYEEGYLYYED
-1654 TQQDYPESYHRYGD
+1654 TQTDYSDSGRW
-1668 RRFSNQGKFLIV
+1668 FSNQGKFLIV
-1680 ESQAPA
+1680 ESKAPA

-1736 LYNLDEGNATVV
+1736 LYDLDDQKGDATLV

-1759 NEKQQPSYERDE
+1759 NNKQQPSYKRDE
-1771 TSFGNTAKYGYV
+1771 TGFGNTAKYGYV

-1789 YNKKWAQTGDDDTY
+1789 YNKKWAQTGDDETY
-1803 TTSYEATTSSLD
+1803 TTSYETTTSKLD
-1815 DQITAPEDNLWK
+1815 DQIAAPEDTLWK
-1827 NGKLFELE
+1827 NGKLFQLE
-1835 DYTAALISGPVNR
+1835 DFSSDLISGPVDR

-1857 LEDVPASMEYS
+1857 LDDVPPTMEYS
-1868 LTDGTSITLHLVSA
+1868 LTDGTTVTLHLVSA
-1882 DWLEEPRSSYTGF
+1882 DWIEEPRSNYTGF
-1895 VDLGYSPKQP
+1895 VDLGYSPTQP
-1905 TANETETIT
+1905 KANETETIT
-1914 ADDGHTFTGHL
+1914 ADDGYTFTGHL

-1935 WVDMEIPATYYGW
+1935 WVDMEVPATYYGW

-1954 FLGSL
+1954 FLGNL

-1969 YEGYETEILTY
+1969 YEGYETDILIY
-1980 LGFNNKDYKIVDAEW
+1980 LGFNNKDYKITNAEW
-1995 TGNWEAL
+1995 TGSWEAM
-2002 PGSDMMNRSATFT
+2002 PGADMMSRSATFT
-2015 ISVYA
+2015 ISCYT
-2020 TGWIARYEEG
+2020 TGWIAQYEEA
-2030 EEGERT
+2030 EDAERT
-2036 GTATASYSF
+2036 GTVSASYSF
-2045 EDTASQED
+2045 VDSSSVED
-2053 GLYHWL
+2053 GMYHWL

-2068 VWTVLQA
+2068 IWTVLQT
-2075 AAAVLGIGLVIAAVV
+2075 AAAVLGIGLLIAALV
-2090 LILFILSRKRKE
+2090 LILFILSRKRKA
-2102 KKRTTEKV
+2102 KKRTTEKA